1 MINEELKRKIDE
13 ELHDLHNSEQL
24 RAKAADDS
32 GLSFVPVEDKENEKK
47 TSSGRSW
54 DDFQLVPV
62 EDDFDPW
69 KIKPQHIEKDE
80 ENEKK
85 TSSGRSWDDFQL
97 VPVED
102 DFDPWKIK
110 PQHIFSVDGKNTN
123 AAEKM
128 DIVEK
133 SWVKKFAESD
143 LGKFGNTM
151 FQSSTRGIFETLK
164 GFGDMATFYGDN
176 MIISKDSQELLGL
189 SDATVNRLNSFG
201 RLWQSVGEKIKQAG
215 DFVLSSP
222 ELQLDEDIFEGD
234 IVENPSVTRFASA
247 AMSAAPSLLFMT
259 RIAAAT
265 KSPALAYY
273 LMAGS
278 ESGDLYAEAR
288 NTGDQNKANLLFTG
302 SVAGTALIDFVFKPL
317 DTIMGKTSSSS
328 LKSKV
333 FQRIKAGFLEGM
345 PESLQQVWQN
355 FVRKYGI
362 DDTQNLMEGVIESA
376 IGGFGAGAALA
387 GAYQYADAR
396 EGLKNK
402 GASDE
407 EINRLIDA
415 STYVLENNA
424 DAANDAAFQHIN
436 ERLDNLNKFIEENK
450 GTAEAQKALQTK
462 QELES
467 IYDDV
472 FNALKDKTGENNAAA
487 SARIWQGFALF
498 ASQETGMSPKEYIT
512 DNMPKIVKM
521 NYNDF
526 NSQTQRY
533 RTRNANENWA
543 NIVRD
548 IKAARGKKVADD
560 RMTLT
565 EFLVSR
571 GGIKDEGGELSAL
584 DAVVAADMGKKG
596 KRLKRE
602 EKRLVREDGL
612 SLDYARE
619 AAAEAGYLPADAD
632 VNTLLSALDDE
643 FRGRP
648 HYLLTETNS
657 AAIDERE
664 ALRNYEMAFEA
675 AGVDIEADSPDTIRR
690 KMDAYAA
697 RKKEDEVLA
706 KVGLLSDDLQERY
719 FILRENDV
727 NAEEA
732 YAEVMRENGD
742 LATLVDDD
750 IPFQYQKGERIRKI
764 DAERLAFERKDINPD
779 LIGRENEVK
788 EAVDINRF
796 FADRKASKEIGIDEV
811 MAAVDANVGRNENGV
826 RVLKN
831 SVTGETVTLSNSA
844 ISKMFSSTSNRL
856 DSQNI
861 GGILGKEAIANIGS
875 IFDTAMLI
883 KTTPDAKHGSK
894 NKIRRYANVIR
905 SDGENFIVKMTV
917 KEMANKRP
925 ELTDIEIEDNG
936 GRDLSAYDMKVGR
949 KNTAEGNISGDKSPT
964 FLNGNDI
971 SINDLIDF
979 VNSYSE
985 DSIQIDGKNK
995 AARNSAGR
1003 RIARTEEGLRAFYE
1017 WFGDSK
1023 VVDENGQPLKMVH
1036 FSGNEFSQFD
1046 KNRAGIN
1053 NKESAI
1059 GFWFT
1064 DNDSFAFNNERH
1076 PIRYDVYLKMDNPLV
1091 IEGTGTETNPWA
1103 DTDIDNLDPYAKFE
1117 KMFNDLMYQDPQMW
1131 DERVSESFY
1140 GGYEKQKIKLS
1151 FANLLDVKKREVI
1164 KGITDKLKAQ
1174 GYDGI
1179 IIKNTR
1185 VDSLNPDE
1193 GINQYVVFEPNQI
1206 KSVDNRGSFS
1216 RTDDN
1221 IYYQFAGENALTADT
1236 NSLSQART
1244 MELNDYS
1251 DEEIYKETGWFKGP
1265 DNKWRFEISDK
1276 EAKVNRAVI
1285 DEISS
1290 LDGLKAKR
1298 KQLMDDIKAFERERE
1313 SNSGLYIDGYLDDLI
1328 SKRYKEI
1335 ESIDYDIDHGFVSEP
1350 KTTLGELLQHDKLY
1364 AAYPSLKD
1372 INVVMQTFK
1381 DLTSGSYL
1389 RSENT
1394 IYLDS
1399 RLQDNDIKST
1409 LMHEIQHVIQ
1419 SKENFSRGGNMEL
1432 AKAYQKIIKIKEV
1445 KEFHKALEKKIT
1457 AAMVEQL
1464 QADNIEQSAAEKV
1477 AEAYGKYLD
1486 AIFNDD
1492 LEVEEVTK
1500 IEKGYYQLLD
1510 KLSIDSER
1518 VENAYKAI
1526 QGRDLWQEAI
1536 NETKTKLSD
1545 ANVYEIYKAFAGEVE
1560 SRNTQTRMDMN
1571 EEERRATPSEE
1582 TQDIKNADAIIV
1594 FDDGSV
1600 AAYVPENKNYQT
1612 GEPSEGELNLETEA
1626 VQGQGED
1633 RINSIPKGAYSPQM
1647 NVIYL
1652 FENADASTFM
1662 HESSHFFKKQ
1672 LKYFA
1677 GKSEKSAQ
1685 LLKAVEDWENSEFD
1699 RQFVIDEK
1707 DGDFR
1712 VLDKNG
1718 IIIHEGFKSAD
1729 LARNYAKEEL
1739 FARGFE
1745 QFLREGKAP
1754 SNYLK
1759 RVFDMFLNWLRRI
1772 YTTAKEMRVKINKDI
1787 SAVYGDILGG
1797 EDLDYYLQ
1805 APIDEV
1811 VNYNREKAIEE
1822 RRKMDEVYK
1831 AANRDYA
1838 AGKNKLQ
1845 KTVQQ
1850 ILKDAKDFTQDAIVP
1865 LEEVVKSISPE
1876 LWTKNRRL
1884 EIAKLQKNS
1893 QYVKRVKGFFDK
1905 AQKLMPE
1912 VFNKLDLALKNRDV
1926 ETVAGILSENDMTDD
1941 FTEVRKVL
1949 DELREQMIEVGVEI
1963 NYLPDY
1969 FPRKLRDADGLLDY
1983 LRQKYEGKP
1992 EYSKIM
1998 QVLEEK
2004 SKDGRIRSEED
2015 RAQIV
2020 NSLFRGY
2027 GGTISLANIGNAK
2040 ERSIDLID
2048 AEMNKY
2054 YKNSVDALVDY
2065 VSGAI
2070 NLTENKKY
2078 FGKEAEDVQILRRR
2092 VANRKTTI
2100 AEYEKMDAKEAKWKE
2115 IKTRN
2120 YKIGAVD
2127 AQIRNTYDDLLRQ
2140 DLEERKVRL
2149 ETEVEFLKNRKAEQV
2164 KEIALRRMNEEL
2176 KTLEDELSEKADNT
2190 IEESVGSLLYDL
2202 AKDGVIT
2209 HTQEMRLKE
2218 LLVARFSNKGLG
2230 NEFLRMLRDG
2240 GYIWTLGNVG
2250 SAITQ
2255 FGDLGSAVYKA
2266 GFWNTMFENVK
2277 AWQGKSEITLED
2289 LGLNKVITD
2298 RGYVDTSK
2306 LTKHLDKV
2314 LKYTGFEKIDGISKM
2329 TLVNAAVNKARRDA
2343 QAGSKELEEYLRV
2356 EFGNRWEEVAN
2367 DLKEG
2372 RKTPE
2377 IIEYAMFQ
2385 LMDVQPVTIDQM
2397 PKFYAE
2403 GGKKRMFYMMKSY
2416 FIKQLNEY
2424 RKICFETA
2432 KTNPQK
2438 AFVDL
2443 MRLTLWL
2450 MLFNAGADFLKDL
2463 LFGREIDVTDT
2474 LLENVFVGGSINRY
2488 TGMSIKRNGL
2498 FKTIQD
2504 QLAFPVI
2511 FDEIIKDVLSNRDVA
2526 DYKSWRNVP
2535 LIGNP
2540 YYYWFGGGSK

>member
-24 RAKAADDS
+24 RVKAADDS
-32 GLSFVPVEDKENEKK
+32 SFSFVPKEDEENKK
-47 TSSGRSW
+47 IPSSVPSW
-54 DDFQLVPV
+54 DDLGIQLVPV

-69 KIKPQHIEKDE
+69 KIKSQHIEKDE

-85 TSSGRSWDDFQL
+85 TSSVPSWDDLGIQL
-97 VPVED
+97 VPIED

-110 PQHIFSVDGKNTN
+110 PQHIFSVDGKNTS

-143 LGKFGNTM
+143 WGKFGNTM

-176 MIISKDSQELLGL
+176 MIINKESQELLGL

-201 RLWQSVGEKIKQAG
+201 RLWQSAGEKIKQAG

-222 ELQLDEDIFEGD
+222 ELQLDEEIFEGD

-265 KSPALAYY
+265 KSPVLAYY

-278 ESGDLYAEAR
+278 ESGELYAEAR

-317 DTIMGKTSSSS
+317 DAIMGKTSSS

-333 FQRIKAGFLEGM
+333 FQRIKAGFLEGT

-407 EINRLIDA
+407 ELNRLIDA

-512 DNMPKIVKM
+512 DYMPKIVKM
-521 NYNDF
+521 NYSDF
-526 NSQTQRY
+526 DSQTQRY

-632 VNTLLSALDDE
+632 VNALLSALDDE

-697 RKKEDEVLA
+697 RKKEDEVLS

-750 IPFQYQKGERIRKI
+750 IPFQYQIGERIRNI
-764 DAERLAFERKDINPD
+764 DAERLAFERKDINSD
-779 LIGRENEVK
+779 LIGRESEVK
-788 EAVDINRF
+788 EAVDLNRF

-811 MAAVDANVGRNENGV
+811 IAAVDANVGRNENGV
-826 RVLKN
+826 RVLQN
-831 SVTGETVTLSNSA
+831 NVTGETATLSNNS
-844 ISKMFSSTSNRL
+844 ISKMFSTTAQHAS
-856 DSQNI
+856 DNI
-861 GGILGKEAIANIGS
+861 GGILGKEALANIGR
-875 IFDTAMLI
+875 IFDTAVLI
-883 KTTPDAKHGSK
+883 KTTPDAKHGTK
-894 NKIRRYANVIR
+894 NRIRRYANVIR

-917 KEMANKRP
+917 KELANKRP
-925 ELTDIEIEDNG
+925 ELTDIEIEDNE

-949 KNTAEGNISGDKSPT
+949 KNTAGNSLRSFAAGANATVAHNSG
-964 FLNGNDI
+964 NNI
-971 SINDLIDF
+971 IINDLIDF

-985 DSIQIDGKNK
+985 DSIRINGKK
-995 AARNSAGR
+995 RAARNSTGR

-1023 VVDENGQPLKMVH
+1023 VVDEQGRSLVVYHGTSMEFDVFKRKYH
-1036 FSGNEFSQFD
+1036 FFS
-1046 KNRAGIN
+1046 
-1053 NKESAI
+1053 
-1059 GFWFT
+1059 
-1064 DNDSFAFNNERH
+1064 NNENVAAGYGSKN
-1076 PIRYDVYLKMDNPLV
+1076 PMPVYLSMKNPLIV
-1091 IEGTGTETNPWA
+1091 DAYGQSFEEIYNAEGYKKAYRDLTENDYKKIAKTYDLSIDEAKEFFPKNEDGAINLARAYGEKARSTNEWA
-1103 DTDIDNLDPYAKFE
+1103 EYAK
-1117 KMFNDLMYQDPQMW
+1117 KN
-1131 DERVSESFY
+1131 
-1140 GGYEKQKIKLS
+1140 
-1151 FANLLDVKKREVI
+1151 
-1164 KGITDKLKAQ
+1164 
-1174 GYDGI
+1174 GYDGV
-1179 IIKNTR
+1179 IIKDVNDTADISNIR
-1185 VDSLNPDE
+1185 STDYIAFN
-1193 GINQYVVFEPNQI
+1193 PNQI

-1221 IYYQFAGENALTADT
+1221 IYYQKETEEWRPNYAEVEKSEPYIGYKKYAEDVRNMIQDDVKYADLQMSINRVGGISSYVSGETKDGEAFRIRISDHDKNYDMADI
-1236 NSLSQART
+1236 SFYYGADKDKFIERWQEFLKQPQQMKAKA
-1244 MELNDYS
+1244 EQQ
-1251 DEEIYKETGWFKGP
+1251 EAAYKEYIAENLP
-1265 DNKWRFEISDK
+1265 K
-1276 EAKVNRAVI
+1276 EYIGYYRQY
-1285 DEISS
+1285 
-1290 LDGLKAKR
+1290 GLKALK
-1298 KQLMDDIKAFERERE
+1298 KAVNEGQLPPFKFTFNDEQQKIY
-1313 SNSGLYIDGYLDDLI
+1313 G
-1328 SKRYKEI
+1328 
-1335 ESIDYDIDHGFVSEP
+1335 
-1350 KTTLGELLQHDKLY
+1350 TLGISWKDVKQFIEENRG
-1364 AAYPSLKD
+1364 D
-1372 INVVMQTFK
+1372 IN
-1381 DLTSGSYL
+1381 
-1389 RSENT
+1389 NT
-1394 IYLDS
+1394 
-1399 RLQDNDIKST
+1399 
-1409 LMHEIQHVIQ
+1409 V
-1419 SKENFSRGGNMEL
+1419 
-1432 AKAYQKIIKIKEV
+1432 
-1445 KEFHKALEKKIT
+1445 
-1457 AAMVEQL
+1457 
-1464 QADNIEQSAAEKV
+1464 
-1477 AEAYGKYLD
+1477 
-1486 AIFNDD
+1486 
-1492 LEVEEVTK
+1492 
-1500 IEKGYYQLLD
+1500 
-1510 KLSIDSER
+1510 
-1518 VENAYKAI
+1518 
-1526 QGRDLWQEAI
+1526 
-1536 NETKTKLSD
+1536 
-1545 ANVYEIYKAFAGEVE
+1545 
-1560 SRNTQTRMDMN
+1560 
-1571 EEERRATPSEE
+1571 
-1582 TQDIKNADAIIV
+1582 
-1594 FDDGSV
+1594 
-1600 AAYVPENKNYQT
+1600 YQT
-1612 GEPSEGELNLETEA
+1612 GQQGEGALNLEAEA
-1626 VQGQGED
+1626 VQEQGED

-1685 LLKAVEDWENSEFD
+1685 LLKAAEDWENSEFD

-1718 IIIHEGFKSAD
+1718 IIIHEGFKGAD

-1745 QFLREGKAP
+1745 QYLREGKAP

-1822 RRKMDEVYK
+1822 RRKMDEVYM
-1831 AANRDYA
+1831 AANRDYI
-1838 AGKNKLQ
+1838 AGKSKFQ

-1941 FTEVRKVL
+1941 FIEVRKVL

-2020 NSLFRGY
+2020 NSMFRGY
-2027 GGTISLANIGNAK
+2027 GGTISLANVGNAK

-2140 DLEERKVRL
+2140 DLEERKARL

-2298 RGYVDTSK
+2298 GGYVDTSK
-2306 LTKHLDKV
+2306 LTKHLDTV

-2329 TLVNAAVNKARRDA
+2329 TLVNATVNKARRDA

-2356 EFGNRWEEVAN
+2356 EFGNRWKEVAN

-2438 AFVDL
+2438 ALVDL
-2443 MRLTLWL
+2443 MQLTLWL

-2540 YYYWFGGGSK
+2540 YYYWLGGGSK

>member
-1 MINEELKRKIDE
+1 MIDLELKSKIDE

-24 RAKAADDS
+24 RTKAADDS
-32 GLSFVPVEDKENEKK
+32 GFSFTPIED
-47 TSSGRSW
+47 G
-54 DDFQLVPV
+54 
-62 EDDFDPW
+62 
-69 KIKPQHIEKDE
+69 E
-80 ENEKK
+80 EPDVDLKVAPEGFSF
-85 TSSGRSWDDFQL
+85 T
-97 VPVED
+97 PIED

-151 FQSSTRGIFETLK
+151 FQSSARGIFETLK

-201 RLWQSVGEKIKQAG
+201 RLWQSAGEKIKQAG

-222 ELQLDEDIFEGD
+222 ELQLDEEIFEGD

-317 DTIMGKTSSSS
+317 DAIMGKTSSSS

-424 DAANDAAFQHIN
+424 DAANDDAFQHIN

-512 DNMPKIVKM
+512 DYMPKIVKM

-811 MAAVDANVGRNENGV
+811 MAAVDANVRRNENGV

-1003 RIARTEEGLRAFYE
+1003 RIVRTEEGLRAFYE

-1046 KNRAGIN
+1046 KNRTGIN
-1053 NKESAI
+1053 NDESAV
-1059 GFWFT
+1059 GFWFA
-1064 DNDSFAFNNERH
+1064 DKDDFAFNNEYH
-1076 PIRYDVYLKMDNPLV
+1076 PVRYDVYLKMDNPLI
-1091 IEGTGTETNPWA
+1091 IEGKGTETNPWA
-1103 DTDIDNLDPYAKFE
+1103 DTDIDNLDPYTKFE

-1131 DERVSESFY
+1131 DERVSESLY
-1140 GGYEKQKIKLS
+1140 GGFETQKIKLH
-1151 FANLLDVKKREVI
+1151 FANLSEGRKREVI
-1164 KGITDKLKAQ
+1164 KSIVDKLKTQ

-1179 IIKNTR
+1179 IIKNTQF
-1185 VDSLNPDE
+1185 DSVNPDE
-1193 GINQYVVFEPNQI
+1193 RINQYVVFEPNQI

-1221 IYYQFAGENALTADT
+1221 IYYQMSYFDDLGFSKSVRDIKTFLSGLKPKEEVRLMFDKKKRYWFAIDA
-1236 NSLSQART
+1236 
-1244 MELNDYS
+1244 NDYIHNDMITKAYKQGLYPEFNS
-1251 DEEIYKETGWFKGP
+1251 EYDARQYFDENYMADDEYLIRFKATKYGSE
-1265 DNKWRFEISDK
+1265 NELQSILQ
-1276 EAKVNRAVI
+1276 EQLNQ
-1285 DEISS
+1285 DEYTTAYSINT
-1290 LDGLKAKR
+1290 DG
-1298 KQLMDDIKAFERERE
+1298 
-1313 SNSGLYIDGYLDDLI
+1313 NSGYIIFARG
-1328 SKRYKEI
+1328 
-1335 ESIDYDIDHGFVSEP
+1335 DYD
-1350 KTTLGELLQHDKLY
+1350 
-1364 AAYPSLKD
+1364 LKD
-1372 INVVMQTFK
+1372 TPLK
-1381 DLTSGSYL
+1381 GL
-1389 RSENT
+1389 EN
-1394 IYLDS
+1394 I
-1399 RLQDNDIKST
+1399 
-1409 LMHEIQHVIQ
+1409 
-1419 SKENFSRGGNMEL
+1419 
-1432 AKAYQKIIKIKEV
+1432 
-1445 KEFHKALEKKIT
+1445 
-1457 AAMVEQL
+1457 
-1464 QADNIEQSAAEKV
+1464 AD
-1477 AEAYGKYLD
+1477 
-1486 AIFNDD
+1486 
-1492 LEVEEVTK
+1492 
-1500 IEKGYYQLLD
+1500 
-1510 KLSIDSER
+1510 R
-1518 VENAYKAI
+1518 W
-1526 QGRDLWQEAI
+1526 GR
-1536 NETKTKLSD
+1536 NPNK
-1545 ANVYEIYKAFAGEVE
+1545 
-1560 SRNTQTRMDMN
+1560 MN
-1571 EEERRATPSEE
+1571 EV
-1582 TQDIKNADAIIV
+1582 IKTNDNTV
-1594 FDDGSV
+1594 
-1600 AAYVPENKNYQT
+1600 YQT
-1612 GEPSEGELNLETEA
+1612 GESGEGEPNLETEA

-1822 RRKMDEVYK
+1822 RRKMNEVYM
-1831 AANRDYA
+1831 AANRDYI
-1838 AGKNKLQ
+1838 AGKSKFQ

-1850 ILKDAKDFTQDAIVP
+1850 ILKDAKNFTQDAIVP

-1893 QYVKRVKGFFDK
+1893 QYAKRVKGFFDK

-1941 FTEVRKVL
+1941 FIEVRKVL

-2298 RGYVDTSK
+2298 GGYVDTSK
-2306 LTKHLDKV
+2306 LTKYLDKV

-2343 QAGSKELEEYLRV
+2343 QSGSKELEEYLRV
-2356 EFGNRWEEVAN
+2356 EFGNRWKEVAN

>member
-32 GLSFVPVEDKENEKK
+32 GLSFVPVEDK
-47 TSSGRSW
+47 
-54 DDFQLVPV
+54 
-62 EDDFDPW
+62 
-69 KIKPQHIEKDE
+69 

-189 SDATVNRLNSFG
+189 SDTTVNRLNSFG
-201 RLWQSVGEKIKQAG
+201 RLWQSAGEKIKQAG

-317 DTIMGKTSSSS
+317 DAIMGKTSSSS

-362 DDTQNLMEGVIESA
+362 DYTQNLMEGVIESA

-512 DNMPKIVKM
+512 DYMPKIVKM

-811 MAAVDANVGRNENGV
+811 MAAVDANVRRNENGV

-1003 RIARTEEGLRAFYE
+1003 RIVRTEEGLRAFYE

-1046 KNRAGIN
+1046 KNRTGIN
-1053 NKESAI
+1053 NDESAV
-1059 GFWFT
+1059 GFWFA
-1064 DNDSFAFNNERH
+1064 DKDDFAFNNEYH
-1076 PIRYDVYLKMDNPLV
+1076 PVRYDVYLKMDNPLI
-1091 IEGTGTETNPWA
+1091 IEGKGTETNPWA
-1103 DTDIDNLDPYAKFE
+1103 DTDIDNLDPYTKFE

-1131 DERVSESFY
+1131 DERVSESLY
-1140 GGYEKQKIKLS
+1140 GGFETQKIKLH
-1151 FANLLDVKKREVI
+1151 FANLSEGRKREVI
-1164 KGITDKLKAQ
+1164 KSIVDKLKTQ

-1179 IIKNTR
+1179 IIKNTQF
-1185 VDSLNPDE
+1185 DSVNPDE
-1193 GINQYVVFEPNQI
+1193 RINQYVVFEPNQI

-1221 IYYQFAGENALTADT
+1221 IYYQMSYFDDLGFSKSVRDIKTFLSGLKPKEEVRLMFDKKKRYWFAIDA
-1236 NSLSQART
+1236 
-1244 MELNDYS
+1244 NDYIHNDMITKAYKQGLYPEFNS
-1251 DEEIYKETGWFKGP
+1251 EYDARQYFDENYMADDEYLIRFKATKYGSE
-1265 DNKWRFEISDK
+1265 NELQSILQ
-1276 EAKVNRAVI
+1276 EQLNQ
-1285 DEISS
+1285 DEYTTAYSINT
-1290 LDGLKAKR
+1290 DG
-1298 KQLMDDIKAFERERE
+1298 
-1313 SNSGLYIDGYLDDLI
+1313 NSGYIIFARG
-1328 SKRYKEI
+1328 
-1335 ESIDYDIDHGFVSEP
+1335 DYD
-1350 KTTLGELLQHDKLY
+1350 
-1364 AAYPSLKD
+1364 LKD
-1372 INVVMQTFK
+1372 TPLK
-1381 DLTSGSYL
+1381 GL
-1389 RSENT
+1389 EN
-1394 IYLDS
+1394 I
-1399 RLQDNDIKST
+1399 
-1409 LMHEIQHVIQ
+1409 
-1419 SKENFSRGGNMEL
+1419 
-1432 AKAYQKIIKIKEV
+1432 
-1445 KEFHKALEKKIT
+1445 
-1457 AAMVEQL
+1457 
-1464 QADNIEQSAAEKV
+1464 AD
-1477 AEAYGKYLD
+1477 
-1486 AIFNDD
+1486 
-1492 LEVEEVTK
+1492 
-1500 IEKGYYQLLD
+1500 
-1510 KLSIDSER
+1510 R
-1518 VENAYKAI
+1518 W
-1526 QGRDLWQEAI
+1526 GR
-1536 NETKTKLSD
+1536 NPNK
-1545 ANVYEIYKAFAGEVE
+1545 
-1560 SRNTQTRMDMN
+1560 MN
-1571 EEERRATPSEE
+1571 EV
-1582 TQDIKNADAIIV
+1582 IKTNDNTV
-1594 FDDGSV
+1594 
-1600 AAYVPENKNYQT
+1600 YQT
-1612 GEPSEGELNLETEA
+1612 GESGEGEPNLETEA

-1876 LWTKNRRL
+1876 LWAKNRRL

-1893 QYVKRVKGFFDK
+1893 QYAKRVKGFFDK

-1926 ETVAGILSENDMTDD
+1926 ETVAGILSENDMTND
-1941 FTEVRKVL
+1941 FIEVRKVL

-2004 SKDGRIRSEED
+2004 SKDGRIRSKED

-2027 GGTISLANIGNAK
+2027 GGTISLANVGNVK

-2218 LLVARFSNKGLG
+2218 LLVARFSNRGLG
-2230 NEFLRMLRDG
+2230 NEILRMLRDG

-2298 RGYVDTSK
+2298 GGYVDTSK
-2306 LTKHLDKV
+2306 LTKYLDKV

-2356 EFGNRWEEVAN
+2356 EFGNRWKEVAN

-2403 GGKKRMFYMMKSY
+2403 GGNKRMFYMMKSY

-2432 KTNPQK
+2432 KTNPHK
-2438 AFVDL
+2438 ALVDL

-2488 TGMSIKRNGL
+2488 TGMSIKRDGL
-2498 FKTIQD
+2498 FKTIQI
-2504 QLAFPVI
+2504 QLVFPVAL
-2511 FDEIIKDVLSNRDVA
+2511 DEIIKDILSNRDIA

>member
-32 GLSFVPVEDKENEKK
+32 GLSFVPVEDK
-47 TSSGRSW
+47 
-54 DDFQLVPV
+54 
-62 EDDFDPW
+62 
-69 KIKPQHIEKDE
+69 

-189 SDATVNRLNSFG
+189 SDTTVNRLNSFG
-201 RLWQSVGEKIKQAG
+201 RLWQSAGEKIKQAG

-317 DTIMGKTSSSS
+317 DAIMGKTSSSS

-512 DNMPKIVKM
+512 DYMPKIVKM

-811 MAAVDANVGRNENGV
+811 MAAVDANVRRNENGV

-1003 RIARTEEGLRAFYE
+1003 RIVRTEEGLRAFYE

-1046 KNRAGIN
+1046 KNRTGIN
-1053 NKESAI
+1053 NDESAV
-1059 GFWFT
+1059 GFWFA
-1064 DNDSFAFNNERH
+1064 DKDDFAFNNEYH
-1076 PIRYDVYLKMDNPLV
+1076 PVRYDVYLKMDNPLI
-1091 IEGTGTETNPWA
+1091 IEGKGTETNPWA
-1103 DTDIDNLDPYAKFE
+1103 DTDIDNLDPYTKFE

-1131 DERVSESFY
+1131 DERVSESLY
-1140 GGYEKQKIKLS
+1140 GGFETQKIKLH
-1151 FANLLDVKKREVI
+1151 FANLSEGRKREVI
-1164 KGITDKLKAQ
+1164 KSIVDKLKTQ

-1179 IIKNTR
+1179 IIKNTQF
-1185 VDSLNPDE
+1185 DSVNPDE
-1193 GINQYVVFEPNQI
+1193 RINQYVVFEPNQI

-1221 IYYQFAGENALTADT
+1221 IYYQMSYFDDLGFSKSVRDIKTFLSGLKPKEEVRLMFDKKKRYWFAIDA
-1236 NSLSQART
+1236 
-1244 MELNDYS
+1244 NDYIHNDMITKAYKQGLYPEFNS
-1251 DEEIYKETGWFKGP
+1251 EYDARQYFDENYMADDEYLIRFKATKYGSE
-1265 DNKWRFEISDK
+1265 NELQSILQ
-1276 EAKVNRAVI
+1276 EQLNQ
-1285 DEISS
+1285 DEYTTAYSINT
-1290 LDGLKAKR
+1290 DG
-1298 KQLMDDIKAFERERE
+1298 
-1313 SNSGLYIDGYLDDLI
+1313 NSGYIIFARG
-1328 SKRYKEI
+1328 
-1335 ESIDYDIDHGFVSEP
+1335 DYD
-1350 KTTLGELLQHDKLY
+1350 
-1364 AAYPSLKD
+1364 LKD
-1372 INVVMQTFK
+1372 TPLK
-1381 DLTSGSYL
+1381 GL
-1389 RSENT
+1389 EN
-1394 IYLDS
+1394 I
-1399 RLQDNDIKST
+1399 
-1409 LMHEIQHVIQ
+1409 
-1419 SKENFSRGGNMEL
+1419 
-1432 AKAYQKIIKIKEV
+1432 
-1445 KEFHKALEKKIT
+1445 
-1457 AAMVEQL
+1457 
-1464 QADNIEQSAAEKV
+1464 AD
-1477 AEAYGKYLD
+1477 
-1486 AIFNDD
+1486 
-1492 LEVEEVTK
+1492 
-1500 IEKGYYQLLD
+1500 
-1510 KLSIDSER
+1510 R
-1518 VENAYKAI
+1518 W
-1526 QGRDLWQEAI
+1526 GR
-1536 NETKTKLSD
+1536 NPNK
-1545 ANVYEIYKAFAGEVE
+1545 
-1560 SRNTQTRMDMN
+1560 MN
-1571 EEERRATPSEE
+1571 EV
-1582 TQDIKNADAIIV
+1582 IKTNDNTV
-1594 FDDGSV
+1594 
-1600 AAYVPENKNYQT
+1600 YQT
-1612 GEPSEGELNLETEA
+1612 GESGEGEPNLETEA

-1876 LWTKNRRL
+1876 LWAKNRRL

-1893 QYVKRVKGFFDK
+1893 QYAKRVKGFFDK

-1926 ETVAGILSENDMTDD
+1926 ETVAGILSENDMTND
-1941 FTEVRKVL
+1941 FIEVRKVL

-2004 SKDGRIRSEED
+2004 SKDGRIRSKED

-2027 GGTISLANIGNAK
+2027 GGTISLANVGNVK

-2218 LLVARFSNKGLG
+2218 LLVARFSNRGLG
-2230 NEFLRMLRDG
+2230 NEILRMLRDG

-2298 RGYVDTSK
+2298 GGYVDTSK
-2306 LTKHLDKV
+2306 LTKYLDKV

-2356 EFGNRWEEVAN
+2356 EFGNRWKEVAN

-2403 GGKKRMFYMMKSY
+2403 GGNKRMFYMMKSY

-2432 KTNPQK
+2432 KTNPHK
-2438 AFVDL
+2438 ALVDL

>member
-1 MINEELKRKIDE
+1 MIDLELKSKIDE

-24 RAKAADDS
+24 RTKAADDS
-32 GLSFVPVEDKENEKK
+32 GFSFTPIED
-47 TSSGRSW
+47 G
-54 DDFQLVPV
+54 
-62 EDDFDPW
+62 
-69 KIKPQHIEKDE
+69 E
-80 ENEKK
+80 EPDVDLKVAPEGFSF
-85 TSSGRSWDDFQL
+85 T
-97 VPVED
+97 PIED

-151 FQSSTRGIFETLK
+151 FQSSARGIFETLK

-201 RLWQSVGEKIKQAG
+201 RLWQSAGEKIKQAG

-222 ELQLDEDIFEGD
+222 ELQLDEEIFEGD

-317 DTIMGKTSSSS
+317 DAIMGKTSSSS

-512 DNMPKIVKM
+512 DYMPKIVKM

-596 KRLKRE
+596 KRLKKE

-811 MAAVDANVGRNENGV
+811 MAAVDANVRRNENGV

-1003 RIARTEEGLRAFYE
+1003 RIVRTEEGLRAFYE

-1046 KNRAGIN
+1046 KNRTGIN
-1053 NKESAI
+1053 NDESAV
-1059 GFWFT
+1059 GFWFA
-1064 DNDSFAFNNERH
+1064 DKDDFAFNNEYH
-1076 PIRYDVYLKMDNPLV
+1076 PVRYDVYLKMDNPLI
-1091 IEGTGTETNPWA
+1091 IEGKGTETNPWA
-1103 DTDIDNLDPYAKFE
+1103 DTDIDNLDPYTKFE

-1131 DERVSESFY
+1131 DERVSESLY
-1140 GGYEKQKIKLS
+1140 GGFETQKIKLH
-1151 FANLLDVKKREVI
+1151 FANLSEGRKREVI
-1164 KGITDKLKAQ
+1164 KSIVDKLKTQ

-1179 IIKNTR
+1179 IIKNTQF
-1185 VDSLNPDE
+1185 DSVNPDE
-1193 GINQYVVFEPNQI
+1193 RINQYVVFEPNQI

-1221 IYYQFAGENALTADT
+1221 IYYQMSYFDDLGFSKSVRDIKTFLSGLKPKEEVRLMFDKKKRYWFAIDA
-1236 NSLSQART
+1236 
-1244 MELNDYS
+1244 NDYIHNDMITKAYKQGLYPEFNS
-1251 DEEIYKETGWFKGP
+1251 EYDARQYFDENYMADDEYLIRFKATKYGSE
-1265 DNKWRFEISDK
+1265 NELQSILQ
-1276 EAKVNRAVI
+1276 EQLNQ
-1285 DEISS
+1285 DEYTTAYSINT
-1290 LDGLKAKR
+1290 DG
-1298 KQLMDDIKAFERERE
+1298 
-1313 SNSGLYIDGYLDDLI
+1313 NSGYIIFARG
-1328 SKRYKEI
+1328 
-1335 ESIDYDIDHGFVSEP
+1335 DYD
-1350 KTTLGELLQHDKLY
+1350 
-1364 AAYPSLKD
+1364 LKD
-1372 INVVMQTFK
+1372 TPLK
-1381 DLTSGSYL
+1381 GL
-1389 RSENT
+1389 EN
-1394 IYLDS
+1394 I
-1399 RLQDNDIKST
+1399 
-1409 LMHEIQHVIQ
+1409 
-1419 SKENFSRGGNMEL
+1419 
-1432 AKAYQKIIKIKEV
+1432 
-1445 KEFHKALEKKIT
+1445 
-1457 AAMVEQL
+1457 
-1464 QADNIEQSAAEKV
+1464 AD
-1477 AEAYGKYLD
+1477 
-1486 AIFNDD
+1486 
-1492 LEVEEVTK
+1492 
-1500 IEKGYYQLLD
+1500 
-1510 KLSIDSER
+1510 R
-1518 VENAYKAI
+1518 W
-1526 QGRDLWQEAI
+1526 GR
-1536 NETKTKLSD
+1536 NPNK
-1545 ANVYEIYKAFAGEVE
+1545 
-1560 SRNTQTRMDMN
+1560 MN
-1571 EEERRATPSEE
+1571 EV
-1582 TQDIKNADAIIV
+1582 IKTNDNTV
-1594 FDDGSV
+1594 
-1600 AAYVPENKNYQT
+1600 YQT
-1612 GEPSEGELNLETEA
+1612 GESGEGELNLETEA

-1831 AANRDYA
+1831 AANQDYA

-2140 DLEERKVRL
+2140 DLEERKARL

-2190 IEESVGSLLYDL
+2190 IEESVGNLLYDL

-2298 RGYVDTSK
+2298 GGYVDTSK

-2356 EFGNRWEEVAN
+2356 EFGNRWKEVAN

-2438 AFVDL
+2438 ALADL
-2443 MRLTLWL
+2443 MRLTMWL

-2504 QLAFPVI
+2504 QLAFPVV
-2511 FDEIIKDVLSNRDVA
+2511 FDEIIKDILSNRDVA

>member
-1 MINEELKRKIDE
+1 M
-13 ELHDLHNSEQL
+13 
-24 RAKAADDS
+24 
-32 GLSFVPVEDKENEKK
+32 
-47 TSSGRSW
+47 
-54 DDFQLVPV
+54 
-62 EDDFDPW
+62 
-69 KIKPQHIEKDE
+69 
-80 ENEKK
+80 
-85 TSSGRSWDDFQL
+85 
-97 VPVED
+97 
-102 DFDPWKIK
+102 
-110 PQHIFSVDGKNTN
+110 
-123 AAEKM
+123 
-128 DIVEK
+128 
-133 SWVKKFAESD
+133 
-143 LGKFGNTM
+143 
-151 FQSSTRGIFETLK
+151 
-164 GFGDMATFYGDN
+164 
-176 MIISKDSQELLGL
+176 
-189 SDATVNRLNSFG
+189 
-201 RLWQSVGEKIKQAG
+201 
-215 DFVLSSP
+215 
-222 ELQLDEDIFEGD
+222 
-234 IVENPSVTRFASA
+234 
-247 AMSAAPSLLFMT
+247 
-259 RIAAAT
+259 
-265 KSPALAYY
+265 
-273 LMAGS
+273 
-278 ESGDLYAEAR
+278 
-288 NTGDQNKANLLFTG
+288 
-302 SVAGTALIDFVFKPL
+302 
-317 DTIMGKTSSSS
+317 
-328 LKSKV
+328 
-333 FQRIKAGFLEGM
+333 
-345 PESLQQVWQN
+345 
-355 FVRKYGI
+355 
-362 DDTQNLMEGVIESA
+362 
-376 IGGFGAGAALA
+376 
-387 GAYQYADAR
+387 
-396 EGLKNK
+396 
-402 GASDE
+402 
-407 EINRLIDA
+407 
-415 STYVLENNA
+415 
-424 DAANDAAFQHIN
+424 
-436 ERLDNLNKFIEENK
+436 
-450 GTAEAQKALQTK
+450 
-462 QELES
+462 
-467 IYDDV
+467 
-472 FNALKDKTGENNAAA
+472 
-487 SARIWQGFALF
+487 
-498 ASQETGMSPKEYIT
+498 
-512 DNMPKIVKM
+512 
-521 NYNDF
+521 
-526 NSQTQRY
+526 
-533 RTRNANENWA
+533 
-543 NIVRD
+543 
-548 IKAARGKKVADD
+548 
-560 RMTLT
+560 
-565 EFLVSR
+565 
-571 GGIKDEGGELSAL
+571 
-584 DAVVAADMGKKG
+584 
-596 KRLKRE
+596 
-602 EKRLVREDGL
+602 
-612 SLDYARE
+612 
-619 AAAEAGYLPADAD
+619 
-632 VNTLLSALDDE
+632 
-643 FRGRP
+643 
-648 HYLLTETNS
+648 
-657 AAIDERE
+657 
-664 ALRNYEMAFEA
+664 
-675 AGVDIEADSPDTIRR
+675 
-690 KMDAYAA
+690 
-697 RKKEDEVLA
+697 
-706 KVGLLSDDLQERY
+706 
-719 FILRENDV
+719 
-727 NAEEA
+727 
-732 YAEVMRENGD
+732 
-742 LATLVDDD
+742 
-750 IPFQYQKGERIRKI
+750 
-764 DAERLAFERKDINPD
+764 
-779 LIGRENEVK
+779 
-788 EAVDINRF
+788 
-796 FADRKASKEIGIDEV
+796 
-811 MAAVDANVGRNENGV
+811 DANVRRNENGV

-936 GRDLSAYDMKVGR
+936 GRELSAYDMKVGR

-1003 RIARTEEGLRAFYE
+1003 RIVRTEEGLRAFYE

-1046 KNRAGIN
+1046 KNRTGIN
-1053 NKESAI
+1053 NDESAV
-1059 GFWFT
+1059 GFWFA
-1064 DNDSFAFNNERH
+1064 DKDDFAFNNEYH
-1076 PIRYDVYLKMDNPLV
+1076 PVRYDVYLKMDNPLI
-1091 IEGTGTETNPWA
+1091 IEGKGTETNPWA
-1103 DTDIDNLDPYAKFE
+1103 DTDIDNLDPYTKFE

-1131 DERVSESFY
+1131 DERVSESLY
-1140 GGYEKQKIKLS
+1140 GGFETQKIKLH
-1151 FANLLDVKKREVI
+1151 FANLSEGRKREVI
-1164 KGITDKLKAQ
+1164 KSIVDKLKTQ

-1179 IIKNTR
+1179 IIKNTQF
-1185 VDSLNPDE
+1185 DSVNPDE
-1193 GINQYVVFEPNQI
+1193 RINQYVVFEPNQI

-1221 IYYQFAGENALTADT
+1221 IYYQMSYFDDLGFSKSVRDIKTFLSGLKPKEEVRLMFDKKKRYWFAIDA
-1236 NSLSQART
+1236 
-1244 MELNDYS
+1244 NDYIHNDMITKAYKQGLYPEFNS
-1251 DEEIYKETGWFKGP
+1251 EYDARQYFDENYMADDEYLIRFKATKYGSE
-1265 DNKWRFEISDK
+1265 NELQSILQ
-1276 EAKVNRAVI
+1276 EQLNQ
-1285 DEISS
+1285 DEYTTAYSINT
-1290 LDGLKAKR
+1290 DG
-1298 KQLMDDIKAFERERE
+1298 
-1313 SNSGLYIDGYLDDLI
+1313 NSGYIIFARG
-1328 SKRYKEI
+1328 
-1335 ESIDYDIDHGFVSEP
+1335 DYD
-1350 KTTLGELLQHDKLY
+1350 
-1364 AAYPSLKD
+1364 LKD
-1372 INVVMQTFK
+1372 TPLK
-1381 DLTSGSYL
+1381 GL
-1389 RSENT
+1389 EN
-1394 IYLDS
+1394 I
-1399 RLQDNDIKST
+1399 
-1409 LMHEIQHVIQ
+1409 
-1419 SKENFSRGGNMEL
+1419 
-1432 AKAYQKIIKIKEV
+1432 
-1445 KEFHKALEKKIT
+1445 
-1457 AAMVEQL
+1457 
-1464 QADNIEQSAAEKV
+1464 AD
-1477 AEAYGKYLD
+1477 
-1486 AIFNDD
+1486 
-1492 LEVEEVTK
+1492 
-1500 IEKGYYQLLD
+1500 
-1510 KLSIDSER
+1510 R
-1518 VENAYKAI
+1518 W
-1526 QGRDLWQEAI
+1526 GR
-1536 NETKTKLSD
+1536 NPNK
-1545 ANVYEIYKAFAGEVE
+1545 
-1560 SRNTQTRMDMN
+1560 MN
-1571 EEERRATPSEE
+1571 EV
-1582 TQDIKNADAIIV
+1582 IKTNDNTV
-1594 FDDGSV
+1594 
-1600 AAYVPENKNYQT
+1600 YQT
-1612 GEPSEGELNLETEA
+1612 GESGEGELNLETEA

-1831 AANRDYA
+1831 AANQDYA

-2140 DLEERKVRL
+2140 DLEERKARL

-2190 IEESVGSLLYDL
+2190 IEESVGNLLYDL

-2255 FGDLGSAVYKA
+2255 FGDLGAAVYKA

-2298 RGYVDTSK
+2298 GGYVDTSK

-2356 EFGNRWEEVAN
+2356 EFGNRWKEVAN

-2438 AFVDL
+2438 ALVDL

>member
-1 MINEELKRKIDE
+1 MIDLELKNKIDE

-24 RAKAADDS
+24 RTKAADDS
-32 GLSFVPVEDKENEKK
+32 GFSFTPIED
-47 TSSGRSW
+47 G
-54 DDFQLVPV
+54 
-62 EDDFDPW
+62 
-69 KIKPQHIEKDE
+69 E
-80 ENEKK
+80 EPDVDLKVAPEGFSF
-85 TSSGRSWDDFQL
+85 T
-97 VPVED
+97 PIED

-151 FQSSTRGIFETLK
+151 FQSSARGIFETLK

-201 RLWQSVGEKIKQAG
+201 RLWQSAGEKIKQAG

-222 ELQLDEDIFEGD
+222 ELQLDEEIFEGD

-317 DTIMGKTSSSS
+317 DAIMGKTSSSS

-512 DNMPKIVKM
+512 DYMPKIVKM

-796 FADRKASKEIGIDEV
+796 FADRKRAKEIGIDEV
-811 MAAVDANVGRNENGV
+811 MAAVDANVRRNENGV

-1003 RIARTEEGLRAFYE
+1003 RIVRTEEGLRAFYE

-1046 KNRAGIN
+1046 KNRTGIN
-1053 NKESAI
+1053 NDESAV
-1059 GFWFT
+1059 GFWFA
-1064 DNDSFAFNNERH
+1064 DKDDFAFNNEYH
-1076 PIRYDVYLKMDNPLV
+1076 PVRYDVYLKMDNPLI
-1091 IEGTGTETNPWA
+1091 IEGKGTETNPWA
-1103 DTDIDNLDPYAKFE
+1103 DTDIDNLDPYTKFE

-1131 DERVSESFY
+1131 DERVSESLY
-1140 GGYEKQKIKLS
+1140 GGFETQKIKLH
-1151 FANLLDVKKREVI
+1151 FANLSEGRKREVI
-1164 KGITDKLKAQ
+1164 KSIVDKLKTQ

-1179 IIKNTR
+1179 IIKNTQF
-1185 VDSLNPDE
+1185 DSVNPDE
-1193 GINQYVVFEPNQI
+1193 RINQYVVFEPNQI

-1221 IYYQFAGENALTADT
+1221 IYYQMSYFDDLGFSKSVRDIKTFLSGLKPKEEVRLMFDKKKRYWFAIDA
-1236 NSLSQART
+1236 
-1244 MELNDYS
+1244 NDYIHNDMITKAYKQGLYPEFNS
-1251 DEEIYKETGWFKGP
+1251 EYDARQYFDENYMADDEYLIRFKATKYGSE
-1265 DNKWRFEISDK
+1265 NELQSILQ
-1276 EAKVNRAVI
+1276 EQLNQ
-1285 DEISS
+1285 DEYTTAYSINT
-1290 LDGLKAKR
+1290 DG
-1298 KQLMDDIKAFERERE
+1298 
-1313 SNSGLYIDGYLDDLI
+1313 NSGYIIFARG
-1328 SKRYKEI
+1328 
-1335 ESIDYDIDHGFVSEP
+1335 DYD
-1350 KTTLGELLQHDKLY
+1350 
-1364 AAYPSLKD
+1364 LKD
-1372 INVVMQTFK
+1372 TPLK
-1381 DLTSGSYL
+1381 GL
-1389 RSENT
+1389 EN
-1394 IYLDS
+1394 I
-1399 RLQDNDIKST
+1399 
-1409 LMHEIQHVIQ
+1409 
-1419 SKENFSRGGNMEL
+1419 
-1432 AKAYQKIIKIKEV
+1432 
-1445 KEFHKALEKKIT
+1445 
-1457 AAMVEQL
+1457 
-1464 QADNIEQSAAEKV
+1464 AD
-1477 AEAYGKYLD
+1477 
-1486 AIFNDD
+1486 
-1492 LEVEEVTK
+1492 
-1500 IEKGYYQLLD
+1500 
-1510 KLSIDSER
+1510 R
-1518 VENAYKAI
+1518 W
-1526 QGRDLWQEAI
+1526 GR
-1536 NETKTKLSD
+1536 NPNK
-1545 ANVYEIYKAFAGEVE
+1545 
-1560 SRNTQTRMDMN
+1560 MN
-1571 EEERRATPSEE
+1571 EV
-1582 TQDIKNADAIIV
+1582 IKTNDNTV
-1594 FDDGSV
+1594 
-1600 AAYVPENKNYQT
+1600 YQT
-1612 GEPSEGELNLETEA
+1612 GESGEGEPNLETEA

-1998 QVLEEK
+1998 QVLEER

-2140 DLEERKVRL
+2140 DLEERKARL

-2298 RGYVDTSK
+2298 GGYVDTSK

-2356 EFGNRWEEVAN
+2356 EFGNRWKEVAN

-2438 AFVDL
+2438 ALVDL
-2443 MRLTLWL
+2443 MRLTMWL

-2488 TGMSIKRNGL
+2488 TGMSIKRDGL

-2504 QLAFPVI
+2504 QLAFPVV
-2511 FDEIIKDVLSNRDVA
+2511 FDEIIKDILSNRDVA

>member
-1 MINEELKRKIDE
+1 MIDLELKNKIDE

-24 RAKAADDS
+24 RTKAADDS
-32 GLSFVPVEDKENEKK
+32 GFSFTPIED
-47 TSSGRSW
+47 G
-54 DDFQLVPV
+54 
-62 EDDFDPW
+62 
-69 KIKPQHIEKDE
+69 E
-80 ENEKK
+80 EPDVDLKVAPEGFSF
-85 TSSGRSWDDFQL
+85 T
-97 VPVED
+97 PVED

-189 SDATVNRLNSFG
+189 SNTTVNRLNSFG
-201 RLWQSVGEKIKQAG
+201 RLWQSAGEKIKQAG

-317 DTIMGKTSSSS
+317 DAIMGKTSSSS

-512 DNMPKIVKM
+512 DYMPKIVKM

-596 KRLKRE
+596 TRLKKE

-750 IPFQYQKGERIRKI
+750 IPFQYQKGERIRTI

-811 MAAVDANVGRNENGV
+811 MAAVDANVRRNENGV

-905 SDGENFIVKMTV
+905 SDGENFIVKMPV

-1003 RIARTEEGLRAFYE
+1003 RIVRTEEGLRAFYE

-1046 KNRAGIN
+1046 KNRTGIN
-1053 NKESAI
+1053 NDESAV
-1059 GFWFT
+1059 GFWFA
-1064 DNDSFAFNNERH
+1064 DKDDFAFNNEYH
-1076 PIRYDVYLKMDNPLV
+1076 PVRYDVYLKMDNPLI
-1091 IEGTGTETNPWA
+1091 IEGKGTETNPWA
-1103 DTDIDNLDPYAKFE
+1103 DTDIDNLDPYTKFE

-1131 DERVSESFY
+1131 DERVSESLY
-1140 GGYEKQKIKLS
+1140 GGFETQKIKLH
-1151 FANLLDVKKREVI
+1151 FANLSEGRKREVI
-1164 KGITDKLKAQ
+1164 KSIVDKLKTQ

-1179 IIKNTR
+1179 IIKNTQF
-1185 VDSLNPDE
+1185 DSVNPDE
-1193 GINQYVVFEPNQI
+1193 RINQYVVFEPNQI

-1221 IYYQFAGENALTADT
+1221 IYYQMSYFDDLGFSKSVRDIKTFLSGLKPKEEVRLMFDKKKRYWFAIDA
-1236 NSLSQART
+1236 
-1244 MELNDYS
+1244 NDYIHNDMITKAYKQGLYPEFNS
-1251 DEEIYKETGWFKGP
+1251 EYDARQYFDENYMADDEYLIRFKATKYGSE
-1265 DNKWRFEISDK
+1265 NELQSILQ
-1276 EAKVNRAVI
+1276 EQLNQ
-1285 DEISS
+1285 DEYTTAYSINT
-1290 LDGLKAKR
+1290 DG
-1298 KQLMDDIKAFERERE
+1298 
-1313 SNSGLYIDGYLDDLI
+1313 NSGYIIFARG
-1328 SKRYKEI
+1328 
-1335 ESIDYDIDHGFVSEP
+1335 DYD
-1350 KTTLGELLQHDKLY
+1350 
-1364 AAYPSLKD
+1364 LKD
-1372 INVVMQTFK
+1372 TPLK
-1381 DLTSGSYL
+1381 GL
-1389 RSENT
+1389 EN
-1394 IYLDS
+1394 I
-1399 RLQDNDIKST
+1399 
-1409 LMHEIQHVIQ
+1409 
-1419 SKENFSRGGNMEL
+1419 
-1432 AKAYQKIIKIKEV
+1432 
-1445 KEFHKALEKKIT
+1445 
-1457 AAMVEQL
+1457 
-1464 QADNIEQSAAEKV
+1464 AD
-1477 AEAYGKYLD
+1477 
-1486 AIFNDD
+1486 
-1492 LEVEEVTK
+1492 
-1500 IEKGYYQLLD
+1500 
-1510 KLSIDSER
+1510 R
-1518 VENAYKAI
+1518 W
-1526 QGRDLWQEAI
+1526 GR
-1536 NETKTKLSD
+1536 NPNK
-1545 ANVYEIYKAFAGEVE
+1545 
-1560 SRNTQTRMDMN
+1560 MN
-1571 EEERRATPSEE
+1571 EV
-1582 TQDIKNADAIIV
+1582 IKTNDNTV
-1594 FDDGSV
+1594 
-1600 AAYVPENKNYQT
+1600 YQT
-1612 GEPSEGELNLETEA
+1612 GESGEGELNLETEA

-1831 AANRDYA
+1831 AANQDYA

-2140 DLEERKVRL
+2140 DLEERKARL

-2190 IEESVGSLLYDL
+2190 IEESVGNLLYDL

-2298 RGYVDTSK
+2298 GGYVDTSK

-2356 EFGNRWEEVAN
+2356 EFGNRWKEVAN

-2438 AFVDL
+2438 ALVDL

>member
-1 MINEELKRKIDE
+1 MIDLELRSKIDE

-24 RAKAADDS
+24 RTKAADDS
-32 GLSFVPVEDKENEKK
+32 GFSFTPIED
-47 TSSGRSW
+47 G
-54 DDFQLVPV
+54 
-62 EDDFDPW
+62 
-69 KIKPQHIEKDE
+69 E
-80 ENEKK
+80 EPDVDLKVAPEGFSF
-85 TSSGRSWDDFQL
+85 T
-97 VPVED
+97 PIED

-151 FQSSTRGIFETLK
+151 FQSSARGIFETLK

-201 RLWQSVGEKIKQAG
+201 RLWQSAGEKIKQAG

-222 ELQLDEDIFEGD
+222 ELQLDEEIFEGD

-317 DTIMGKTSSSS
+317 DAIMGKTSSSS

-512 DNMPKIVKM
+512 DYMPKIVKM

-632 VNTLLSALDDE
+632 VNALLSALDDE

-750 IPFQYQKGERIRKI
+750 IPFQYQTGEALTERENGYKI
-764 DAERLAFERKDINPD
+764 ADDNETVETVVIPD
-779 LIGRENEVK
+779 NALPEFKTRADLRNWLIGKFN
-788 EAVDINRF
+788 
-796 FADRKASKEIGIDEV
+796 EIGNVTIKSTG
-811 MAAVDANVGRNENGV
+811 ANVEFNKTGAQRAIKNARQKKNNIAYPEIEKVVSGAKYSGFREADERHQNVKGQDVYHSGV
-826 RVLKN
+826 VYKGVPY
-831 SVTGETVTLSNSA
+831 SVEFYVDVPLSGNTGDNFA
-844 ISKMFSSTSNRL
+844 
-856 DSQNI
+856 
-861 GGILGKEAIANIGS
+861 G
-875 IFDTAMLI
+875 
-883 KTTPDAKHGSK
+883 
-894 NKIRRYANVIR
+894 NKIREIKIAPTETRVTSENQNRPANNL
-905 SDGENFIVKMTV
+905 SDAISNISLAVLRGKVKP
-917 KEMANKRP
+917 AR
-925 ELTDIEIEDNG
+925 
-936 GRDLSAYDMKVGR
+936 YDMA
-949 KNTAEGNISGDKSPT
+949 TETLYQLP
-964 FLNGNDI
+964 
-971 SINDLIDF
+971 
-979 VNSYSE
+979 
-985 DSIQIDGKNK
+985 Q
-995 AARNSAGR
+995 AAYGA
-1003 RIARTEEGLRAFYE
+1003 
-1017 WFGDSK
+1017 DSK
-1023 VVDENGQPLKMVH
+1023 ADTNTPEFKRW
-1036 FSGNEFSQFD
+1036 SGNSPIVSVQKAKNYSFETGKAVTVEAFHGTKTKGIEVFEYD
-1046 KNRAGIN
+1046 KNRQTGTDYGEAYYATTDYDKASGYAYDQLKDKRIIDIDNRRNVLKKEITEIMLKEGKNEKTDQLMAEFSELSDRKYNIVQAGTV
-1053 NKESAI
+1053 EDSDGAI
-1059 GFWFT
+1059 M
-1064 DNDSFAFNNERH
+1064 
-1076 PIRYDVYLKMDNPLV
+1076 PIYMNFRNPLV
-1091 IEGTGTETNPWA
+1091 VDA
-1103 DTDIDNLDPYAKFE
+1103 DNKFYFQVYNE
-1117 KMFNDLMYQDPQMW
+1117 YF
-1131 DERVSESFY
+1131 
-1140 GGYEKQKIKLS
+1140 QKARS
-1151 FANLLDVKKREVI
+1151 
-1164 KGITDKLKAQ
+1164 KGH
-1174 GYDGI
+1174 DGI
-1179 IIKNTR
+1179 IVKN
-1185 VDSLNPDE
+1185 VIDNPRGEQRAID
-1193 GINQYVVFEPNQI
+1193 VFIVFSPNQI
-1206 KSVDNRGSFS
+1206 KSVYNRGSFS
-1216 RTDDN
+1216 RTNDN
-1221 IYYQFAGENALTADT
+1221 T
-1236 NSLSQART
+1236 
-1244 MELNDYS
+1244 
-1251 DEEIYKETGWFKGP
+1251 
-1265 DNKWRFEISDK
+1265 
-1276 EAKVNRAVI
+1276 V
-1285 DEISS
+1285 
-1290 LDGLKAKR
+1290 
-1298 KQLMDDIKAFERERE
+1298 
-1313 SNSGLYIDGYLDDLI
+1313 
-1328 SKRYKEI
+1328 
-1335 ESIDYDIDHGFVSEP
+1335 
-1350 KTTLGELLQHDKLY
+1350 
-1364 AAYPSLKD
+1364 
-1372 INVVMQTFK
+1372 
-1381 DLTSGSYL
+1381 
-1389 RSENT
+1389 
-1394 IYLDS
+1394 
-1399 RLQDNDIKST
+1399 
-1409 LMHEIQHVIQ
+1409 
-1419 SKENFSRGGNMEL
+1419 
-1432 AKAYQKIIKIKEV
+1432 
-1445 KEFHKALEKKIT
+1445 
-1457 AAMVEQL
+1457 
-1464 QADNIEQSAAEKV
+1464 
-1477 AEAYGKYLD
+1477 
-1486 AIFNDD
+1486 
-1492 LEVEEVTK
+1492 
-1500 IEKGYYQLLD
+1500 
-1510 KLSIDSER
+1510 
-1518 VENAYKAI
+1518 
-1526 QGRDLWQEAI
+1526 
-1536 NETKTKLSD
+1536 
-1545 ANVYEIYKAFAGEVE
+1545 
-1560 SRNTQTRMDMN
+1560 
-1571 EEERRATPSEE
+1571 
-1582 TQDIKNADAIIV
+1582 
-1594 FDDGSV
+1594 
-1600 AAYVPENKNYQT
+1600 YQT
-1612 GEPSEGELNLETEA
+1612 GEPGEGELNLETEA

-1831 AANRDYA
+1831 AANRDYI
-1838 AGKNKLQ
+1838 AGKSKFQ

-1893 QYVKRVKGFFDK
+1893 QYAKRVKGFFDK

-1926 ETVAGILSENDMTDD
+1926 ETVAGILSENDMTND
-1941 FTEVRKVL
+1941 FIEVRKVL

-1963 NYLPDY
+1963 NYLTDY

-2027 GGTISLANIGNAK
+2027 GGTISLANVGNAK

-2092 VANRKTTI
+2092 VSNRKTTI

-2140 DLEERKVRL
+2140 DLEERKARL

-2190 IEESVGSLLYDL
+2190 IEESVGNLLYDL

-2298 RGYVDTSK
+2298 GGYVDTSK

-2356 EFGNRWEEVAN
+2356 EFGNRWKEVAN

-2438 AFVDL
+2438 ALVDL

-2488 TGMSIKRNGL
+2488 TGMSIKRDGL

>member
-1 MINEELKRKIDE
+1 MIDLELKSKIDE

-24 RAKAADDS
+24 RTKAADDS
-32 GLSFVPVEDKENEKK
+32 GFSFTPIED
-47 TSSGRSW
+47 G
-54 DDFQLVPV
+54 
-62 EDDFDPW
+62 
-69 KIKPQHIEKDE
+69 E
-80 ENEKK
+80 EPDVDLKVAPEGFSF
-85 TSSGRSWDDFQL
+85 T
-97 VPVED
+97 PIED

-133 SWVKKFAESD
+133 SWVKKFAESG

-201 RLWQSVGEKIKQAG
+201 RLWQSAGEKIKQAG

-222 ELQLDEDIFEGD
+222 ELQLDEEIFEGD

-317 DTIMGKTSSSS
+317 DAIMGKTSSSS

-512 DNMPKIVKM
+512 DYMPKIVKM

-548 IKAARGKKVADD
+548 IKAARGNKVADD

-750 IPFQYQKGERIRKI
+750 IPFQYQKGKRIRKI

-811 MAAVDANVGRNENGV
+811 MAAVDANVRRNENGV

-1046 KNRAGIN
+1046 KNRTGIN
-1053 NKESAI
+1053 NDESAV
-1059 GFWFT
+1059 GFWFA
-1064 DNDSFAFNNERH
+1064 DKDDFAFNNEYH
-1076 PIRYDVYLKMDNPLV
+1076 PVRYDVYLKMDNPLV

-1140 GGYEKQKIKLS
+1140 GGYEKQKIKLH
-1151 FANLLDVKKREVI
+1151 FANLSEGRKREVI
-1164 KGITDKLKAQ
+1164 KSIVDKLKTQ

-1221 IYYQFAGENALTADT
+1221 IYYQTGAEFGWPDYREIEASEPYIGYKKYAEDVRNMIQDDVKYADLQMSINRVGGISSYISGETKDGEAFRIRISDHDTNYDTADI
-1236 NSLSQART
+1236 SFY
-1244 MELNDYS
+1244 YS
-1251 DEEIYKETGWFKGP
+1251 GDK
-1265 DNKWRFEISDK
+1265 NKFIERWQKF
-1276 EAKVNRAVI
+1276 
-1285 DEISS
+1285 
-1290 LDGLKAKR
+1290 LKQPEQR
-1298 KQLMDDIKAFERERE
+1298 KA
-1313 SNSGLYIDGYLDDLI
+1313 N
-1328 SKRYKEI
+1328 
-1335 ESIDYDIDHGFVSEP
+1335 FVSTSYRQALDYAGGDAKNVREA
-1350 KTTLGELLQHDKLY
+1350 TLPLNY
-1364 AAYPSLKD
+1364 IAW
-1372 INVVMQTFK
+1372 INGDEGQVAI
-1381 DLTSGSYL
+1381 TS
-1389 RSENT
+1389 T
-1394 IYLDS
+1394 
-1399 RLQDNDIKST
+1399 
-1409 LMHEIQHVIQ
+1409 
-1419 SKENFSRGGNMEL
+1419 
-1432 AKAYQKIIKIKEV
+1432 V
-1445 KEFHKALEKKIT
+1445 KKRLEK
-1457 AAMVEQL
+1457 
-1464 QADNIEQSAAEKV
+1464 
-1477 AEAYGKYLD
+1477 
-1486 AIFNDD
+1486 
-1492 LEVEEVTK
+1492 
-1500 IEKGYYQLLD
+1500 
-1510 KLSIDSER
+1510 
-1518 VENAYKAI
+1518 
-1526 QGRDLWQEAI
+1526 
-1536 NETKTKLSD
+1536 
-1545 ANVYEIYKAFAGEVE
+1545 
-1560 SRNTQTRMDMN
+1560 
-1571 EEERRATPSEE
+1571 TP
-1582 TQDIKNADAIIV
+1582 
-1594 FDDGSV
+1594 F
-1600 AAYVPENKNYQT
+1600 QT
-1612 GEPSEGELNLETEA
+1612 GNRSDMLNLETEA

-1893 QYVKRVKGFFDK
+1893 QYAKRVKGFFDK
-1905 AQKLMPE
+1905 AQKLTPE

-2027 GGTISLANIGNAK
+2027 GGTISLANIGNVK

-2140 DLEERKVRL
+2140 DLEERKARL

-2190 IEESVGSLLYDL
+2190 IEESVGNLLYDL

-2298 RGYVDTSK
+2298 GGYVDTSK
-2306 LTKHLDKV
+2306 LTKYLDKV

-2343 QAGSKELEEYLRV
+2343 QSGSKELEEYLRV
-2356 EFGNRWEEVAN
+2356 EFGNRWKEVAN

>member
-1 MINEELKRKIDE
+1 MIDLELKSKIDE

-24 RAKAADDS
+24 RTKAADDS
-32 GLSFVPVEDKENEKK
+32 GFSFTPIED
-47 TSSGRSW
+47 G
-54 DDFQLVPV
+54 
-62 EDDFDPW
+62 
-69 KIKPQHIEKDE
+69 E
-80 ENEKK
+80 EPDVDLKVAPEGFSF
-85 TSSGRSWDDFQL
+85 T
-97 VPVED
+97 PIED

-133 SWVKKFAESD
+133 SWVKKFAESG

-201 RLWQSVGEKIKQAG
+201 RLWQSAGEKIKQAG

-222 ELQLDEDIFEGD
+222 ELQLDEEIFEGD

-317 DTIMGKTSSSS
+317 DAIMGKTSSS

-333 FQRIKAGFLEGM
+333 FQRIKAGFLESM

-424 DAANDAAFQHIN
+424 DAANDAVFQHIN

-512 DNMPKIVKM
+512 DYMPKIVKM

-548 IKAARGKKVADD
+548 IKAARGNKVADD

-750 IPFQYQKGERIRKI
+750 IPFQYQKGKRIRKI

-811 MAAVDANVGRNENGV
+811 MAAVDANVRRNENGV

-1046 KNRAGIN
+1046 KNRTGIN
-1053 NKESAI
+1053 NDESAV
-1059 GFWFT
+1059 GFWFA
-1064 DNDSFAFNNERH
+1064 DKDDFAFNNEYH
-1076 PIRYDVYLKMDNPLV
+1076 PVRYDVYLKMDNPLV

-1140 GGYEKQKIKLS
+1140 GGYEKQKIKLH
-1151 FANLLDVKKREVI
+1151 FANLSEGRKREVI
-1164 KGITDKLKAQ
+1164 KSIVDKLKTQ

-1221 IYYQFAGENALTADT
+1221 IYYQTGAEFGWPDYREIEASEPYIGYKKYAEDVRNMIQDDVKYADLQMSINRVGGISSYISGETKDGEAFRIRISDHDTNYDTADI
-1236 NSLSQART
+1236 SFY
-1244 MELNDYS
+1244 YS
-1251 DEEIYKETGWFKGP
+1251 GDK
-1265 DNKWRFEISDK
+1265 NKFIERWQKF
-1276 EAKVNRAVI
+1276 
-1285 DEISS
+1285 
-1290 LDGLKAKR
+1290 LKQPEQR
-1298 KQLMDDIKAFERERE
+1298 KA
-1313 SNSGLYIDGYLDDLI
+1313 N
-1328 SKRYKEI
+1328 
-1335 ESIDYDIDHGFVSEP
+1335 FVSTSYRQALDYAGGDAKNVREA
-1350 KTTLGELLQHDKLY
+1350 TLPLNY
-1364 AAYPSLKD
+1364 IAW
-1372 INVVMQTFK
+1372 INGDEGQVAI
-1381 DLTSGSYL
+1381 TS
-1389 RSENT
+1389 T
-1394 IYLDS
+1394 
-1399 RLQDNDIKST
+1399 
-1409 LMHEIQHVIQ
+1409 
-1419 SKENFSRGGNMEL
+1419 
-1432 AKAYQKIIKIKEV
+1432 V
-1445 KEFHKALEKKIT
+1445 KKRLEK
-1457 AAMVEQL
+1457 
-1464 QADNIEQSAAEKV
+1464 
-1477 AEAYGKYLD
+1477 
-1486 AIFNDD
+1486 
-1492 LEVEEVTK
+1492 
-1500 IEKGYYQLLD
+1500 
-1510 KLSIDSER
+1510 
-1518 VENAYKAI
+1518 
-1526 QGRDLWQEAI
+1526 
-1536 NETKTKLSD
+1536 
-1545 ANVYEIYKAFAGEVE
+1545 
-1560 SRNTQTRMDMN
+1560 
-1571 EEERRATPSEE
+1571 TP
-1582 TQDIKNADAIIV
+1582 
-1594 FDDGSV
+1594 F
-1600 AAYVPENKNYQT
+1600 QT
-1612 GEPSEGELNLETEA
+1612 GNRSDMLNLETEA

-1707 DGDFR
+1707 DGYFR

-1718 IIIHEGFKSAD
+1718 IIVHDESFRSAEQ
-1729 LARNYAKEEL
+1729 ARNYAKEEL

-1759 RVFDMFLNWLRRI
+1759 RVFEMFMEWLRHLH
-1772 YTTAKEMRVKINKDI
+1772 TMAKELRVKINKDI

-1822 RRKMDEVYK
+1822 RRKMNEVYM
-1831 AANRDYA
+1831 AVNRDYA

-1876 LWTKNRRL
+1876 LWAKNRRL

-1893 QYVKRVKGFFDK
+1893 QYAKRVKGFFDK

-1926 ETVAGILSENDMTDD
+1926 ETVAGILSENDMTND
-1941 FTEVRKVL
+1941 FIEVRKVL

-2004 SKDGRIRSEED
+2004 SKDGRIRSKED

-2027 GGTISLANIGNAK
+2027 GGTISLANVGNVK

-2218 LLVARFSNKGLG
+2218 LLVARFSNRGLG
-2230 NEFLRMLRDG
+2230 NEILRMLRDG

-2298 RGYVDTSK
+2298 GGYVDTSK
-2306 LTKHLDKV
+2306 LTKYLDKV

-2356 EFGNRWEEVAN
+2356 EFGNRWKEVAN

-2403 GGKKRMFYMMKSY
+2403 GGNKRMFYMMKSY

-2432 KTNPQK
+2432 KTNPHK
-2438 AFVDL
+2438 ALVDL

-2488 TGMSIKRNGL
+2488 TGMSIKRDGL
-2498 FKTIQD
+2498 FKTIQI
-2504 QLAFPVI
+2504 QLVFPVAL
-2511 FDEIIKDVLSNRDVA
+2511 DEIIKDILSNRDIA

>member
-32 GLSFVPVEDKENEKK
+32 GLSFVPVEDK
-47 TSSGRSW
+47 
-54 DDFQLVPV
+54 
-62 EDDFDPW
+62 
-69 KIKPQHIEKDE
+69 

-189 SDATVNRLNSFG
+189 SDTTVNRLNSFG
-201 RLWQSVGEKIKQAG
+201 RLWQSAGEKIKQAG

-317 DTIMGKTSSSS
+317 DAIMGKTSSSS

-512 DNMPKIVKM
+512 DYMPKIVKM

-811 MAAVDANVGRNENGV
+811 MAAVDANVRRNENGV

-1003 RIARTEEGLRAFYE
+1003 RIVRTEEGLRAFYE

-1046 KNRAGIN
+1046 KNRTGIN
-1053 NKESAI
+1053 NDESAV
-1059 GFWFT
+1059 GFWFA
-1064 DNDSFAFNNERH
+1064 DKDDFAFNNEYH
-1076 PIRYDVYLKMDNPLV
+1076 PVRYDVYLKMDNPLI
-1091 IEGTGTETNPWA
+1091 IEGKGTETNPWA
-1103 DTDIDNLDPYAKFE
+1103 DTDIDNLDPYTKFE

-1131 DERVSESFY
+1131 DERVSESLY
-1140 GGYEKQKIKLS
+1140 GGFETQKIKLH
-1151 FANLLDVKKREVI
+1151 FANLSEGRKREVI
-1164 KGITDKLKAQ
+1164 KSIVDKLKTQ

-1179 IIKNTR
+1179 IIKNTQF
-1185 VDSLNPDE
+1185 DSVNPDE
-1193 GINQYVVFEPNQI
+1193 RINQYVVFEPNQI

-1221 IYYQFAGENALTADT
+1221 IYYQMSYFDDLGFSKSVRDIKTFLSGLKPKEEVRLMFDKKKRYWFAIDA
-1236 NSLSQART
+1236 
-1244 MELNDYS
+1244 NDYIHNDMITKAYKQGLYPEFNS
-1251 DEEIYKETGWFKGP
+1251 EYDARQYFDENYMADDEYLIRFKATKYGSE
-1265 DNKWRFEISDK
+1265 NELQSILQ
-1276 EAKVNRAVI
+1276 EQLNQ
-1285 DEISS
+1285 DEYTTAYSINT
-1290 LDGLKAKR
+1290 DG
-1298 KQLMDDIKAFERERE
+1298 
-1313 SNSGLYIDGYLDDLI
+1313 NSGYIIFARG
-1328 SKRYKEI
+1328 
-1335 ESIDYDIDHGFVSEP
+1335 DYD
-1350 KTTLGELLQHDKLY
+1350 
-1364 AAYPSLKD
+1364 LKD
-1372 INVVMQTFK
+1372 TPLK
-1381 DLTSGSYL
+1381 GL
-1389 RSENT
+1389 EN
-1394 IYLDS
+1394 I
-1399 RLQDNDIKST
+1399 
-1409 LMHEIQHVIQ
+1409 
-1419 SKENFSRGGNMEL
+1419 
-1432 AKAYQKIIKIKEV
+1432 
-1445 KEFHKALEKKIT
+1445 
-1457 AAMVEQL
+1457 
-1464 QADNIEQSAAEKV
+1464 AD
-1477 AEAYGKYLD
+1477 
-1486 AIFNDD
+1486 
-1492 LEVEEVTK
+1492 
-1500 IEKGYYQLLD
+1500 
-1510 KLSIDSER
+1510 R
-1518 VENAYKAI
+1518 W
-1526 QGRDLWQEAI
+1526 GR
-1536 NETKTKLSD
+1536 NPNK
-1545 ANVYEIYKAFAGEVE
+1545 
-1560 SRNTQTRMDMN
+1560 MN
-1571 EEERRATPSEE
+1571 EV
-1582 TQDIKNADAIIV
+1582 IKTNDNTV
-1594 FDDGSV
+1594 
-1600 AAYVPENKNYQT
+1600 YQT
-1612 GEPSEGELNLETEA
+1612 GESGEGEPNLETEA

-1876 LWTKNRRL
+1876 LWAKNRRL

-1893 QYVKRVKGFFDK
+1893 QYAKRVKGFFDK

-1926 ETVAGILSENDMTDD
+1926 ETVAGILSENDMTND
-1941 FTEVRKVL
+1941 FIEVRKVL

-2004 SKDGRIRSEED
+2004 SKDGRIRSKED

-2027 GGTISLANIGNAK
+2027 GGTISLANVGNVK

-2218 LLVARFSNKGLG
+2218 LLVARFSNRGLG
-2230 NEFLRMLRDG
+2230 NEILRMLRDG

-2298 RGYVDTSK
+2298 GGYVDTSK
-2306 LTKHLDKV
+2306 LTKYLDKV

-2356 EFGNRWEEVAN
+2356 EFGNRWKEVAN

-2432 KTNPQK
+2432 KTNPHK
-2438 AFVDL
+2438 ALVDL

-2488 TGMSIKRNGL
+2488 TGMSIKRDGL
-2498 FKTIQD
+2498 FKTIQI
-2504 QLAFPVI
+2504 QLVFPVAL
-2511 FDEIIKDVLSNRDVA
+2511 DEIIKDILSNRDIA

>member
-1 MINEELKRKIDE
+1 MIDLELKNKIDE

-24 RAKAADDS
+24 RTKAADDS
-32 GLSFVPVEDKENEKK
+32 GFSFTPIED
-47 TSSGRSW
+47 G
-54 DDFQLVPV
+54 
-62 EDDFDPW
+62 
-69 KIKPQHIEKDE
+69 E
-80 ENEKK
+80 EPDVDLKVAPEGFSF
-85 TSSGRSWDDFQL
+85 T
-97 VPVED
+97 PVED

-189 SDATVNRLNSFG
+189 SNTTVNRLNSFG
-201 RLWQSVGEKIKQAG
+201 RLWQSAGEKIKQAG

-317 DTIMGKTSSSS
+317 DAIMGKTSSSS

-512 DNMPKIVKM
+512 DYMPKIVKM

-596 KRLKRE
+596 KRLKKE

-811 MAAVDANVGRNENGV
+811 MAAVDANVRRNENGV

-1003 RIARTEEGLRAFYE
+1003 RIVRTEEGLRAFYE

-1046 KNRAGIN
+1046 KNRTGIN
-1053 NKESAI
+1053 NDESAV
-1059 GFWFT
+1059 GFWFA
-1064 DNDSFAFNNERH
+1064 DKDDFAFNNEYH
-1076 PIRYDVYLKMDNPLV
+1076 PVRYDVYLKMDNPLI
-1091 IEGTGTETNPWA
+1091 IEGKGTETNPWA
-1103 DTDIDNLDPYAKFE
+1103 DTDIDNLDPYTKFE

-1131 DERVSESFY
+1131 DERVSESLY
-1140 GGYEKQKIKLS
+1140 GGFETQKIKLH
-1151 FANLLDVKKREVI
+1151 FANLSEGRKREVI
-1164 KGITDKLKAQ
+1164 KSIVDKLKTQ

-1179 IIKNTR
+1179 IIKNTQF
-1185 VDSLNPDE
+1185 DSVNPDE
-1193 GINQYVVFEPNQI
+1193 RINQYVVFEPNQI

-1221 IYYQFAGENALTADT
+1221 IYYQMSYFDDLGFSKSVRDIKTFLSGLKPKEEVRLMFDKKKRYWFAIDA
-1236 NSLSQART
+1236 
-1244 MELNDYS
+1244 NDYIHNDMITKAYKQGLYPEFNS
-1251 DEEIYKETGWFKGP
+1251 EYDARQYFDENYMADDEYLIRFKATKYGSE
-1265 DNKWRFEISDK
+1265 NELQSILQ
-1276 EAKVNRAVI
+1276 EQLNQ
-1285 DEISS
+1285 DEYTTAYSINT
-1290 LDGLKAKR
+1290 DG
-1298 KQLMDDIKAFERERE
+1298 
-1313 SNSGLYIDGYLDDLI
+1313 NSGYIIFARG
-1328 SKRYKEI
+1328 
-1335 ESIDYDIDHGFVSEP
+1335 DYD
-1350 KTTLGELLQHDKLY
+1350 
-1364 AAYPSLKD
+1364 LKD
-1372 INVVMQTFK
+1372 TPLK
-1381 DLTSGSYL
+1381 GL
-1389 RSENT
+1389 EN
-1394 IYLDS
+1394 I
-1399 RLQDNDIKST
+1399 
-1409 LMHEIQHVIQ
+1409 
-1419 SKENFSRGGNMEL
+1419 
-1432 AKAYQKIIKIKEV
+1432 
-1445 KEFHKALEKKIT
+1445 
-1457 AAMVEQL
+1457 
-1464 QADNIEQSAAEKV
+1464 AD
-1477 AEAYGKYLD
+1477 
-1486 AIFNDD
+1486 
-1492 LEVEEVTK
+1492 
-1500 IEKGYYQLLD
+1500 
-1510 KLSIDSER
+1510 R
-1518 VENAYKAI
+1518 W
-1526 QGRDLWQEAI
+1526 GR
-1536 NETKTKLSD
+1536 NPNK
-1545 ANVYEIYKAFAGEVE
+1545 
-1560 SRNTQTRMDMN
+1560 MN
-1571 EEERRATPSEE
+1571 EV
-1582 TQDIKNADAIIV
+1582 IKTNDNTV
-1594 FDDGSV
+1594 
-1600 AAYVPENKNYQT
+1600 YQT
-1612 GEPSEGELNLETEA
+1612 GESGEGELNLETEA
-1626 VQGQGED
+1626 VQWQGED

-1745 QFLREGKAP
+1745 QFLRKGKAP

-1772 YTTAKEMRVKINKDI
+1772 YTTAKKLRVKINKDI

-1831 AANRDYA
+1831 AANQDYA

-2140 DLEERKVRL
+2140 DLEERKARL
-2149 ETEVEFLKNRKAEQV
+2149 EMEVEFLKNRKAEQV

-2190 IEESVGSLLYDL
+2190 IEESVGNLLYDL

-2209 HTQEMRLKE
+2209 HTQERRLKE

-2298 RGYVDTSK
+2298 GGYVDTSK

-2356 EFGNRWEEVAN
+2356 EFGNRWKEVAN

-2397 PKFYAE
+2397 PNFYAE

-2438 AFVDL
+2438 ALVDL

>member
-1 MINEELKRKIDE
+1 MIDLELKNKIDE

-24 RAKAADDS
+24 RTKAADDS
-32 GLSFVPVEDKENEKK
+32 GFSFTPIED
-47 TSSGRSW
+47 G
-54 DDFQLVPV
+54 
-62 EDDFDPW
+62 
-69 KIKPQHIEKDE
+69 E
-80 ENEKK
+80 EPDVDLKVAPEGFSF
-85 TSSGRSWDDFQL
+85 T
-97 VPVED
+97 PVED

-189 SDATVNRLNSFG
+189 SNTTVNRLNSFG
-201 RLWQSVGEKIKQAG
+201 RLWQSAGEKIKQAG

-317 DTIMGKTSSSS
+317 DAIMGKTSSSS

-512 DNMPKIVKM
+512 DYMPKIVKM

-596 KRLKRE
+596 KRLKKE

-811 MAAVDANVGRNENGV
+811 MAAVDANVRRNENGV

-1003 RIARTEEGLRAFYE
+1003 RIVRTEEGLRAFYE

-1046 KNRAGIN
+1046 KNRTGIN
-1053 NKESAI
+1053 NDESAV
-1059 GFWFT
+1059 GFWFA
-1064 DNDSFAFNNERH
+1064 DKDDFAFNNEYH
-1076 PIRYDVYLKMDNPLV
+1076 PVRYDVYLKMDNPLI
-1091 IEGTGTETNPWA
+1091 IEGKGTETNPWA
-1103 DTDIDNLDPYAKFE
+1103 DTDIDNLDPYTKFE

-1131 DERVSESFY
+1131 DERVSESLY
-1140 GGYEKQKIKLS
+1140 GGFETQKIKLH
-1151 FANLLDVKKREVI
+1151 FANLSEGRKREVI
-1164 KGITDKLKAQ
+1164 KSIVDKLKTQ

-1179 IIKNTR
+1179 IIKNTQF
-1185 VDSLNPDE
+1185 DSVNPDE
-1193 GINQYVVFEPNQI
+1193 RINQYVVFEPNQI

-1221 IYYQFAGENALTADT
+1221 IYYQMSYFDDLGFSKSVRDIKTFLSGLKPKEEVRLMFDKKKRYWFAIDA
-1236 NSLSQART
+1236 
-1244 MELNDYS
+1244 NDYIHNDMITKAYKQGLYPEFNS
-1251 DEEIYKETGWFKGP
+1251 EYDARQYFDENYMADDEYLIRFKATKYGSE
-1265 DNKWRFEISDK
+1265 NELQSILQ
-1276 EAKVNRAVI
+1276 EQLNQ
-1285 DEISS
+1285 DEYTTAYSINT
-1290 LDGLKAKR
+1290 DG
-1298 KQLMDDIKAFERERE
+1298 
-1313 SNSGLYIDGYLDDLI
+1313 NSGYIIFARG
-1328 SKRYKEI
+1328 
-1335 ESIDYDIDHGFVSEP
+1335 DYD
-1350 KTTLGELLQHDKLY
+1350 
-1364 AAYPSLKD
+1364 LKD
-1372 INVVMQTFK
+1372 TPLK
-1381 DLTSGSYL
+1381 GL
-1389 RSENT
+1389 EN
-1394 IYLDS
+1394 I
-1399 RLQDNDIKST
+1399 
-1409 LMHEIQHVIQ
+1409 
-1419 SKENFSRGGNMEL
+1419 
-1432 AKAYQKIIKIKEV
+1432 
-1445 KEFHKALEKKIT
+1445 
-1457 AAMVEQL
+1457 
-1464 QADNIEQSAAEKV
+1464 AD
-1477 AEAYGKYLD
+1477 
-1486 AIFNDD
+1486 
-1492 LEVEEVTK
+1492 
-1500 IEKGYYQLLD
+1500 
-1510 KLSIDSER
+1510 R
-1518 VENAYKAI
+1518 W
-1526 QGRDLWQEAI
+1526 GR
-1536 NETKTKLSD
+1536 NPNK
-1545 ANVYEIYKAFAGEVE
+1545 
-1560 SRNTQTRMDMN
+1560 MN
-1571 EEERRATPSEE
+1571 EV
-1582 TQDIKNADAIIV
+1582 IKTNDNTV
-1594 FDDGSV
+1594 
-1600 AAYVPENKNYQT
+1600 YQT
-1612 GEPSEGELNLETEA
+1612 GESGEGELNLETEA

-1831 AANRDYA
+1831 AANQDYA
-1838 AGKNKLQ
+1838 AGKNK
-1845 KTVQQ
+1845 QQ

-2004 SKDGRIRSEED
+2004 SKDGLIRSEED

-2140 DLEERKVRL
+2140 DLEERKARL

-2190 IEESVGSLLYDL
+2190 IEESVGNLLYDL

-2298 RGYVDTSK
+2298 GGYVDTSK

-2356 EFGNRWEEVAN
+2356 EFGNRWKEVAN

-2438 AFVDL
+2438 ALVDL

>member
-1 MINEELKRKIDE
+1 MIDLELKNKIDE

-24 RAKAADDS
+24 RTKAADDS
-32 GLSFVPVEDKENEKK
+32 GFSFTPIED
-47 TSSGRSW
+47 G
-54 DDFQLVPV
+54 
-62 EDDFDPW
+62 
-69 KIKPQHIEKDE
+69 E
-80 ENEKK
+80 EPDVDLKVAPEGFSF
-85 TSSGRSWDDFQL
+85 T
-97 VPVED
+97 PVED

-189 SDATVNRLNSFG
+189 SDTTVNRLNSFG
-201 RLWQSVGEKIKQAG
+201 RLWQSAGEKIKQAG

-317 DTIMGKTSSSS
+317 DAIMGKTSSSS

-512 DNMPKIVKM
+512 DYMPKIVKM

-548 IKAARGKKVADD
+548 IKAARGKKVTDD

-811 MAAVDANVGRNENGV
+811 MAAVDANVRRNENGV

-985 DSIQIDGKNK
+985 DSIQIDGKSK

-1003 RIARTEEGLRAFYE
+1003 RIVRTEEGLRAFYE

-1046 KNRAGIN
+1046 KNRTGIN
-1053 NKESAI
+1053 NDESAV
-1059 GFWFT
+1059 GFWFA
-1064 DNDSFAFNNERH
+1064 DKDDFAFNNEYH
-1076 PIRYDVYLKMDNPLV
+1076 PVRYDVYLKMDNPLI
-1091 IEGTGTETNPWA
+1091 IEGKGTETNPWA
-1103 DTDIDNLDPYAKFE
+1103 DTDIDNLDPYTKFE

-1131 DERVSESFY
+1131 DERVSESLY
-1140 GGYEKQKIKLS
+1140 GGFETQKIKLH
-1151 FANLLDVKKREVI
+1151 FANLSEGRKREVI
-1164 KGITDKLKAQ
+1164 KSIVDKLKTQ

-1179 IIKNTR
+1179 IIKNTQF
-1185 VDSLNPDE
+1185 DSVNPDE
-1193 GINQYVVFEPNQI
+1193 RINQYVVFEPNQI

-1221 IYYQFAGENALTADT
+1221 IYYQMSYFDDLGFSKSVRDIKTFLSGLKPKEEVRLMFDKKKRYWFAIDA
-1236 NSLSQART
+1236 
-1244 MELNDYS
+1244 NDYIHNDMITKAYKQGLYPEFNS
-1251 DEEIYKETGWFKGP
+1251 EYDARQYFDENYMADDEYLIRFKATKYGSE
-1265 DNKWRFEISDK
+1265 NELQSILQ
-1276 EAKVNRAVI
+1276 EQLNQ
-1285 DEISS
+1285 DEYTTAYSINT
-1290 LDGLKAKR
+1290 DG
-1298 KQLMDDIKAFERERE
+1298 
-1313 SNSGLYIDGYLDDLI
+1313 NSGYIIFARG
-1328 SKRYKEI
+1328 
-1335 ESIDYDIDHGFVSEP
+1335 DYD
-1350 KTTLGELLQHDKLY
+1350 
-1364 AAYPSLKD
+1364 LKD
-1372 INVVMQTFK
+1372 TPLK
-1381 DLTSGSYL
+1381 GL
-1389 RSENT
+1389 EN
-1394 IYLDS
+1394 I
-1399 RLQDNDIKST
+1399 
-1409 LMHEIQHVIQ
+1409 
-1419 SKENFSRGGNMEL
+1419 
-1432 AKAYQKIIKIKEV
+1432 
-1445 KEFHKALEKKIT
+1445 
-1457 AAMVEQL
+1457 
-1464 QADNIEQSAAEKV
+1464 AD
-1477 AEAYGKYLD
+1477 
-1486 AIFNDD
+1486 
-1492 LEVEEVTK
+1492 
-1500 IEKGYYQLLD
+1500 
-1510 KLSIDSER
+1510 R
-1518 VENAYKAI
+1518 W
-1526 QGRDLWQEAI
+1526 GR
-1536 NETKTKLSD
+1536 NPNK
-1545 ANVYEIYKAFAGEVE
+1545 
-1560 SRNTQTRMDMN
+1560 MN
-1571 EEERRATPSEE
+1571 EV
-1582 TQDIKNADAIIV
+1582 IKTNDNTV
-1594 FDDGSV
+1594 
-1600 AAYVPENKNYQT
+1600 YQT
-1612 GEPSEGELNLETEA
+1612 GESGEGEPNLETEA

-2140 DLEERKVRL
+2140 DLEERKARL

-2298 RGYVDTSK
+2298 GGYVDTSK

-2356 EFGNRWEEVAN
+2356 EFGNRWKEVAN

-2438 AFVDL
+2438 ALVDL
-2443 MRLTLWL
+2443 MRLILWL

>member
-1 MINEELKRKIDE
+1 MIDLELKSKIDE

-24 RAKAADDS
+24 RTKAADDS
-32 GLSFVPVEDKENEKK
+32 GFSFTPIED
-47 TSSGRSW
+47 G
-54 DDFQLVPV
+54 
-62 EDDFDPW
+62 
-69 KIKPQHIEKDE
+69 E
-80 ENEKK
+80 EPDVDLKVAPEGFSF
-85 TSSGRSWDDFQL
+85 T
-97 VPVED
+97 PIED

-133 SWVKKFAESD
+133 SWVKKFAESG

-201 RLWQSVGEKIKQAG
+201 RLWQSAGEKIKQAG

-222 ELQLDEDIFEGD
+222 ELQLDEEIFEGD

-317 DTIMGKTSSSS
+317 DAIMGKTSSS

-333 FQRIKAGFLEGM
+333 FQRIKAGFLESM

-424 DAANDAAFQHIN
+424 DAANDAVFQHIN

-548 IKAARGKKVADD
+548 IKAARGNKVADD

-811 MAAVDANVGRNENGV
+811 MAAVDANVRRNENGV

-1003 RIARTEEGLRAFYE
+1003 RIVRTEEGLRAFYE

-1046 KNRAGIN
+1046 KNRTGIN
-1053 NKESAI
+1053 NDESAV
-1059 GFWFT
+1059 GFWFA
-1064 DNDSFAFNNERH
+1064 DKDDFAFNNEYH
-1076 PIRYDVYLKMDNPLV
+1076 PVRYDVYLKMDNPLI
-1091 IEGTGTETNPWA
+1091 IEGKGTETNPWA
-1103 DTDIDNLDPYAKFE
+1103 DTDIDNLDPYTKFE

-1131 DERVSESFY
+1131 DERVSESLY
-1140 GGYEKQKIKLS
+1140 GGFETQKIKLH
-1151 FANLLDVKKREVI
+1151 FANLSEGRKREVI
-1164 KGITDKLKAQ
+1164 KSIVDKLKTQ

-1179 IIKNTR
+1179 IIKNTQF
-1185 VDSLNPDE
+1185 DSVNPDE
-1193 GINQYVVFEPNQI
+1193 RINQYVVFEPNQI

-1221 IYYQFAGENALTADT
+1221 IYYQMSYFDDLGFSKSVRDIKTFLSGLKPKEEVRLMFDKKKRYWFAIDA
-1236 NSLSQART
+1236 
-1244 MELNDYS
+1244 NDYIHNDMITKAYKQGLYPEFNS
-1251 DEEIYKETGWFKGP
+1251 EYDARQYFDENYMADDEYLIRFKATKYGSE
-1265 DNKWRFEISDK
+1265 NELQSILQ
-1276 EAKVNRAVI
+1276 EQLNQ
-1285 DEISS
+1285 DEYTTAYSINT
-1290 LDGLKAKR
+1290 DG
-1298 KQLMDDIKAFERERE
+1298 
-1313 SNSGLYIDGYLDDLI
+1313 NSGYIIFARG
-1328 SKRYKEI
+1328 
-1335 ESIDYDIDHGFVSEP
+1335 DYD
-1350 KTTLGELLQHDKLY
+1350 
-1364 AAYPSLKD
+1364 LKD
-1372 INVVMQTFK
+1372 TPLK
-1381 DLTSGSYL
+1381 GL
-1389 RSENT
+1389 EN
-1394 IYLDS
+1394 I
-1399 RLQDNDIKST
+1399 
-1409 LMHEIQHVIQ
+1409 
-1419 SKENFSRGGNMEL
+1419 
-1432 AKAYQKIIKIKEV
+1432 
-1445 KEFHKALEKKIT
+1445 
-1457 AAMVEQL
+1457 
-1464 QADNIEQSAAEKV
+1464 AD
-1477 AEAYGKYLD
+1477 
-1486 AIFNDD
+1486 
-1492 LEVEEVTK
+1492 
-1500 IEKGYYQLLD
+1500 
-1510 KLSIDSER
+1510 R
-1518 VENAYKAI
+1518 W
-1526 QGRDLWQEAI
+1526 GR
-1536 NETKTKLSD
+1536 NPNK
-1545 ANVYEIYKAFAGEVE
+1545 
-1560 SRNTQTRMDMN
+1560 MN
-1571 EEERRATPSEE
+1571 EV
-1582 TQDIKNADAIIV
+1582 IKTNDNTV
-1594 FDDGSV
+1594 
-1600 AAYVPENKNYQT
+1600 YQT
-1612 GEPSEGELNLETEA
+1612 GESGEGELNLETEA

-1707 DGDFR
+1707 DGYFR

-1718 IIIHEGFKSAD
+1718 IIVHDESFRSAEQ
-1729 LARNYAKEEL
+1729 ARNYAKEEL

-1759 RVFDMFLNWLRRI
+1759 RVFEMFMEWLRHLH
-1772 YTTAKEMRVKINKDI
+1772 TMAKELRVKINKDI

-1822 RRKMDEVYK
+1822 RRKMNEVYM
-1831 AANRDYA
+1831 AVNRDYA

-1876 LWTKNRRL
+1876 LWAKNRRL

-1893 QYVKRVKGFFDK
+1893 QYAKRVKGFFDK

-1926 ETVAGILSENDMTDD
+1926 ETVAGILSENDMTND
-1941 FTEVRKVL
+1941 FIEVRKVL

-2004 SKDGRIRSEED
+2004 SKDGRIRSKED

-2027 GGTISLANIGNAK
+2027 GGTISLANVGNVK

-2218 LLVARFSNKGLG
+2218 LLVARFSNRGLG
-2230 NEFLRMLRDG
+2230 NEILRMLRDG

-2298 RGYVDTSK
+2298 GGYVDTSK
-2306 LTKHLDKV
+2306 LTKYLDKV

-2356 EFGNRWEEVAN
+2356 EFGNRWKEVAN

-2403 GGKKRMFYMMKSY
+2403 GGNKRMFYMMKSY

-2432 KTNPQK
+2432 KTNPHK
-2438 AFVDL
+2438 ALVDL

-2488 TGMSIKRNGL
+2488 TGMSIKRDGL
-2498 FKTIQD
+2498 FKTIQI
-2504 QLAFPVI
+2504 QLVFPVAL
-2511 FDEIIKDVLSNRDVA
+2511 DEIIKDILSNRDIA

>member
-1 MINEELKRKIDE
+1 MIDLELKNKIDE

-24 RAKAADDS
+24 RTKAADDS
-32 GLSFVPVEDKENEKK
+32 GFSFTPIED
-47 TSSGRSW
+47 G
-54 DDFQLVPV
+54 
-62 EDDFDPW
+62 
-69 KIKPQHIEKDE
+69 E
-80 ENEKK
+80 EPDVDLKVAPEGFSF
-85 TSSGRSWDDFQL
+85 T
-97 VPVED
+97 PIED

-151 FQSSTRGIFETLK
+151 FQSSARGIFETLK

-201 RLWQSVGEKIKQAG
+201 RLWQSAGEKIKQAG

-222 ELQLDEDIFEGD
+222 ELQLDEEIFEGD

-317 DTIMGKTSSSS
+317 DAIMGKTSSSS

-512 DNMPKIVKM
+512 DYMPKIVKM

-796 FADRKASKEIGIDEV
+796 FADRKRAKEIGIDEV
-811 MAAVDANVGRNENGV
+811 MAAVDANVRRNENGV

-1003 RIARTEEGLRAFYE
+1003 RIVRTEEGLRAFYE

-1046 KNRAGIN
+1046 KNRTGIN
-1053 NKESAI
+1053 NDESAV
-1059 GFWFT
+1059 GFWFA
-1064 DNDSFAFNNERH
+1064 DKDDFAFNNEYH
-1076 PIRYDVYLKMDNPLV
+1076 PVRYDVYLKMDNPLI
-1091 IEGTGTETNPWA
+1091 IEGKGTGTNPWA
-1103 DTDIDNLDPYAKFE
+1103 DTDIDNLDPYTKFE

-1131 DERVSESFY
+1131 DERVSESLY
-1140 GGYEKQKIKLS
+1140 GGFETQKIKLH
-1151 FANLLDVKKREVI
+1151 FANLSEGRKREVI
-1164 KGITDKLKAQ
+1164 KSIVDKLKTQ

-1179 IIKNTR
+1179 IIKNTQF
-1185 VDSLNPDE
+1185 DSVNPDE
-1193 GINQYVVFEPNQI
+1193 RINQYVVFEPNQI

-1221 IYYQFAGENALTADT
+1221 IYYQMSYFDDLGFSKSVRDIKTFLSGLKPKEEVRLMFDKKKRYWFAIDA
-1236 NSLSQART
+1236 
-1244 MELNDYS
+1244 NDYIHNNMITKAYKQGLYPEFNS
-1251 DEEIYKETGWFKGP
+1251 EYDARQYFDENYMADDEYLIRFKATKYGSE
-1265 DNKWRFEISDK
+1265 NELQSILQ
-1276 EAKVNRAVI
+1276 EQLNQ
-1285 DEISS
+1285 DEYTTAYSINT
-1290 LDGLKAKR
+1290 DG
-1298 KQLMDDIKAFERERE
+1298 
-1313 SNSGLYIDGYLDDLI
+1313 NSGYIIFARG
-1328 SKRYKEI
+1328 
-1335 ESIDYDIDHGFVSEP
+1335 DYD
-1350 KTTLGELLQHDKLY
+1350 
-1364 AAYPSLKD
+1364 LKD
-1372 INVVMQTFK
+1372 TPLK
-1381 DLTSGSYL
+1381 GL
-1389 RSENT
+1389 EN
-1394 IYLDS
+1394 I
-1399 RLQDNDIKST
+1399 
-1409 LMHEIQHVIQ
+1409 
-1419 SKENFSRGGNMEL
+1419 
-1432 AKAYQKIIKIKEV
+1432 
-1445 KEFHKALEKKIT
+1445 
-1457 AAMVEQL
+1457 
-1464 QADNIEQSAAEKV
+1464 AD
-1477 AEAYGKYLD
+1477 
-1486 AIFNDD
+1486 
-1492 LEVEEVTK
+1492 
-1500 IEKGYYQLLD
+1500 
-1510 KLSIDSER
+1510 R
-1518 VENAYKAI
+1518 W
-1526 QGRDLWQEAI
+1526 GR
-1536 NETKTKLSD
+1536 NPNK
-1545 ANVYEIYKAFAGEVE
+1545 
-1560 SRNTQTRMDMN
+1560 MN
-1571 EEERRATPSEE
+1571 EV
-1582 TQDIKNADAIIV
+1582 IKTNDNTV
-1594 FDDGSV
+1594 
-1600 AAYVPENKNYQT
+1600 YQT
-1612 GEPSEGELNLETEA
+1612 GESGEGEPNLETEA

-1838 AGKNKLQ
+1838 VGKNKLQ

-1926 ETVAGILSENDMTDD
+1926 ETVAGILSEKDMTDD

-2140 DLEERKVRL
+2140 DLEERKARL

-2298 RGYVDTSK
+2298 GGYVDTSK

-2356 EFGNRWEEVAN
+2356 EFGNRWKEVAN

-2438 AFVDL
+2438 ALVDL
-2443 MRLTLWL
+2443 MRLILWL

>member
-1 MINEELKRKIDE
+1 
-13 ELHDLHNSEQL
+13 
-24 RAKAADDS
+24 
-32 GLSFVPVEDKENEKK
+32 
-47 TSSGRSW
+47 
-54 DDFQLVPV
+54 
-62 EDDFDPW
+62 
-69 KIKPQHIEKDE
+69 
-80 ENEKK
+80 
-85 TSSGRSWDDFQL
+85 
-97 VPVED
+97 
-102 DFDPWKIK
+102 
-110 PQHIFSVDGKNTN
+110 
-123 AAEKM
+123 
-128 DIVEK
+128 
-133 SWVKKFAESD
+133 
-143 LGKFGNTM
+143 
-151 FQSSTRGIFETLK
+151 
-164 GFGDMATFYGDN
+164 
-176 MIISKDSQELLGL
+176 
-189 SDATVNRLNSFG
+189 
-201 RLWQSVGEKIKQAG
+201 
-215 DFVLSSP
+215 
-222 ELQLDEDIFEGD
+222 
-234 IVENPSVTRFASA
+234 
-247 AMSAAPSLLFMT
+247 MT

-317 DTIMGKTSSSS
+317 DAIMGKTSSSS

-512 DNMPKIVKM
+512 DYMPKIVKM

-811 MAAVDANVGRNENGV
+811 MAAVDANVRRNENGV

-1003 RIARTEEGLRAFYE
+1003 RIVRTEEGLRAFYE

-1046 KNRAGIN
+1046 KNRTGIN
-1053 NKESAI
+1053 NDESAV
-1059 GFWFT
+1059 GFWFA
-1064 DNDSFAFNNERH
+1064 DKDDFAFNNEY
-1076 PIRYDVYLKMDNPLV
+1076 PPVRYDVYLKMDNPLI
-1091 IEGTGTETNPWA
+1091 IEGKGTETNPWA
-1103 DTDIDNLDPYAKFE
+1103 DTDIDNLDPYTKFE

-1131 DERVSESFY
+1131 DERVSESLY
-1140 GGYEKQKIKLS
+1140 GGFETQKIKLH
-1151 FANLLDVKKREVI
+1151 FANLSEGRKREVI
-1164 KGITDKLKAQ
+1164 KSIVDKLKTQ

-1179 IIKNTR
+1179 IIKNTQF
-1185 VDSLNPDE
+1185 DSVNPDE
-1193 GINQYVVFEPNQI
+1193 RINQYVVFEPNQI

-1221 IYYQFAGENALTADT
+1221 IYYQMSYFDDLGFSKSVRDIKTFLSGLKPKEEVRLMFDKKKRYWFAIDA
-1236 NSLSQART
+1236 
-1244 MELNDYS
+1244 NDYIHNDMITKAYKQGLYPEFNS
-1251 DEEIYKETGWFKGP
+1251 EYDARQYFDENYMADDEYLIRFKATKYGSE
-1265 DNKWRFEISDK
+1265 NELQSILQ
-1276 EAKVNRAVI
+1276 EQLNQ
-1285 DEISS
+1285 DEYTTAYSINT
-1290 LDGLKAKR
+1290 DG
-1298 KQLMDDIKAFERERE
+1298 
-1313 SNSGLYIDGYLDDLI
+1313 NSGYIIFARG
-1328 SKRYKEI
+1328 
-1335 ESIDYDIDHGFVSEP
+1335 DYD
-1350 KTTLGELLQHDKLY
+1350 
-1364 AAYPSLKD
+1364 LKD
-1372 INVVMQTFK
+1372 TPLK
-1381 DLTSGSYL
+1381 GL
-1389 RSENT
+1389 EN
-1394 IYLDS
+1394 I
-1399 RLQDNDIKST
+1399 
-1409 LMHEIQHVIQ
+1409 
-1419 SKENFSRGGNMEL
+1419 
-1432 AKAYQKIIKIKEV
+1432 
-1445 KEFHKALEKKIT
+1445 
-1457 AAMVEQL
+1457 
-1464 QADNIEQSAAEKV
+1464 AD
-1477 AEAYGKYLD
+1477 
-1486 AIFNDD
+1486 
-1492 LEVEEVTK
+1492 
-1500 IEKGYYQLLD
+1500 
-1510 KLSIDSER
+1510 R
-1518 VENAYKAI
+1518 W
-1526 QGRDLWQEAI
+1526 GR
-1536 NETKTKLSD
+1536 NPNK
-1545 ANVYEIYKAFAGEVE
+1545 
-1560 SRNTQTRMDMN
+1560 MN
-1571 EEERRATPSEE
+1571 EV
-1582 TQDIKNADAIIV
+1582 IKTNDNTV
-1594 FDDGSV
+1594 
-1600 AAYVPENKNYQT
+1600 YQT
-1612 GEPSEGELNLETEA
+1612 GESGEGELNLETEA

-1707 DGDFR
+1707 DGYFR

-1718 IIIHEGFKSAD
+1718 IIVHDESFRSAEQ
-1729 LARNYAKEEL
+1729 ARNYAKEEL

-1759 RVFDMFLNWLRRI
+1759 RVFEMFMEWLRHLH
-1772 YTTAKEMRVKINKDI
+1772 TMAKELRVKINKDI

-1822 RRKMDEVYK
+1822 RRKMNEVYM
-1831 AANRDYA
+1831 AVNRDYA

-1876 LWTKNRRL
+1876 LWAKNRRL

-1893 QYVKRVKGFFDK
+1893 QYAKRVKGFFDK

-1926 ETVAGILSENDMTDD
+1926 ETVAGILSENDMTND
-1941 FTEVRKVL
+1941 FIEVRKVL

-2004 SKDGRIRSEED
+2004 SKDGRIRSKED

-2027 GGTISLANIGNAK
+2027 GGTISLANVGNVK

-2218 LLVARFSNKGLG
+2218 LLVARFSNRGLG
-2230 NEFLRMLRDG
+2230 NEILRMLRDG

-2298 RGYVDTSK
+2298 GGYVDTSK
-2306 LTKHLDKV
+2306 LTKYLDKV

-2356 EFGNRWEEVAN
+2356 EFGNRWKEVAN

-2403 GGKKRMFYMMKSY
+2403 GGNKRMFYMMKSY

-2432 KTNPQK
+2432 KTNPHK
-2438 AFVDL
+2438 ALVDL

-2488 TGMSIKRNGL
+2488 TGMSIKRDGL
-2498 FKTIQD
+2498 FKTIQI
-2504 QLAFPVI
+2504 QLVFPVAL
-2511 FDEIIKDVLSNRDVA
+2511 DEIIKDILSNRDIA

>member
-1 MINEELKRKIDE
+1 MIDLELKSKIDE

-24 RAKAADDS
+24 RTKAADDS
-32 GLSFVPVEDKENEKK
+32 GFSFTPIED
-47 TSSGRSW
+47 G
-54 DDFQLVPV
+54 
-62 EDDFDPW
+62 
-69 KIKPQHIEKDE
+69 E
-80 ENEKK
+80 EPDVDLKVAPEGFSF
-85 TSSGRSWDDFQL
+85 T
-97 VPVED
+97 PIED

-133 SWVKKFAESD
+133 SWVKKFAESG

-201 RLWQSVGEKIKQAG
+201 RLWQSAGEKIKQAG

-222 ELQLDEDIFEGD
+222 ELQLDEEIFEGD

-317 DTIMGKTSSSS
+317 DAIMGKTSSS

-333 FQRIKAGFLEGM
+333 FQRIKAGFLESM

-424 DAANDAAFQHIN
+424 DAANDAVFQHIN

-512 DNMPKIVKM
+512 DYMPKIVKM

-548 IKAARGKKVADD
+548 IKAARGNKVADD

-750 IPFQYQKGERIRKI
+750 IPFQYQKGKRIRKI

-811 MAAVDANVGRNENGV
+811 MAAVDANVRRNENGV

-1046 KNRAGIN
+1046 KNRTGIN
-1053 NKESAI
+1053 NDESAV
-1059 GFWFT
+1059 GFWFA
-1064 DNDSFAFNNERH
+1064 DKDDFAFNNEYH
-1076 PIRYDVYLKMDNPLV
+1076 PVRYDVYLKMDNPLV

-1140 GGYEKQKIKLS
+1140 GGYEKQKIKLH
-1151 FANLLDVKKREVI
+1151 FANLSEGRKREVI
-1164 KGITDKLKAQ
+1164 KSIVDKLKTQ

-1221 IYYQFAGENALTADT
+1221 IYYQTGAEFGWPDYREIEASEPYIGYKKYAEDVRNMIQDDVKYADLQMSINRVGGISSYISGETKDGEAFRIRISDHDTNYDTADI
-1236 NSLSQART
+1236 SFY
-1244 MELNDYS
+1244 YS
-1251 DEEIYKETGWFKGP
+1251 GDK
-1265 DNKWRFEISDK
+1265 NKFIERWQKF
-1276 EAKVNRAVI
+1276 
-1285 DEISS
+1285 
-1290 LDGLKAKR
+1290 LKQPEQR
-1298 KQLMDDIKAFERERE
+1298 KA
-1313 SNSGLYIDGYLDDLI
+1313 N
-1328 SKRYKEI
+1328 
-1335 ESIDYDIDHGFVSEP
+1335 FVSTSYRQALDYAGGDAKNVREA
-1350 KTTLGELLQHDKLY
+1350 TLPLNY
-1364 AAYPSLKD
+1364 IAW
-1372 INVVMQTFK
+1372 INGDEGQVAI
-1381 DLTSGSYL
+1381 TS
-1389 RSENT
+1389 T
-1394 IYLDS
+1394 
-1399 RLQDNDIKST
+1399 
-1409 LMHEIQHVIQ
+1409 
-1419 SKENFSRGGNMEL
+1419 
-1432 AKAYQKIIKIKEV
+1432 V
-1445 KEFHKALEKKIT
+1445 KKRLEK
-1457 AAMVEQL
+1457 
-1464 QADNIEQSAAEKV
+1464 
-1477 AEAYGKYLD
+1477 
-1486 AIFNDD
+1486 
-1492 LEVEEVTK
+1492 
-1500 IEKGYYQLLD
+1500 
-1510 KLSIDSER
+1510 
-1518 VENAYKAI
+1518 
-1526 QGRDLWQEAI
+1526 
-1536 NETKTKLSD
+1536 
-1545 ANVYEIYKAFAGEVE
+1545 
-1560 SRNTQTRMDMN
+1560 
-1571 EEERRATPSEE
+1571 TP
-1582 TQDIKNADAIIV
+1582 
-1594 FDDGSV
+1594 F
-1600 AAYVPENKNYQT
+1600 QT
-1612 GEPSEGELNLETEA
+1612 GNRSDMLNLETEA

-1893 QYVKRVKGFFDK
+1893 QYAKRVKGFFDK
-1905 AQKLMPE
+1905 AQKLTPE

-2027 GGTISLANIGNAK
+2027 GGTISLANIGNVK

-2140 DLEERKVRL
+2140 DLEERKARL

-2190 IEESVGSLLYDL
+2190 IEESVGNLLYDL

-2298 RGYVDTSK
+2298 GGYVDTSK
-2306 LTKHLDKV
+2306 LTKYLDKV

-2356 EFGNRWEEVAN
+2356 EFGNRWKEVAN

-2403 GGKKRMFYMMKSY
+2403 GGNKRMFYMMKSY

-2432 KTNPQK
+2432 KTNPHK
-2438 AFVDL
+2438 ALVDL

-2488 TGMSIKRNGL
+2488 TGMSIKRDGL
-2498 FKTIQD
+2498 FKTIQI
-2504 QLAFPVI
+2504 QLVFPVAL
-2511 FDEIIKDVLSNRDVA
+2511 DEIIKDILSNRDIA

>member
-32 GLSFVPVEDKENEKK
+32 GLSFVPVEDK
-47 TSSGRSW
+47 
-54 DDFQLVPV
+54 
-62 EDDFDPW
+62 
-69 KIKPQHIEKDE
+69 

-189 SDATVNRLNSFG
+189 SDTTVNRLNSFG
-201 RLWQSVGEKIKQAG
+201 RLWQSAGEKIKQAG

-317 DTIMGKTSSSS
+317 DAIMGKTSSSS

-512 DNMPKIVKM
+512 DYMPKIVKM

-596 KRLKRE
+596 KRLKKE

-811 MAAVDANVGRNENGV
+811 MAAVDANVRRNENGV

-1003 RIARTEEGLRAFYE
+1003 RIVRTEEGLRAFYE

-1046 KNRAGIN
+1046 KNRTGIN
-1053 NKESAI
+1053 NDESAV
-1059 GFWFT
+1059 GFWFA
-1064 DNDSFAFNNERH
+1064 DKDDFAFNNEYH
-1076 PIRYDVYLKMDNPLV
+1076 PVRYDVYLKMDNPLI
-1091 IEGTGTETNPWA
+1091 IEGKGTETNPWA
-1103 DTDIDNLDPYAKFE
+1103 DTDIDNLDPYTKFE

-1131 DERVSESFY
+1131 DERVSESLY
-1140 GGYEKQKIKLS
+1140 GGFETQKIKLH
-1151 FANLLDVKKREVI
+1151 FANLSEGRKREVI
-1164 KGITDKLKAQ
+1164 KSIVDKLKTQ

-1179 IIKNTR
+1179 IIKNTQF
-1185 VDSLNPDE
+1185 DSVNPDE
-1193 GINQYVVFEPNQI
+1193 RINQYVVFEPNQI

-1221 IYYQFAGENALTADT
+1221 IYYQMSYFDDLGFSKSVRDIKTFLSGLKPKEEVRLMFDKKKRYWFAIDA
-1236 NSLSQART
+1236 
-1244 MELNDYS
+1244 NDYIHNDMITKAYKQGLYPEFNS
-1251 DEEIYKETGWFKGP
+1251 EYDARQYFDENYMADDEYLIRFKATKYGSE
-1265 DNKWRFEISDK
+1265 NELQSILQ
-1276 EAKVNRAVI
+1276 EQLNQ
-1285 DEISS
+1285 DEYTTAYSINT
-1290 LDGLKAKR
+1290 DG
-1298 KQLMDDIKAFERERE
+1298 
-1313 SNSGLYIDGYLDDLI
+1313 NSGYIIFARG
-1328 SKRYKEI
+1328 
-1335 ESIDYDIDHGFVSEP
+1335 DYD
-1350 KTTLGELLQHDKLY
+1350 
-1364 AAYPSLKD
+1364 LKD
-1372 INVVMQTFK
+1372 TPLK
-1381 DLTSGSYL
+1381 GL
-1389 RSENT
+1389 EN
-1394 IYLDS
+1394 I
-1399 RLQDNDIKST
+1399 
-1409 LMHEIQHVIQ
+1409 
-1419 SKENFSRGGNMEL
+1419 
-1432 AKAYQKIIKIKEV
+1432 
-1445 KEFHKALEKKIT
+1445 
-1457 AAMVEQL
+1457 
-1464 QADNIEQSAAEKV
+1464 AD
-1477 AEAYGKYLD
+1477 
-1486 AIFNDD
+1486 
-1492 LEVEEVTK
+1492 
-1500 IEKGYYQLLD
+1500 
-1510 KLSIDSER
+1510 R
-1518 VENAYKAI
+1518 W
-1526 QGRDLWQEAI
+1526 GR
-1536 NETKTKLSD
+1536 NPNK
-1545 ANVYEIYKAFAGEVE
+1545 
-1560 SRNTQTRMDMN
+1560 MN
-1571 EEERRATPSEE
+1571 EV
-1582 TQDIKNADAIIV
+1582 IKTNDNTV
-1594 FDDGSV
+1594 
-1600 AAYVPENKNYQT
+1600 YQT
-1612 GEPSEGELNLETEA
+1612 GESGEGEPNLETEA

-1876 LWTKNRRL
+1876 LWAKNRRL

-1893 QYVKRVKGFFDK
+1893 QYAKRVKGFFDK

-1926 ETVAGILSENDMTDD
+1926 ETVAGILSENDMTND
-1941 FTEVRKVL
+1941 FIEVRKVL

-2004 SKDGRIRSEED
+2004 SKDGRIRSKED

-2027 GGTISLANIGNAK
+2027 GGTISLANVGNVK

-2127 AQIRNTYDDLLRQ
+2127 AQIRNTYNDLLRQ

-2218 LLVARFSNKGLG
+2218 LLVARFSNRGLG
-2230 NEFLRMLRDG
+2230 NEILRMLRDG

-2298 RGYVDTSK
+2298 GGYVDTSK
-2306 LTKHLDKV
+2306 LTKYLDKV

-2356 EFGNRWEEVAN
+2356 EFGNRWKEVAN

-2403 GGKKRMFYMMKSY
+2403 GGNKRMFYMMKSY

-2432 KTNPQK
+2432 KTNPHK
-2438 AFVDL
+2438 ALVDL

-2488 TGMSIKRNGL
+2488 TGMSIKRDGL
-2498 FKTIQD
+2498 FKTIQI
-2504 QLAFPVI
+2504 QLVFPVAL
-2511 FDEIIKDVLSNRDVA
+2511 DEIIKDILSNRDIA

>member
-1 MINEELKRKIDE
+1 MIDLELKSKIDE

-24 RAKAADDS
+24 RTKAADDS
-32 GLSFVPVEDKENEKK
+32 GFSFTPIED
-47 TSSGRSW
+47 G
-54 DDFQLVPV
+54 
-62 EDDFDPW
+62 
-69 KIKPQHIEKDE
+69 E
-80 ENEKK
+80 EPDVDLKVAPEGFSF
-85 TSSGRSWDDFQL
+85 T
-97 VPVED
+97 PIED

-133 SWVKKFAESD
+133 SWVKKFAESG

-201 RLWQSVGEKIKQAG
+201 RLWQSAGEKIKQAG

-222 ELQLDEDIFEGD
+222 ELQLDEEIFEGD

-317 DTIMGKTSSSS
+317 DAIMGKTSSS

-333 FQRIKAGFLEGM
+333 FQRIKAGFLESM

-424 DAANDAAFQHIN
+424 DAANDAVFQHIN

-548 IKAARGKKVADD
+548 IKAARGNKVADD

-750 IPFQYQKGERIRKI
+750 IPFQYQKGKRIRKI

-811 MAAVDANVGRNENGV
+811 MAAVDANVRRNENGV

-1003 RIARTEEGLRAFYE
+1003 RIVRTEEGLRAFYE

-1046 KNRAGIN
+1046 KNRTGIN
-1053 NKESAI
+1053 NDESAV
-1059 GFWFT
+1059 GFWFA
-1064 DNDSFAFNNERH
+1064 DKDDFAFNNEYH
-1076 PIRYDVYLKMDNPLV
+1076 PVRYDVYLKMDNPLI
-1091 IEGTGTETNPWA
+1091 IEGKGTETNPWA
-1103 DTDIDNLDPYAKFE
+1103 DTDIDNLDPYTKFE

-1131 DERVSESFY
+1131 DERVSESLY
-1140 GGYEKQKIKLS
+1140 GGFETQKIKLH
-1151 FANLLDVKKREVI
+1151 FANLSEGRKREVI
-1164 KGITDKLKAQ
+1164 KSIVDKLKTQ

-1179 IIKNTR
+1179 IIKNTQF
-1185 VDSLNPDE
+1185 DSVNPDE
-1193 GINQYVVFEPNQI
+1193 RINQYVVFEPNQI

-1221 IYYQFAGENALTADT
+1221 IYYQMSYFDDLGFSKSVRDIKTFLSGLKPKEEVRLMFDKKKRYWFAIDA
-1236 NSLSQART
+1236 
-1244 MELNDYS
+1244 NDYIHNDMITKAYKQGLYPEFNS
-1251 DEEIYKETGWFKGP
+1251 EYDARQYFDENYMADDEYLIRFKATKYGSE
-1265 DNKWRFEISDK
+1265 NELQSILQ
-1276 EAKVNRAVI
+1276 EQLNQ
-1285 DEISS
+1285 DEYTTAYSINT
-1290 LDGLKAKR
+1290 DG
-1298 KQLMDDIKAFERERE
+1298 
-1313 SNSGLYIDGYLDDLI
+1313 NSGYIIFARG
-1328 SKRYKEI
+1328 
-1335 ESIDYDIDHGFVSEP
+1335 DYD
-1350 KTTLGELLQHDKLY
+1350 
-1364 AAYPSLKD
+1364 LKD
-1372 INVVMQTFK
+1372 TPLK
-1381 DLTSGSYL
+1381 GL
-1389 RSENT
+1389 EN
-1394 IYLDS
+1394 I
-1399 RLQDNDIKST
+1399 
-1409 LMHEIQHVIQ
+1409 
-1419 SKENFSRGGNMEL
+1419 
-1432 AKAYQKIIKIKEV
+1432 
-1445 KEFHKALEKKIT
+1445 
-1457 AAMVEQL
+1457 
-1464 QADNIEQSAAEKV
+1464 AD
-1477 AEAYGKYLD
+1477 
-1486 AIFNDD
+1486 
-1492 LEVEEVTK
+1492 
-1500 IEKGYYQLLD
+1500 
-1510 KLSIDSER
+1510 R
-1518 VENAYKAI
+1518 W
-1526 QGRDLWQEAI
+1526 GR
-1536 NETKTKLSD
+1536 NPNK
-1545 ANVYEIYKAFAGEVE
+1545 
-1560 SRNTQTRMDMN
+1560 MN
-1571 EEERRATPSEE
+1571 EV
-1582 TQDIKNADAIIV
+1582 IKTNDNTV
-1594 FDDGSV
+1594 
-1600 AAYVPENKNYQT
+1600 YQT
-1612 GEPSEGELNLETEA
+1612 GESGEGEPNLETEA

-1876 LWTKNRRL
+1876 LWAKNRRL

-1893 QYVKRVKGFFDK
+1893 QYAKRVKGFFDK

-1926 ETVAGILSENDMTDD
+1926 ETVAGILSENDMTND
-1941 FTEVRKVL
+1941 FIEVRKVL

-2004 SKDGRIRSEED
+2004 SKDGRIRSKED

-2027 GGTISLANIGNAK
+2027 GGTISLANVGNVK

-2218 LLVARFSNKGLG
+2218 LLVARFSNRGLG
-2230 NEFLRMLRDG
+2230 NEILRMLRDG

-2298 RGYVDTSK
+2298 GGYVDTSK
-2306 LTKHLDKV
+2306 LTKYLDKV

-2356 EFGNRWEEVAN
+2356 EFGNRWKEVAN

-2403 GGKKRMFYMMKSY
+2403 GGNKRMFYMMKSY

-2432 KTNPQK
+2432 KTNPHK
-2438 AFVDL
+2438 ALVDL

-2488 TGMSIKRNGL
+2488 TGMSIKRDGL
-2498 FKTIQD
+2498 FKTIQI
-2504 QLAFPVI
+2504 QLVFPVAL
-2511 FDEIIKDVLSNRDVA
+2511 DEIIKDILSNRDIA

>member
-1 MINEELKRKIDE
+1 MIDLELRSKIDE

-24 RAKAADDS
+24 RTKAADDS
-32 GLSFVPVEDKENEKK
+32 GFSFTPIED
-47 TSSGRSW
+47 G
-54 DDFQLVPV
+54 
-62 EDDFDPW
+62 
-69 KIKPQHIEKDE
+69 E
-80 ENEKK
+80 EPDVDLKVAPEGFSF
-85 TSSGRSWDDFQL
+85 T
-97 VPVED
+97 PIED

-151 FQSSTRGIFETLK
+151 FQSSARGIFETLK

-201 RLWQSVGEKIKQAG
+201 RLWQSAGEKIKQAG

-222 ELQLDEDIFEGD
+222 ELQLDEEIFEGD

-317 DTIMGKTSSSS
+317 DAIMGKTSSSS

-512 DNMPKIVKM
+512 DYMPKIVKM

-632 VNTLLSALDDE
+632 VNALLSALDDE

-750 IPFQYQKGERIRKI
+750 IPFQYQTGEALTERENGYKI
-764 DAERLAFERKDINPD
+764 ADDNETVETVVIPD
-779 LIGRENEVK
+779 NALPEFKTRADLRNWLIGKFN
-788 EAVDINRF
+788 
-796 FADRKASKEIGIDEV
+796 EIGNVTIKSTG
-811 MAAVDANVGRNENGV
+811 ANVEFNKTGAQRAIKNARQKKNNIAYPEIEKVVSGAKYSGFREADERHQNVKGQDVYHSGV
-826 RVLKN
+826 VYKGVPY
-831 SVTGETVTLSNSA
+831 SVEFYVDVPLSGNTGDNFA
-844 ISKMFSSTSNRL
+844 
-856 DSQNI
+856 
-861 GGILGKEAIANIGS
+861 G
-875 IFDTAMLI
+875 
-883 KTTPDAKHGSK
+883 
-894 NKIRRYANVIR
+894 NKIREIKIAPTETRVTSENQNRPANNL
-905 SDGENFIVKMTV
+905 SDAISNISLAVLRGKVKP
-917 KEMANKRP
+917 AR
-925 ELTDIEIEDNG
+925 
-936 GRDLSAYDMKVGR
+936 YDMA
-949 KNTAEGNISGDKSPT
+949 TETLYQLP
-964 FLNGNDI
+964 
-971 SINDLIDF
+971 
-979 VNSYSE
+979 
-985 DSIQIDGKNK
+985 Q
-995 AARNSAGR
+995 AAYGA
-1003 RIARTEEGLRAFYE
+1003 
-1017 WFGDSK
+1017 DSK
-1023 VVDENGQPLKMVH
+1023 ADTNTPEFKRW
-1036 FSGNEFSQFD
+1036 SGNSPIVSVQKAKNYSFETGKAVTVEAFHGTKTKGIEVFEYD
-1046 KNRAGIN
+1046 KNRQTGTDYGEAYYATTDYDKASGYAYDQLKDKRIIDIDNRRNVLKKEITEIMLKEGKNEKTDQLMAEFSELSDRKYNIVQAGTV
-1053 NKESAI
+1053 EDSDGAI
-1059 GFWFT
+1059 M
-1064 DNDSFAFNNERH
+1064 
-1076 PIRYDVYLKMDNPLV
+1076 PIYMNFRNPLV
-1091 IEGTGTETNPWA
+1091 VDA
-1103 DTDIDNLDPYAKFE
+1103 DNKFYFQVYNE
-1117 KMFNDLMYQDPQMW
+1117 YF
-1131 DERVSESFY
+1131 
-1140 GGYEKQKIKLS
+1140 QKARS
-1151 FANLLDVKKREVI
+1151 
-1164 KGITDKLKAQ
+1164 KGH
-1174 GYDGI
+1174 DGI
-1179 IIKNTR
+1179 IVKN
-1185 VDSLNPDE
+1185 VIDNPRGEQRAID
-1193 GINQYVVFEPNQI
+1193 VFIVFSPNQI
-1206 KSVDNRGSFS
+1206 KSVYNRGSFS
-1216 RTDDN
+1216 RTNDN
-1221 IYYQFAGENALTADT
+1221 T
-1236 NSLSQART
+1236 
-1244 MELNDYS
+1244 
-1251 DEEIYKETGWFKGP
+1251 
-1265 DNKWRFEISDK
+1265 
-1276 EAKVNRAVI
+1276 V
-1285 DEISS
+1285 
-1290 LDGLKAKR
+1290 
-1298 KQLMDDIKAFERERE
+1298 
-1313 SNSGLYIDGYLDDLI
+1313 
-1328 SKRYKEI
+1328 
-1335 ESIDYDIDHGFVSEP
+1335 
-1350 KTTLGELLQHDKLY
+1350 
-1364 AAYPSLKD
+1364 
-1372 INVVMQTFK
+1372 
-1381 DLTSGSYL
+1381 
-1389 RSENT
+1389 
-1394 IYLDS
+1394 
-1399 RLQDNDIKST
+1399 
-1409 LMHEIQHVIQ
+1409 
-1419 SKENFSRGGNMEL
+1419 
-1432 AKAYQKIIKIKEV
+1432 
-1445 KEFHKALEKKIT
+1445 
-1457 AAMVEQL
+1457 
-1464 QADNIEQSAAEKV
+1464 
-1477 AEAYGKYLD
+1477 
-1486 AIFNDD
+1486 
-1492 LEVEEVTK
+1492 
-1500 IEKGYYQLLD
+1500 
-1510 KLSIDSER
+1510 
-1518 VENAYKAI
+1518 
-1526 QGRDLWQEAI
+1526 
-1536 NETKTKLSD
+1536 
-1545 ANVYEIYKAFAGEVE
+1545 
-1560 SRNTQTRMDMN
+1560 
-1571 EEERRATPSEE
+1571 
-1582 TQDIKNADAIIV
+1582 
-1594 FDDGSV
+1594 
-1600 AAYVPENKNYQT
+1600 YQT
-1612 GEPSEGELNLETEA
+1612 GEPGEGELNLETEA

-1831 AANRDYA
+1831 AANRDYI
-1838 AGKNKLQ
+1838 AGKSKFQ

-1893 QYVKRVKGFFDK
+1893 QYAKRVKGFFDK

-1926 ETVAGILSENDMTDD
+1926 ETVAGILSENDMTND
-1941 FTEVRKVL
+1941 FIEVRKVL

-2027 GGTISLANIGNAK
+2027 GGTISLANVGNAK

-2092 VANRKTTI
+2092 VSNRKTTI

-2140 DLEERKVRL
+2140 DLEERKARL

-2176 KTLEDELSEKADNT
+2176 KTLGDELSEKADNT
-2190 IEESVGSLLYDL
+2190 IEESVGNLLYDL

-2298 RGYVDTSK
+2298 GGYVDTSK

-2356 EFGNRWEEVAN
+2356 EFGNRWKEVAN

-2438 AFVDL
+2438 ALVDL

-2488 TGMSIKRNGL
+2488 TGMSIKRDGL

>member
-1 MINEELKRKIDE
+1 MIDLELKNKIDE

-24 RAKAADDS
+24 RTKAADDS
-32 GLSFVPVEDKENEKK
+32 GFSFTPIED
-47 TSSGRSW
+47 G
-54 DDFQLVPV
+54 
-62 EDDFDPW
+62 
-69 KIKPQHIEKDE
+69 E
-80 ENEKK
+80 EPDVVLKVAPEGFSF
-85 TSSGRSWDDFQL
+85 T
-97 VPVED
+97 PVED

-110 PQHIFSVDGKNTN
+110 PQHIFSVDGKYTN

-143 LGKFGNTM
+143 WGKFGNTM

-189 SDATVNRLNSFG
+189 SNTTVNRLNSFG
-201 RLWQSVGEKIKQAG
+201 RLWQSAGEKIKQAG

-317 DTIMGKTSSSS
+317 DAIMGKTSSSS

-450 GTAEAQKALQTK
+450 GTAEPQKALQTK

-498 ASQETGMSPKEYIT
+498 ASQETAMSPKEYIT
-512 DNMPKIVKM
+512 DYMPKIVKM

-596 KRLKRE
+596 KRLKKE

-811 MAAVDANVGRNENGV
+811 MAAVDANVRRNENGG

-1003 RIARTEEGLRAFYE
+1003 RIVRTEEGLRAFYE

-1023 VVDENGQPLKMVH
+1023 VVDENGLPL
-1036 FSGNEFSQFD
+1036 
-1046 KNRAGIN
+1046 
-1053 NKESAI
+1053 
-1059 GFWFT
+1059 
-1064 DNDSFAFNNERH
+1064 
-1076 PIRYDVYLKMDNPLV
+1076 
-1091 IEGTGTETNPWA
+1091 
-1103 DTDIDNLDPYAKFE
+1103 
-1117 KMFNDLMYQDPQMW
+1117 
-1131 DERVSESFY
+1131 
-1140 GGYEKQKIKLS
+1140 
-1151 FANLLDVKKREVI
+1151 
-1164 KGITDKLKAQ
+1164 
-1174 GYDGI
+1174 
-1179 IIKNTR
+1179 
-1185 VDSLNPDE
+1185 
-1193 GINQYVVFEPNQI
+1193 
-1206 KSVDNRGSFS
+1206 
-1216 RTDDN
+1216 
-1221 IYYQFAGENALTADT
+1221 
-1236 NSLSQART
+1236 
-1244 MELNDYS
+1244 
-1251 DEEIYKETGWFKGP
+1251 
-1265 DNKWRFEISDK
+1265 
-1276 EAKVNRAVI
+1276 
-1285 DEISS
+1285 
-1290 LDGLKAKR
+1290 
-1298 KQLMDDIKAFERERE
+1298 
-1313 SNSGLYIDGYLDDLI
+1313 
-1328 SKRYKEI
+1328 
-1335 ESIDYDIDHGFVSEP
+1335 
-1350 KTTLGELLQHDKLY
+1350 
-1364 AAYPSLKD
+1364 
-1372 INVVMQTFK
+1372 
-1381 DLTSGSYL
+1381 
-1389 RSENT
+1389 
-1394 IYLDS
+1394 
-1399 RLQDNDIKST
+1399 
-1409 LMHEIQHVIQ
+1409 
-1419 SKENFSRGGNMEL
+1419 
-1432 AKAYQKIIKIKEV
+1432 
-1445 KEFHKALEKKIT
+1445 
-1457 AAMVEQL
+1457 
-1464 QADNIEQSAAEKV
+1464 
-1477 AEAYGKYLD
+1477 
-1486 AIFNDD
+1486 
-1492 LEVEEVTK
+1492 
-1500 IEKGYYQLLD
+1500 
-1510 KLSIDSER
+1510 
-1518 VENAYKAI
+1518 
-1526 QGRDLWQEAI
+1526 
-1536 NETKTKLSD
+1536 
-1545 ANVYEIYKAFAGEVE
+1545 
-1560 SRNTQTRMDMN
+1560 
-1571 EEERRATPSEE
+1571 
-1582 TQDIKNADAIIV
+1582 
-1594 FDDGSV
+1594 
-1600 AAYVPENKNYQT
+1600 
-1612 GEPSEGELNLETEA
+1612 
-1626 VQGQGED
+1626 
-1633 RINSIPKGAYSPQM
+1633 
-1647 NVIYL
+1647 
-1652 FENADASTFM
+1652 
-1662 HESSHFFKKQ
+1662 
-1672 LKYFA
+1672 
-1677 GKSEKSAQ
+1677 
-1685 LLKAVEDWENSEFD
+1685 
-1699 RQFVIDEK
+1699 
-1707 DGDFR
+1707 
-1712 VLDKNG
+1712 
-1718 IIIHEGFKSAD
+1718 
-1729 LARNYAKEEL
+1729 
-1739 FARGFE
+1739 
-1745 QFLREGKAP
+1745 
-1754 SNYLK
+1754 
-1759 RVFDMFLNWLRRI
+1759 
-1772 YTTAKEMRVKINKDI
+1772 
-1787 SAVYGDILGG
+1787 
-1797 EDLDYYLQ
+1797 
-1805 APIDEV
+1805 
-1811 VNYNREKAIEE
+1811 
-1822 RRKMDEVYK
+1822 
-1831 AANRDYA
+1831 
-1838 AGKNKLQ
+1838 
-1845 KTVQQ
+1845 
-1850 ILKDAKDFTQDAIVP
+1850 
-1865 LEEVVKSISPE
+1865 
-1876 LWTKNRRL
+1876 
-1884 EIAKLQKNS
+1884 
-1893 QYVKRVKGFFDK
+1893 
-1905 AQKLMPE
+1905 
-1912 VFNKLDLALKNRDV
+1912 
-1926 ETVAGILSENDMTDD
+1926 
-1941 FTEVRKVL
+1941 
-1949 DELREQMIEVGVEI
+1949 
-1963 NYLPDY
+1963 
-1969 FPRKLRDADGLLDY
+1969 
-1983 LRQKYEGKP
+1983 
-1992 EYSKIM
+1992 
-1998 QVLEEK
+1998 
-2004 SKDGRIRSEED
+2004 
-2015 RAQIV
+2015 
-2020 NSLFRGY
+2020 
-2027 GGTISLANIGNAK
+2027 
-2040 ERSIDLID
+2040 
-2048 AEMNKY
+2048 
-2054 YKNSVDALVDY
+2054 
-2065 VSGAI
+2065 
-2070 NLTENKKY
+2070 
-2078 FGKEAEDVQILRRR
+2078 
-2092 VANRKTTI
+2092 
-2100 AEYEKMDAKEAKWKE
+2100 
-2115 IKTRN
+2115 
-2120 YKIGAVD
+2120 
-2127 AQIRNTYDDLLRQ
+2127 
-2140 DLEERKVRL
+2140 
-2149 ETEVEFLKNRKAEQV
+2149 
-2164 KEIALRRMNEEL
+2164 
-2176 KTLEDELSEKADNT
+2176 
-2190 IEESVGSLLYDL
+2190 
-2202 AKDGVIT
+2202 
-2209 HTQEMRLKE
+2209 
-2218 LLVARFSNKGLG
+2218 
-2230 NEFLRMLRDG
+2230 
-2240 GYIWTLGNVG
+2240 
-2250 SAITQ
+2250 
-2255 FGDLGSAVYKA
+2255 
-2266 GFWNTMFENVK
+2266 
-2277 AWQGKSEITLED
+2277 
-2289 LGLNKVITD
+2289 
-2298 RGYVDTSK
+2298 
-2306 LTKHLDKV
+2306 
-2314 LKYTGFEKIDGISKM
+2314 
-2329 TLVNAAVNKARRDA
+2329 
-2343 QAGSKELEEYLRV
+2343 
-2356 EFGNRWEEVAN
+2356 
-2367 DLKEG
+2367 
-2372 RKTPE
+2372 
-2377 IIEYAMFQ
+2377 
-2385 LMDVQPVTIDQM
+2385 
-2397 PKFYAE
+2397 
-2403 GGKKRMFYMMKSY
+2403 
-2416 FIKQLNEY
+2416 
-2424 RKICFETA
+2424 
-2432 KTNPQK
+2432 
-2438 AFVDL
+2438 
-2443 MRLTLWL
+2443 
-2450 MLFNAGADFLKDL
+2450 
-2463 LFGREIDVTDT
+2463 
-2474 LLENVFVGGSINRY
+2474 
-2488 TGMSIKRNGL
+2488 
-2498 FKTIQD
+2498 
-2504 QLAFPVI
+2504 
-2511 FDEIIKDVLSNRDVA
+2511 
-2526 DYKSWRNVP
+2526 
-2535 LIGNP
+2535 
-2540 YYYWFGGGSK
+2540 

>member
-1 MINEELKRKIDE
+1 MIDLELKNKIDE

-24 RAKAADDS
+24 RTKAADDS
-32 GLSFVPVEDKENEKK
+32 GFSFTPIED
-47 TSSGRSW
+47 G
-54 DDFQLVPV
+54 
-62 EDDFDPW
+62 
-69 KIKPQHIEKDE
+69 E
-80 ENEKK
+80 EPDVDLKVAPEGFSF
-85 TSSGRSWDDFQL
+85 T
-97 VPVED
+97 PIED

-189 SDATVNRLNSFG
+189 SDTTVNRLNSFG
-201 RLWQSVGEKIKQAG
+201 RLWQSAGEKIKQAG

-317 DTIMGKTSSSS
+317 DAIMGKTSSSS

-424 DAANDAAFQHIN
+424 DAANDDAFQHIN

-512 DNMPKIVKM
+512 DYMPKIVKM

-750 IPFQYQKGERIRKI
+750 IPFQYQIGERIRKI

-811 MAAVDANVGRNENGV
+811 MAAVDANVRRNENGV

-1003 RIARTEEGLRAFYE
+1003 RIVRTEEGLRAFYE

-1046 KNRAGIN
+1046 KNRTGIN
-1053 NKESAI
+1053 NDESAV
-1059 GFWFT
+1059 GFWFA
-1064 DNDSFAFNNERH
+1064 DKDDFAFNNEYH
-1076 PIRYDVYLKMDNPLV
+1076 PVRYDVYLKMDNPLI
-1091 IEGTGTETNPWA
+1091 IEGKGTETNPWA
-1103 DTDIDNLDPYAKFE
+1103 DTDIDNLDPYTKFE

-1131 DERVSESFY
+1131 DERVSESLY
-1140 GGYEKQKIKLS
+1140 GGFETQKIKLH
-1151 FANLLDVKKREVI
+1151 FANLSEGRKREVI
-1164 KGITDKLKAQ
+1164 KSIVDKLKTQ

-1179 IIKNTR
+1179 IIKNTQF
-1185 VDSLNPDE
+1185 DSVNPDE
-1193 GINQYVVFEPNQI
+1193 RINQYVVFEPNQI

-1221 IYYQFAGENALTADT
+1221 IYYQMSYFDDLGFSKSVRDIKTFLSGLKPKEEVRLMFDKKKRYWFAIDA
-1236 NSLSQART
+1236 
-1244 MELNDYS
+1244 NDYIHNDMITKAYKQGLYPEFNS
-1251 DEEIYKETGWFKGP
+1251 EYDARQYFDENYMADDEYLIRFKATKYGSE
-1265 DNKWRFEISDK
+1265 NELQSILQ
-1276 EAKVNRAVI
+1276 EQLNQ
-1285 DEISS
+1285 DEYTTAYSINT
-1290 LDGLKAKR
+1290 DG
-1298 KQLMDDIKAFERERE
+1298 
-1313 SNSGLYIDGYLDDLI
+1313 NSGYIIFARG
-1328 SKRYKEI
+1328 
-1335 ESIDYDIDHGFVSEP
+1335 DYD
-1350 KTTLGELLQHDKLY
+1350 
-1364 AAYPSLKD
+1364 LKD
-1372 INVVMQTFK
+1372 TPLK
-1381 DLTSGSYL
+1381 GL
-1389 RSENT
+1389 EN
-1394 IYLDS
+1394 I
-1399 RLQDNDIKST
+1399 
-1409 LMHEIQHVIQ
+1409 
-1419 SKENFSRGGNMEL
+1419 
-1432 AKAYQKIIKIKEV
+1432 
-1445 KEFHKALEKKIT
+1445 
-1457 AAMVEQL
+1457 
-1464 QADNIEQSAAEKV
+1464 AD
-1477 AEAYGKYLD
+1477 
-1486 AIFNDD
+1486 
-1492 LEVEEVTK
+1492 
-1500 IEKGYYQLLD
+1500 
-1510 KLSIDSER
+1510 R
-1518 VENAYKAI
+1518 W
-1526 QGRDLWQEAI
+1526 GR
-1536 NETKTKLSD
+1536 NPNK
-1545 ANVYEIYKAFAGEVE
+1545 
-1560 SRNTQTRMDMN
+1560 MN
-1571 EEERRATPSEE
+1571 EV
-1582 TQDIKNADAIIV
+1582 IKTNDNTV
-1594 FDDGSV
+1594 
-1600 AAYVPENKNYQT
+1600 YQT
-1612 GEPSEGELNLETEA
+1612 GESGEGEPNLETEA

-1876 LWTKNRRL
+1876 LWAKNRRL

-1893 QYVKRVKGFFDK
+1893 QYAKRVKGFFDK

-1926 ETVAGILSENDMTDD
+1926 ETVAGILSENDMTND
-1941 FTEVRKVL
+1941 FIEVRKVL

-2004 SKDGRIRSEED
+2004 SKDGRIRSKED

-2027 GGTISLANIGNAK
+2027 GGTISLANVGNVK

-2218 LLVARFSNKGLG
+2218 LLVARFSNRGLG
-2230 NEFLRMLRDG
+2230 NEILRMLRDG

-2298 RGYVDTSK
+2298 GGYVDTSK
-2306 LTKHLDKV
+2306 LTKYLDKV

-2356 EFGNRWEEVAN
+2356 EFGNRWKEVAN

-2403 GGKKRMFYMMKSY
+2403 GGNKRMFYMMKSY

-2432 KTNPQK
+2432 KTNPHK
-2438 AFVDL
+2438 ALVDL

-2488 TGMSIKRNGL
+2488 TGMSIKRDGL
-2498 FKTIQD
+2498 FKTIQI
-2504 QLAFPVI
+2504 QLVFPVAL
-2511 FDEIIKDVLSNRDVA
+2511 DEIIKDILSNRDIA

>member
-1 MINEELKRKIDE
+1 MKVAPEGFSFTPIED
-13 ELHDLHNSEQL
+13 DFDPYLHNSEQL
-24 RAKAADDS
+24 RTKAADDS
-32 GLSFVPVEDKENEKK
+32 GFSFTPIED
-47 TSSGRSW
+47 G
-54 DDFQLVPV
+54 
-62 EDDFDPW
+62 
-69 KIKPQHIEKDE
+69 E
-80 ENEKK
+80 EPDVDLKVAPEGFSF
-85 TSSGRSWDDFQL
+85 T
-97 VPVED
+97 PIED

-164 GFGDMATFYGDN
+164 GLGDMATFYGDN

-189 SDATVNRLNSFG
+189 SNTTVNRLNSFG
-201 RLWQSVGEKIKQAG
+201 RLWQSAGEKIKQAG

-317 DTIMGKTSSSS
+317 DAIMGKTSSSS

-512 DNMPKIVKM
+512 DYMPKIVKM

-596 KRLKRE
+596 KRFKKE

-811 MAAVDANVGRNENGV
+811 MAAVDANVRRNENGV

-936 GRDLSAYDMKVGR
+936 GRDLSAYDMKGGR

-1003 RIARTEEGLRAFYE
+1003 RIVRTEEGLRAFYE

-1046 KNRAGIN
+1046 KNRTGIN
-1053 NKESAI
+1053 NDESAV
-1059 GFWFT
+1059 GFWFA
-1064 DNDSFAFNNERH
+1064 DKDDFAFNNEYH
-1076 PIRYDVYLKMDNPLV
+1076 PVRYDVYLKMDNPLI
-1091 IEGTGTETNPWA
+1091 IEGKGTETNPWA
-1103 DTDIDNLDPYAKFE
+1103 DTDIDNLDPYTKFE

-1131 DERVSESFY
+1131 DERVSESLY
-1140 GGYEKQKIKLS
+1140 GGFETQKIKLH
-1151 FANLLDVKKREVI
+1151 FANLSEGRKREVI
-1164 KGITDKLKAQ
+1164 KSFVDKLKTQ

-1179 IIKNTR
+1179 IIKNTQF
-1185 VDSLNPDE
+1185 DSVNPDE
-1193 GINQYVVFEPNQI
+1193 RINQYVVFEPNQI

-1221 IYYQFAGENALTADT
+1221 IYYQMSYFDDLGFSKSVRDIKTFLSGLKPKEEVRLMFDKKKRYWFAIDA
-1236 NSLSQART
+1236 
-1244 MELNDYS
+1244 NDYIHNDMITKAYKQGLYPEFNS
-1251 DEEIYKETGWFKGP
+1251 EYDARQYFDENYMADDEYLIRFKATKYGSE
-1265 DNKWRFEISDK
+1265 NELQSILQ
-1276 EAKVNRAVI
+1276 EQLNQ
-1285 DEISS
+1285 DEYTTAYSINT
-1290 LDGLKAKR
+1290 DG
-1298 KQLMDDIKAFERERE
+1298 
-1313 SNSGLYIDGYLDDLI
+1313 NSGYIIFARG
-1328 SKRYKEI
+1328 
-1335 ESIDYDIDHGFVSEP
+1335 DYD
-1350 KTTLGELLQHDKLY
+1350 
-1364 AAYPSLKD
+1364 LKD
-1372 INVVMQTFK
+1372 TPLK
-1381 DLTSGSYL
+1381 GL
-1389 RSENT
+1389 EN
-1394 IYLDS
+1394 I
-1399 RLQDNDIKST
+1399 
-1409 LMHEIQHVIQ
+1409 
-1419 SKENFSRGGNMEL
+1419 
-1432 AKAYQKIIKIKEV
+1432 
-1445 KEFHKALEKKIT
+1445 
-1457 AAMVEQL
+1457 
-1464 QADNIEQSAAEKV
+1464 AD
-1477 AEAYGKYLD
+1477 
-1486 AIFNDD
+1486 
-1492 LEVEEVTK
+1492 
-1500 IEKGYYQLLD
+1500 
-1510 KLSIDSER
+1510 R
-1518 VENAYKAI
+1518 W
-1526 QGRDLWQEAI
+1526 GR
-1536 NETKTKLSD
+1536 NPNK
-1545 ANVYEIYKAFAGEVE
+1545 
-1560 SRNTQTRMDMN
+1560 MN
-1571 EEERRATPSEE
+1571 EV
-1582 TQDIKNADAIIV
+1582 IKTNDNTV
-1594 FDDGSV
+1594 
-1600 AAYVPENKNYQT
+1600 YQT
-1612 GEPSEGELNLETEA
+1612 GESGEGELNLETEA

-1831 AANRDYA
+1831 AANQDYA

-2140 DLEERKVRL
+2140 DLEERKARL
-2149 ETEVEFLKNRKAEQV
+2149 EMEVEFLKNRKAEQV

-2190 IEESVGSLLYDL
+2190 IEESVGNLLYDL

-2289 LGLNKVITD
+2289 LGLNKVFTD
-2298 RGYVDTSK
+2298 GGYVDTSK

-2356 EFGNRWEEVAN
+2356 EFGNRWKEVAN

-2438 AFVDL
+2438 ALVDL

>member
-1 MINEELKRKIDE
+1 M
-13 ELHDLHNSEQL
+13 
-24 RAKAADDS
+24 
-32 GLSFVPVEDKENEKK
+32 
-47 TSSGRSW
+47 
-54 DDFQLVPV
+54 
-62 EDDFDPW
+62 
-69 KIKPQHIEKDE
+69 
-80 ENEKK
+80 
-85 TSSGRSWDDFQL
+85 
-97 VPVED
+97 
-102 DFDPWKIK
+102 
-110 PQHIFSVDGKNTN
+110 
-123 AAEKM
+123 
-128 DIVEK
+128 
-133 SWVKKFAESD
+133 
-143 LGKFGNTM
+143 
-151 FQSSTRGIFETLK
+151 
-164 GFGDMATFYGDN
+164 
-176 MIISKDSQELLGL
+176 
-189 SDATVNRLNSFG
+189 
-201 RLWQSVGEKIKQAG
+201 
-215 DFVLSSP
+215 
-222 ELQLDEDIFEGD
+222 
-234 IVENPSVTRFASA
+234 
-247 AMSAAPSLLFMT
+247 
-259 RIAAAT
+259 
-265 KSPALAYY
+265 
-273 LMAGS
+273 
-278 ESGDLYAEAR
+278 
-288 NTGDQNKANLLFTG
+288 
-302 SVAGTALIDFVFKPL
+302 
-317 DTIMGKTSSSS
+317 
-328 LKSKV
+328 
-333 FQRIKAGFLEGM
+333 
-345 PESLQQVWQN
+345 
-355 FVRKYGI
+355 
-362 DDTQNLMEGVIESA
+362 
-376 IGGFGAGAALA
+376 
-387 GAYQYADAR
+387 
-396 EGLKNK
+396 
-402 GASDE
+402 
-407 EINRLIDA
+407 
-415 STYVLENNA
+415 
-424 DAANDAAFQHIN
+424 
-436 ERLDNLNKFIEENK
+436 
-450 GTAEAQKALQTK
+450 
-462 QELES
+462 
-467 IYDDV
+467 
-472 FNALKDKTGENNAAA
+472 
-487 SARIWQGFALF
+487 
-498 ASQETGMSPKEYIT
+498 
-512 DNMPKIVKM
+512 
-521 NYNDF
+521 
-526 NSQTQRY
+526 
-533 RTRNANENWA
+533 
-543 NIVRD
+543 
-548 IKAARGKKVADD
+548 
-560 RMTLT
+560 
-565 EFLVSR
+565 
-571 GGIKDEGGELSAL
+571 
-584 DAVVAADMGKKG
+584 
-596 KRLKRE
+596 
-602 EKRLVREDGL
+602 
-612 SLDYARE
+612 
-619 AAAEAGYLPADAD
+619 
-632 VNTLLSALDDE
+632 
-643 FRGRP
+643 
-648 HYLLTETNS
+648 
-657 AAIDERE
+657 
-664 ALRNYEMAFEA
+664 
-675 AGVDIEADSPDTIRR
+675 
-690 KMDAYAA
+690 
-697 RKKEDEVLA
+697 
-706 KVGLLSDDLQERY
+706 
-719 FILRENDV
+719 
-727 NAEEA
+727 
-732 YAEVMRENGD
+732 
-742 LATLVDDD
+742 
-750 IPFQYQKGERIRKI
+750 
-764 DAERLAFERKDINPD
+764 
-779 LIGRENEVK
+779 
-788 EAVDINRF
+788 
-796 FADRKASKEIGIDEV
+796 
-811 MAAVDANVGRNENGV
+811 
-826 RVLKN
+826 
-831 SVTGETVTLSNSA
+831 
-844 ISKMFSSTSNRL
+844 
-856 DSQNI
+856 
-861 GGILGKEAIANIGS
+861 
-875 IFDTAMLI
+875 
-883 KTTPDAKHGSK
+883 
-894 NKIRRYANVIR
+894 
-905 SDGENFIVKMTV
+905 
-917 KEMANKRP
+917 
-925 ELTDIEIEDNG
+925 
-936 GRDLSAYDMKVGR
+936 
-949 KNTAEGNISGDKSPT
+949 
-964 FLNGNDI
+964 
-971 SINDLIDF
+971 
-979 VNSYSE
+979 
-985 DSIQIDGKNK
+985 
-995 AARNSAGR
+995 
-1003 RIARTEEGLRAFYE
+1003 
-1017 WFGDSK
+1017 
-1023 VVDENGQPLKMVH
+1023 
-1036 FSGNEFSQFD
+1036 
-1046 KNRAGIN
+1046 
-1053 NKESAI
+1053 
-1059 GFWFT
+1059 
-1064 DNDSFAFNNERH
+1064 
-1076 PIRYDVYLKMDNPLV
+1076 
-1091 IEGTGTETNPWA
+1091 
-1103 DTDIDNLDPYAKFE
+1103 
-1117 KMFNDLMYQDPQMW
+1117 
-1131 DERVSESFY
+1131 
-1140 GGYEKQKIKLS
+1140 
-1151 FANLLDVKKREVI
+1151 
-1164 KGITDKLKAQ
+1164 
-1174 GYDGI
+1174 
-1179 IIKNTR
+1179 
-1185 VDSLNPDE
+1185 
-1193 GINQYVVFEPNQI
+1193 
-1206 KSVDNRGSFS
+1206 
-1216 RTDDN
+1216 
-1221 IYYQFAGENALTADT
+1221 
-1236 NSLSQART
+1236 
-1244 MELNDYS
+1244 
-1251 DEEIYKETGWFKGP
+1251 
-1265 DNKWRFEISDK
+1265 
-1276 EAKVNRAVI
+1276 
-1285 DEISS
+1285 
-1290 LDGLKAKR
+1290 
-1298 KQLMDDIKAFERERE
+1298 
-1313 SNSGLYIDGYLDDLI
+1313 
-1328 SKRYKEI
+1328 
-1335 ESIDYDIDHGFVSEP
+1335 
-1350 KTTLGELLQHDKLY
+1350 
-1364 AAYPSLKD
+1364 
-1372 INVVMQTFK
+1372 
-1381 DLTSGSYL
+1381 
-1389 RSENT
+1389 
-1394 IYLDS
+1394 
-1399 RLQDNDIKST
+1399 
-1409 LMHEIQHVIQ
+1409 
-1419 SKENFSRGGNMEL
+1419 
-1432 AKAYQKIIKIKEV
+1432 
-1445 KEFHKALEKKIT
+1445 
-1457 AAMVEQL
+1457 
-1464 QADNIEQSAAEKV
+1464 
-1477 AEAYGKYLD
+1477 
-1486 AIFNDD
+1486 
-1492 LEVEEVTK
+1492 
-1500 IEKGYYQLLD
+1500 
-1510 KLSIDSER
+1510 
-1518 VENAYKAI
+1518 
-1526 QGRDLWQEAI
+1526 
-1536 NETKTKLSD
+1536 
-1545 ANVYEIYKAFAGEVE
+1545 
-1560 SRNTQTRMDMN
+1560 
-1571 EEERRATPSEE
+1571 
-1582 TQDIKNADAIIV
+1582 
-1594 FDDGSV
+1594 
-1600 AAYVPENKNYQT
+1600 
-1612 GEPSEGELNLETEA
+1612 LNLEVTP
-1626 VQGQGED
+1626 VRRQGED
-1633 RINSIPKGAYSPQM
+1633 RINSVPKGAYSSQM

-1831 AANRDYA
+1831 AANRDYI
-1838 AGKNKLQ
+1838 AGKSKFQ

-1893 QYVKRVKGFFDK
+1893 QYAKRVKGFFDK

-1926 ETVAGILSENDMTDD
+1926 ETVAGILSENDMTND
-1941 FTEVRKVL
+1941 FIEVRKVL

-2140 DLEERKVRL
+2140 DLEERKARL

-2190 IEESVGSLLYDL
+2190 IEESVGNLLYDL

-2298 RGYVDTSK
+2298 GGYVDTSK

-2356 EFGNRWEEVAN
+2356 EFGNRWKEVAN

-2438 AFVDL
+2438 ALVDL

>member
-1 MINEELKRKIDE
+1 MIDLELKNKIDE

-24 RAKAADDS
+24 RTKAADDS
-32 GLSFVPVEDKENEKK
+32 GFSFTPIED
-47 TSSGRSW
+47 G
-54 DDFQLVPV
+54 
-62 EDDFDPW
+62 
-69 KIKPQHIEKDE
+69 E
-80 ENEKK
+80 EPDVDLKVAPEGFSF
-85 TSSGRSWDDFQL
+85 T
-97 VPVED
+97 PIED

-201 RLWQSVGEKIKQAG
+201 RLWQSAGEKIKQAG

-222 ELQLDEDIFEGD
+222 ELQLDEEIFEGD

-317 DTIMGKTSSSS
+317 DAIMGKTSSSS

-424 DAANDAAFQHIN
+424 DAANDDAFQHIN

-512 DNMPKIVKM
+512 DYMPKIVKM

-750 IPFQYQKGERIRKI
+750 IPFQYQIGERIRKI

-811 MAAVDANVGRNENGV
+811 MAAVDANVRRNENGV

-831 SVTGETVTLSNSA
+831 SITGETVTLSNSA

-985 DSIQIDGKNK
+985 DSIQINGKK
-995 AARNSAGR
+995 RAARNSAGR

-1017 WFGDSK
+1017 WFGDSLI
-1023 VVDENGQPLKMVH
+1023 VDEKGRPLVMYHGTVA
-1036 FSGNEFSQFD
+1036 EFDVFNVKKQG
-1046 KNRAGIN
+1046 KNDTVFFGRGFYFTPIERLARYYAY
-1053 NKESAI
+1053 NKI
-1059 GFWFT
+1059 VM
-1064 DNDSFAFNNERH
+1064 
-1076 PIRYDVYLKMDNPLV
+1076 PVYLKINNPLDLSDIAYEEIHNIGIERLKELGIYTKEAQRFIDNPV
-1091 IEGTGTETNPWA
+1091 EIERNG
-1103 DTDIDNLDPYAKFE
+1103 E
-1117 KMFNDLMYQDPQMW
+1117 KVLATTTLEHYIAENKL
-1131 DERVSESFY
+1131 
-1140 GGYEKQKIKLS
+1140 GKKLS
-1151 FANLLDVKKREVI
+1151 DNAKK
-1164 KGITDKLKAQ
+1164 K
-1174 GYDGI
+1174 GYDGVI
-1179 IIKNTR
+1179 VKGK
-1185 VDSLNPDE
+1185 E
-1193 GINQYVVFEPNQI
+1193 YVVFEPNQI

-1221 IYYQFAGENALTADT
+1221 IYYQMSYFDDLGFSKSVRDIKTFLSGLKPKEEVRLMFDKKKRYWFAIDA
-1236 NSLSQART
+1236 
-1244 MELNDYS
+1244 NDYIHNDMITKAYKQGLYPEFNS
-1251 DEEIYKETGWFKGP
+1251 EYDARQYFDENYMADDEYLIRFKATKYGSE
-1265 DNKWRFEISDK
+1265 NELQSILQ
-1276 EAKVNRAVI
+1276 EQLNQ
-1285 DEISS
+1285 DEYTTAYSINT
-1290 LDGLKAKR
+1290 DG
-1298 KQLMDDIKAFERERE
+1298 
-1313 SNSGLYIDGYLDDLI
+1313 NSGYIIFARG
-1328 SKRYKEI
+1328 
-1335 ESIDYDIDHGFVSEP
+1335 DYD
-1350 KTTLGELLQHDKLY
+1350 
-1364 AAYPSLKD
+1364 LKD
-1372 INVVMQTFK
+1372 TPLK
-1381 DLTSGSYL
+1381 GL
-1389 RSENT
+1389 EN
-1394 IYLDS
+1394 I
-1399 RLQDNDIKST
+1399 
-1409 LMHEIQHVIQ
+1409 
-1419 SKENFSRGGNMEL
+1419 
-1432 AKAYQKIIKIKEV
+1432 
-1445 KEFHKALEKKIT
+1445 
-1457 AAMVEQL
+1457 
-1464 QADNIEQSAAEKV
+1464 AD
-1477 AEAYGKYLD
+1477 
-1486 AIFNDD
+1486 
-1492 LEVEEVTK
+1492 
-1500 IEKGYYQLLD
+1500 
-1510 KLSIDSER
+1510 R
-1518 VENAYKAI
+1518 W
-1526 QGRDLWQEAI
+1526 GR
-1536 NETKTKLSD
+1536 NPNK
-1545 ANVYEIYKAFAGEVE
+1545 
-1560 SRNTQTRMDMN
+1560 MN
-1571 EEERRATPSEE
+1571 EV
-1582 TQDIKNADAIIV
+1582 IKTNDNTV
-1594 FDDGSV
+1594 
-1600 AAYVPENKNYQT
+1600 YQT
-1612 GEPSEGELNLETEA
+1612 GGLGEGEPSLETEA

-1707 DGDFR
+1707 DGYFR

-1718 IIIHEGFKSAD
+1718 IIVHDESFRSAEQ
-1729 LARNYAKEEL
+1729 ARNYAKEEL

-1759 RVFDMFLNWLRRI
+1759 RVFEMFMEWLRHLH
-1772 YTTAKEMRVKINKDI
+1772 TMAKELRVKINKDI

-1822 RRKMDEVYK
+1822 RRKMNEVYM
-1831 AANRDYA
+1831 AVNRDYA

-1876 LWTKNRRL
+1876 LWAKNRRL

-1893 QYVKRVKGFFDK
+1893 QYAKRVKGFFDK

-1926 ETVAGILSENDMTDD
+1926 ETVAGILSENDMTND
-1941 FTEVRKVL
+1941 FIEVRKVL

-2004 SKDGRIRSEED
+2004 SKDGRIRSKED

-2027 GGTISLANIGNAK
+2027 GGTISLANVGNVK

-2218 LLVARFSNKGLG
+2218 LLVARFSNRGLG
-2230 NEFLRMLRDG
+2230 NEILRMLRDG

-2298 RGYVDTSK
+2298 GGYVDTSK
-2306 LTKHLDKV
+2306 LTKYLDKV

-2356 EFGNRWEEVAN
+2356 EFGNRWKEVAN

-2403 GGKKRMFYMMKSY
+2403 GGNKRMFYMMKSY

-2432 KTNPQK
+2432 KTNPHK
-2438 AFVDL
+2438 ALVDL

-2488 TGMSIKRNGL
+2488 TGMSIKRDGL
-2498 FKTIQD
+2498 FKTIQI
-2504 QLAFPVI
+2504 QLVFPVAL
-2511 FDEIIKDVLSNRDVA
+2511 DEIIKDILSNRDIA

>member
-85 TSSGRSWDDFQL
+85 TSSGRSWDDFRL

-189 SDATVNRLNSFG
+189 SNTTVNRLNSFG
-201 RLWQSVGEKIKQAG
+201 RLWQSAGEKIKQAG

-317 DTIMGKTSSSS
+317 DAIMGKTSSSS

-512 DNMPKIVKM
+512 DYMPKIVKM

-596 KRLKRE
+596 KRLKKE

-796 FADRKASKEIGIDEV
+796 FADRKRAKEIGIDEV
-811 MAAVDANVGRNENGV
+811 MAAVDANVRRNENGV

-1003 RIARTEEGLRAFYE
+1003 RIVRTEEGLRAFYE

-1046 KNRAGIN
+1046 KNRTGIN
-1053 NKESAI
+1053 NDESAV
-1059 GFWFT
+1059 GFWFA
-1064 DNDSFAFNNERH
+1064 DKDDFAFNNEYY
-1076 PIRYDVYLKMDNPLV
+1076 PVRYDVYLKMDNPLI
-1091 IEGTGTETNPWA
+1091 IEGKGTGTNPWA
-1103 DTDIDNLDPYAKFE
+1103 DTDIDNLDPYTKFE

-1131 DERVSESFY
+1131 DERVSESLY
-1140 GGYEKQKIKLS
+1140 GGFETQKIKLH
-1151 FANLLDVKKREVI
+1151 FANLSEGRKREVI
-1164 KGITDKLKAQ
+1164 KSIVDKLKTQ

-1179 IIKNTR
+1179 IIKNTQF
-1185 VDSLNPDE
+1185 DSVNPDE
-1193 GINQYVVFEPNQI
+1193 RINQYVVFEPNQI

-1221 IYYQFAGENALTADT
+1221 IYYQMSYFDDLGFSKSVRDIKTFLSGLKPKEEVRLMFDKKKRYWFAIDA
-1236 NSLSQART
+1236 
-1244 MELNDYS
+1244 NDYIHNNMITKAYKQGLYPEFNS
-1251 DEEIYKETGWFKGP
+1251 EYDARQYFDENYMADDEYLIRFKATKYGSE
-1265 DNKWRFEISDK
+1265 NELQSILQ
-1276 EAKVNRAVI
+1276 EQLNQ
-1285 DEISS
+1285 DEYTTAYSINT
-1290 LDGLKAKR
+1290 DG
-1298 KQLMDDIKAFERERE
+1298 
-1313 SNSGLYIDGYLDDLI
+1313 NSGYIIFARG
-1328 SKRYKEI
+1328 
-1335 ESIDYDIDHGFVSEP
+1335 DYD
-1350 KTTLGELLQHDKLY
+1350 
-1364 AAYPSLKD
+1364 LKD
-1372 INVVMQTFK
+1372 TPLK
-1381 DLTSGSYL
+1381 GL
-1389 RSENT
+1389 EN
-1394 IYLDS
+1394 I
-1399 RLQDNDIKST
+1399 
-1409 LMHEIQHVIQ
+1409 
-1419 SKENFSRGGNMEL
+1419 
-1432 AKAYQKIIKIKEV
+1432 
-1445 KEFHKALEKKIT
+1445 
-1457 AAMVEQL
+1457 
-1464 QADNIEQSAAEKV
+1464 AD
-1477 AEAYGKYLD
+1477 
-1486 AIFNDD
+1486 
-1492 LEVEEVTK
+1492 
-1500 IEKGYYQLLD
+1500 
-1510 KLSIDSER
+1510 R
-1518 VENAYKAI
+1518 W
-1526 QGRDLWQEAI
+1526 GR
-1536 NETKTKLSD
+1536 NPNK
-1545 ANVYEIYKAFAGEVE
+1545 
-1560 SRNTQTRMDMN
+1560 MN
-1571 EEERRATPSEE
+1571 EV
-1582 TQDIKNADAIIV
+1582 IKTNDNTV
-1594 FDDGSV
+1594 
-1600 AAYVPENKNYQT
+1600 YQT
-1612 GEPSEGELNLETEA
+1612 GESGEGEPNLETEA

-1838 AGKNKLQ
+1838 VGKNKLQ

-2140 DLEERKVRL
+2140 DLEERKARL

-2298 RGYVDTSK
+2298 GGYVDTSK

-2329 TLVNAAVNKARRDA
+2329 TLVNAAVNKAREDA
-2343 QAGSKELEEYLRV
+2343 RAGNKELEEYLRV
-2356 EFGNRWEEVAN
+2356 EFGNRWKEVAN

>member
-1 MINEELKRKIDE
+1 MIDLELKSKIDE

-24 RAKAADDS
+24 RTKAADDS
-32 GLSFVPVEDKENEKK
+32 GFSFTPIED
-47 TSSGRSW
+47 G
-54 DDFQLVPV
+54 
-62 EDDFDPW
+62 
-69 KIKPQHIEKDE
+69 E
-80 ENEKK
+80 EPDVDLKVAPEGFSF
-85 TSSGRSWDDFQL
+85 T
-97 VPVED
+97 PIED

-133 SWVKKFAESD
+133 SWVKKFAESG

-151 FQSSTRGIFETLK
+151 FQSSARGIFETLK

-201 RLWQSVGEKIKQAG
+201 RLWQSAGEKIKQAG

-222 ELQLDEDIFEGD
+222 ELQLDEEIFEGD

-317 DTIMGKTSSSS
+317 DAIMGKTSSS

-333 FQRIKAGFLEGM
+333 FQRIKAGFLESM

-424 DAANDAAFQHIN
+424 DAANDAVFQHIN

-750 IPFQYQKGERIRKI
+750 IPFQYQKGKRIRKI

-811 MAAVDANVGRNENGV
+811 MAAVDANVRRNENGV

-1046 KNRAGIN
+1046 KNRTGIN
-1053 NKESAI
+1053 NDESAV
-1059 GFWFT
+1059 GFWFA
-1064 DNDSFAFNNERH
+1064 DKDDFAFNNEYH
-1076 PIRYDVYLKMDNPLV
+1076 PVRYDVYLKMDNPLV

-1140 GGYEKQKIKLS
+1140 GGYEKQKIKLH
-1151 FANLLDVKKREVI
+1151 FANLSEGRKREVI
-1164 KGITDKLKAQ
+1164 KSIVDKLKTQ

-1221 IYYQFAGENALTADT
+1221 IYYQTGAEFGWPDYREIEASEPYIGYKKYAEDVRNMIQDDVKYADLQMSINRVGGISSYISGETKDGEAFRIRISDHDTNYDTADISFYYSGDK
-1236 NSLSQART
+1236 NKFIERWQKFLKQPEQRKAKAEQQEAAR
-1244 MELNDYS
+1244 
-1251 DEEIYKETGWFKGP
+1251 KEYIAENLP
-1265 DNKWRFEISDK
+1265 K
-1276 EAKVNRAVI
+1276 EYMGYYRQY
-1285 DEISS
+1285 
-1290 LDGLKAKR
+1290 GLKALK
-1298 KQLMDDIKAFERERE
+1298 KAVNEGQLPPFKFTFNDEQQKIY
-1313 SNSGLYIDGYLDDLI
+1313 G
-1328 SKRYKEI
+1328 
-1335 ESIDYDIDHGFVSEP
+1335 
-1350 KTTLGELLQHDKLY
+1350 TLGISWRDVKQFIEEN
-1364 AAYPSLKD
+1364 PGD
-1372 INVVMQTFK
+1372 IN
-1381 DLTSGSYL
+1381 
-1389 RSENT
+1389 NT
-1394 IYLDS
+1394 
-1399 RLQDNDIKST
+1399 
-1409 LMHEIQHVIQ
+1409 V
-1419 SKENFSRGGNMEL
+1419 
-1432 AKAYQKIIKIKEV
+1432 
-1445 KEFHKALEKKIT
+1445 
-1457 AAMVEQL
+1457 
-1464 QADNIEQSAAEKV
+1464 
-1477 AEAYGKYLD
+1477 
-1486 AIFNDD
+1486 
-1492 LEVEEVTK
+1492 
-1500 IEKGYYQLLD
+1500 
-1510 KLSIDSER
+1510 
-1518 VENAYKAI
+1518 
-1526 QGRDLWQEAI
+1526 
-1536 NETKTKLSD
+1536 
-1545 ANVYEIYKAFAGEVE
+1545 
-1560 SRNTQTRMDMN
+1560 
-1571 EEERRATPSEE
+1571 
-1582 TQDIKNADAIIV
+1582 
-1594 FDDGSV
+1594 
-1600 AAYVPENKNYQT
+1600 YQT
-1612 GEPSEGELNLETEA
+1612 GEPLTEYAYEKGGRAYNKQQLKENQLEVVKEKNPAPNEYQTWIRSVEDIKTFDEVIGDDESFVWGDYTREDALRDLERGEVTVYSSNDIMDGNFVSTSYRQALDYAGGDAKNVREATLPLNYIAWINGDEGQVAITSTVKKRLEKTPFQTGNRSDMLNLETEA

-1905 AQKLMPE
+1905 AQKLTPE

-2140 DLEERKVRL
+2140 DLEERKARL

-2190 IEESVGSLLYDL
+2190 IEESVGNLLYDL

-2298 RGYVDTSK
+2298 GGYVDTSK
-2306 LTKHLDKV
+2306 LTKYLDKV

-2343 QAGSKELEEYLRV
+2343 QSGSKELEEYLRV
-2356 EFGNRWEEVAN
+2356 EFGNRWKEVAN

>member
-32 GLSFVPVEDKENEKK
+32 GLSFVPVEDK
-47 TSSGRSW
+47 
-54 DDFQLVPV
+54 
-62 EDDFDPW
+62 
-69 KIKPQHIEKDE
+69 

-189 SDATVNRLNSFG
+189 SDTTVNRLNSFG
-201 RLWQSVGEKIKQAG
+201 RLWQSAGEKIKQAG

-317 DTIMGKTSSSS
+317 DAIMGKTSSSS

-512 DNMPKIVKM
+512 DYMPKIVKM

-811 MAAVDANVGRNENGV
+811 MAAVDANVRRNENGV

-1003 RIARTEEGLRAFYE
+1003 RIVRTEEGLRAFYE

-1046 KNRAGIN
+1046 KNRTGIN
-1053 NKESAI
+1053 NDESAV
-1059 GFWFT
+1059 GFWFA
-1064 DNDSFAFNNERH
+1064 DKDDFAFNNEYH
-1076 PIRYDVYLKMDNPLV
+1076 PVRYDVYLKMDNPLI
-1091 IEGTGTETNPWA
+1091 IEGKGTETNPWA
-1103 DTDIDNLDPYAKFE
+1103 DTDIDNLDPYTKFE

-1131 DERVSESFY
+1131 DERVSESLY
-1140 GGYEKQKIKLS
+1140 GGFETQKIKLH
-1151 FANLLDVKKREVI
+1151 FANLSEGRKREVI
-1164 KGITDKLKAQ
+1164 KSIVDKLKTQ

-1179 IIKNTR
+1179 IIKNTQF
-1185 VDSLNPDE
+1185 DSVNPDE
-1193 GINQYVVFEPNQI
+1193 RINQYVVFEPNQI

-1221 IYYQFAGENALTADT
+1221 IYYQMSYFDDLGFSKSVRDIKTFLSGLKPKEEVRLMFDKKKRYWFAIDA
-1236 NSLSQART
+1236 
-1244 MELNDYS
+1244 NDYIHNDMITKAYKQGLYPEFNS
-1251 DEEIYKETGWFKGP
+1251 EYDARQYFDENYMADDEYLIRFKATKYGSE
-1265 DNKWRFEISDK
+1265 NELQSILQ
-1276 EAKVNRAVI
+1276 EQLNQ
-1285 DEISS
+1285 DEYTTAYSINT
-1290 LDGLKAKR
+1290 DG
-1298 KQLMDDIKAFERERE
+1298 
-1313 SNSGLYIDGYLDDLI
+1313 NSGYIIFARG
-1328 SKRYKEI
+1328 
-1335 ESIDYDIDHGFVSEP
+1335 DYD
-1350 KTTLGELLQHDKLY
+1350 
-1364 AAYPSLKD
+1364 LKD
-1372 INVVMQTFK
+1372 TPLK
-1381 DLTSGSYL
+1381 GL
-1389 RSENT
+1389 EN
-1394 IYLDS
+1394 I
-1399 RLQDNDIKST
+1399 
-1409 LMHEIQHVIQ
+1409 
-1419 SKENFSRGGNMEL
+1419 
-1432 AKAYQKIIKIKEV
+1432 
-1445 KEFHKALEKKIT
+1445 
-1457 AAMVEQL
+1457 
-1464 QADNIEQSAAEKV
+1464 AD
-1477 AEAYGKYLD
+1477 
-1486 AIFNDD
+1486 
-1492 LEVEEVTK
+1492 
-1500 IEKGYYQLLD
+1500 
-1510 KLSIDSER
+1510 R
-1518 VENAYKAI
+1518 W
-1526 QGRDLWQEAI
+1526 GR
-1536 NETKTKLSD
+1536 NPNK
-1545 ANVYEIYKAFAGEVE
+1545 
-1560 SRNTQTRMDMN
+1560 MN
-1571 EEERRATPSEE
+1571 EV
-1582 TQDIKNADAIIV
+1582 IKTNDNTV
-1594 FDDGSV
+1594 
-1600 AAYVPENKNYQT
+1600 YQT
-1612 GEPSEGELNLETEA
+1612 GESGEGELNLETEA

-1707 DGDFR
+1707 DGYFR

-1718 IIIHEGFKSAD
+1718 IIVHDESFRSAEQ
-1729 LARNYAKEEL
+1729 ARNYAKEEL

-1759 RVFDMFLNWLRRI
+1759 RVFEMFMEWLRHLH
-1772 YTTAKEMRVKINKDI
+1772 TMAKELRVKINKDI

-1822 RRKMDEVYK
+1822 RRKMNEVYM
-1831 AANRDYA
+1831 AVNRDYA

-1876 LWTKNRRL
+1876 LWAKNRRL

-1893 QYVKRVKGFFDK
+1893 QYAKRVKGFFDK

-1926 ETVAGILSENDMTDD
+1926 ETVAGILSENDMTND
-1941 FTEVRKVL
+1941 FIEVRKVL

-2004 SKDGRIRSEED
+2004 SKDGRIRSKED

-2027 GGTISLANIGNAK
+2027 GGTISLANVGNVK

-2218 LLVARFSNKGLG
+2218 LLVARFSNRGLG
-2230 NEFLRMLRDG
+2230 NEILRMLRDG

-2298 RGYVDTSK
+2298 GGYVDTSK
-2306 LTKHLDKV
+2306 LTKYLDKV

-2356 EFGNRWEEVAN
+2356 EFGNRWKEVAN

-2403 GGKKRMFYMMKSY
+2403 GGNKRMFYMMKSY

-2432 KTNPQK
+2432 KTNPHK
-2438 AFVDL
+2438 ALVDL

-2488 TGMSIKRNGL
+2488 TGMSIKRDGL
-2498 FKTIQD
+2498 FKTIQI
-2504 QLAFPVI
+2504 QLVFPVAL
-2511 FDEIIKDVLSNRDVA
+2511 DEIIKDILSNRDIA

>member
-1 MINEELKRKIDE
+1 MIDLELKNKIDE

-24 RAKAADDS
+24 RTKAADDS
-32 GLSFVPVEDKENEKK
+32 GFSFTPIED
-47 TSSGRSW
+47 G
-54 DDFQLVPV
+54 
-62 EDDFDPW
+62 
-69 KIKPQHIEKDE
+69 E
-80 ENEKK
+80 EPDVDLKVAPEGFSF
-85 TSSGRSWDDFQL
+85 T
-97 VPVED
+97 PVED

-189 SDATVNRLNSFG
+189 SNTTVNRLNSFG
-201 RLWQSVGEKIKQAG
+201 RLWQSAGEKIKQAG

-278 ESGDLYAEAR
+278 ESGVLYAEAR

-317 DTIMGKTSSSS
+317 DAIMGKTSSSS

-512 DNMPKIVKM
+512 DYMPKIVKM

-596 KRLKRE
+596 KRLKKE

-719 FILRENDV
+719 FILRQNDV

-811 MAAVDANVGRNENGV
+811 MAAVDANVRRNENGV

-1003 RIARTEEGLRAFYE
+1003 RIVRTEEGLRAFYE

-1046 KNRAGIN
+1046 KNRTGIN
-1053 NKESAI
+1053 NDESAV
-1059 GFWFT
+1059 GFWFA
-1064 DNDSFAFNNERH
+1064 DKDDFAFNNEYH
-1076 PIRYDVYLKMDNPLV
+1076 PVRYDVYLKMDNPLI
-1091 IEGTGTETNPWA
+1091 IEGKGTETNPWA
-1103 DTDIDNLDPYAKFE
+1103 DTDIDNLDPYTKFE

-1131 DERVSESFY
+1131 DERVSESLY
-1140 GGYEKQKIKLS
+1140 GGFETQKIKLH
-1151 FANLLDVKKREVI
+1151 FANLSEGRKREVI
-1164 KGITDKLKAQ
+1164 KSIVDKLKTQ

-1179 IIKNTR
+1179 IIKNTQF
-1185 VDSLNPDE
+1185 DSVNPDE
-1193 GINQYVVFEPNQI
+1193 RINQYVVFEPNQI

-1221 IYYQFAGENALTADT
+1221 IYYQMSYFDDLGFSKSVRDIKTFLSGLKPKEEVRLMFDKKKRYWFAIDA
-1236 NSLSQART
+1236 
-1244 MELNDYS
+1244 NDYIHNDMITKAYKQGLYPEFNS
-1251 DEEIYKETGWFKGP
+1251 EYDARQYFDENYMADDEYLIRFKATKYGSE
-1265 DNKWRFEISDK
+1265 NELQSILQ
-1276 EAKVNRAVI
+1276 EQLNQ
-1285 DEISS
+1285 DEYTTAYSINT
-1290 LDGLKAKR
+1290 DG
-1298 KQLMDDIKAFERERE
+1298 
-1313 SNSGLYIDGYLDDLI
+1313 NSGYIIFARG
-1328 SKRYKEI
+1328 
-1335 ESIDYDIDHGFVSEP
+1335 DYD
-1350 KTTLGELLQHDKLY
+1350 
-1364 AAYPSLKD
+1364 LKD
-1372 INVVMQTFK
+1372 TPLK
-1381 DLTSGSYL
+1381 GL
-1389 RSENT
+1389 EN
-1394 IYLDS
+1394 I
-1399 RLQDNDIKST
+1399 
-1409 LMHEIQHVIQ
+1409 
-1419 SKENFSRGGNMEL
+1419 
-1432 AKAYQKIIKIKEV
+1432 
-1445 KEFHKALEKKIT
+1445 
-1457 AAMVEQL
+1457 
-1464 QADNIEQSAAEKV
+1464 AD
-1477 AEAYGKYLD
+1477 
-1486 AIFNDD
+1486 
-1492 LEVEEVTK
+1492 
-1500 IEKGYYQLLD
+1500 
-1510 KLSIDSER
+1510 R
-1518 VENAYKAI
+1518 W
-1526 QGRDLWQEAI
+1526 GR
-1536 NETKTKLSD
+1536 NPNK
-1545 ANVYEIYKAFAGEVE
+1545 
-1560 SRNTQTRMDMN
+1560 MN
-1571 EEERRATPSEE
+1571 EV
-1582 TQDIKNADAIIV
+1582 IKTNDNTV
-1594 FDDGSV
+1594 
-1600 AAYVPENKNYQT
+1600 YQT
-1612 GEPSEGELNLETEA
+1612 GESGEGELNLETEA

-1831 AANRDYA
+1831 AANQDYA

-2140 DLEERKVRL
+2140 DLEERKARL

-2190 IEESVGSLLYDL
+2190 IEESVGNLLYDL

-2255 FGDLGSAVYKA
+2255 FGDLGAAVYKA

-2298 RGYVDTSK
+2298 GGYVDTSK

-2356 EFGNRWEEVAN
+2356 EFGNRWKEVAN

-2438 AFVDL
+2438 ALVDL

>member
-1 MINEELKRKIDE
+1 MIDLELKNKIDE

-24 RAKAADDS
+24 RTKAADDS
-32 GLSFVPVEDKENEKK
+32 GFSFTPIED
-47 TSSGRSW
+47 G
-54 DDFQLVPV
+54 
-62 EDDFDPW
+62 
-69 KIKPQHIEKDE
+69 E
-80 ENEKK
+80 EPDVDLKVAPEGFSF
-85 TSSGRSWDDFQL
+85 T
-97 VPVED
+97 PIED

-189 SDATVNRLNSFG
+189 SDTTVNRLNSFG
-201 RLWQSVGEKIKQAG
+201 RLWQSAGEKIKQAG

-222 ELQLDEDIFEGD
+222 ELQLDEEIFEGD

-317 DTIMGKTSSSS
+317 DAIMGKTSSSS

-512 DNMPKIVKM
+512 DYMPKIVKM

-811 MAAVDANVGRNENGV
+811 MAAVDANVRRNENGV

-1003 RIARTEEGLRAFYE
+1003 RIVRTEEGLRAFYE

-1046 KNRAGIN
+1046 KNRTGIN
-1053 NKESAI
+1053 NDESAV
-1059 GFWFT
+1059 GFWFA
-1064 DNDSFAFNNERH
+1064 DKDDFAFNNEYH
-1076 PIRYDVYLKMDNPLV
+1076 PVRYDVYLKMDNPLI
-1091 IEGTGTETNPWA
+1091 IEGKGTETNPWA
-1103 DTDIDNLDPYAKFE
+1103 DTDIDNLDPYTKFE

-1131 DERVSESFY
+1131 DERVSESLY
-1140 GGYEKQKIKLS
+1140 GGFETQKIKLH
-1151 FANLLDVKKREVI
+1151 FANLSEGRKREVI
-1164 KGITDKLKAQ
+1164 KSIVDKLKTQ

-1179 IIKNTR
+1179 IIKNTQF
-1185 VDSLNPDE
+1185 DSVNPDE
-1193 GINQYVVFEPNQI
+1193 RINQYVVFEPNQI

-1221 IYYQFAGENALTADT
+1221 IYYQMSYFDDLGFSKSVRDIKTFLSGLKPKEEVRLMFDKKKRYWFAIDA
-1236 NSLSQART
+1236 
-1244 MELNDYS
+1244 NDYIHNDMITKAYKQGLYPEFNS
-1251 DEEIYKETGWFKGP
+1251 EYDARQYFDENYMADDEYLIRFKATKYGSE
-1265 DNKWRFEISDK
+1265 NELQSILQ
-1276 EAKVNRAVI
+1276 EQLNQ
-1285 DEISS
+1285 DEYTTAYSINT
-1290 LDGLKAKR
+1290 DG
-1298 KQLMDDIKAFERERE
+1298 
-1313 SNSGLYIDGYLDDLI
+1313 NSGYIIFARG
-1328 SKRYKEI
+1328 
-1335 ESIDYDIDHGFVSEP
+1335 DYD
-1350 KTTLGELLQHDKLY
+1350 
-1364 AAYPSLKD
+1364 LKD
-1372 INVVMQTFK
+1372 TPLK
-1381 DLTSGSYL
+1381 GL
-1389 RSENT
+1389 EN
-1394 IYLDS
+1394 I
-1399 RLQDNDIKST
+1399 
-1409 LMHEIQHVIQ
+1409 
-1419 SKENFSRGGNMEL
+1419 
-1432 AKAYQKIIKIKEV
+1432 
-1445 KEFHKALEKKIT
+1445 
-1457 AAMVEQL
+1457 
-1464 QADNIEQSAAEKV
+1464 AD
-1477 AEAYGKYLD
+1477 
-1486 AIFNDD
+1486 
-1492 LEVEEVTK
+1492 
-1500 IEKGYYQLLD
+1500 
-1510 KLSIDSER
+1510 R
-1518 VENAYKAI
+1518 W
-1526 QGRDLWQEAI
+1526 GR
-1536 NETKTKLSD
+1536 NPNK
-1545 ANVYEIYKAFAGEVE
+1545 
-1560 SRNTQTRMDMN
+1560 MN
-1571 EEERRATPSEE
+1571 EV
-1582 TQDIKNADAIIV
+1582 IKTNDNTV
-1594 FDDGSV
+1594 
-1600 AAYVPENKNYQT
+1600 YQT
-1612 GEPSEGELNLETEA
+1612 GESGEGESNLETEA

-1893 QYVKRVKGFFDK
+1893 QYAKRVKGFFDK

-2027 GGTISLANIGNAK
+2027 GGTISLANVGNAK

-2140 DLEERKVRL
+2140 DLEERKARL

-2190 IEESVGSLLYDL
+2190 IEESVGNLLYDL

-2298 RGYVDTSK
+2298 GGYVDTSK

-2356 EFGNRWEEVAN
+2356 EFGNRWKEVAN

-2438 AFVDL
+2438 ALVDL

>member
-1 MINEELKRKIDE
+1 MIDLELKNKIDE

-24 RAKAADDS
+24 RTKAADDS
-32 GLSFVPVEDKENEKK
+32 GFSFTPIEDGEEPDVDLKVAPEGFSF
-47 TSSGRSW
+47 T
-54 DDFQLVPV
+54 PV
-62 EDDFDPW
+62 EDDFDPYLHNSEQLRT
-69 KIKPQHIEKDE
+69 KAADDSGFSFTPIEDGE
-80 ENEKK
+80 EPDVDLKVAPEGFSF
-85 TSSGRSWDDFQL
+85 T
-97 VPVED
+97 PVED

-189 SDATVNRLNSFG
+189 SNTTVNRLNSFG
-201 RLWQSVGEKIKQAG
+201 RLWQSAGEKIKQAG

-317 DTIMGKTSSSS
+317 DAIMGKTSSSS

-512 DNMPKIVKM
+512 DYMPKIVKM

-596 KRLKRE
+596 KRLKKE

-811 MAAVDANVGRNENGV
+811 MAAVDANVRRNENGV

-1003 RIARTEEGLRAFYE
+1003 RIVRTEEGLRAFYE

-1046 KNRAGIN
+1046 KNRTGIN
-1053 NKESAI
+1053 NDESAV
-1059 GFWFT
+1059 GFWFA
-1064 DNDSFAFNNERH
+1064 DKDDFAFNNEYH
-1076 PIRYDVYLKMDNPLV
+1076 PVRYDVYLKMDNPLI
-1091 IEGTGTETNPWA
+1091 IEGKGTETNPWA
-1103 DTDIDNLDPYAKFE
+1103 DTDIDNLDPYTKFE

-1131 DERVSESFY
+1131 DERVSESLY
-1140 GGYEKQKIKLS
+1140 GGFETQKIKLH
-1151 FANLLDVKKREVI
+1151 FANLSEGRKREVI
-1164 KGITDKLKAQ
+1164 KSIVDKLKTQ

-1179 IIKNTR
+1179 IIKNTQF
-1185 VDSLNPDE
+1185 DSVNPDE
-1193 GINQYVVFEPNQI
+1193 RINQYVVFEPNQI

-1221 IYYQFAGENALTADT
+1221 IYYQMSYFDDLGFSKSVRDIKTFLSGLKPKEEVRLMFDKKKRYWFAIDA
-1236 NSLSQART
+1236 
-1244 MELNDYS
+1244 NDYIHNDMITKAYKQGLYPEFNS
-1251 DEEIYKETGWFKGP
+1251 EYDARQYFDENYMADDEYLIRFKATKYGSE
-1265 DNKWRFEISDK
+1265 NELQSILQ
-1276 EAKVNRAVI
+1276 EQLNQ
-1285 DEISS
+1285 DEYTTAYSINT
-1290 LDGLKAKR
+1290 DG
-1298 KQLMDDIKAFERERE
+1298 
-1313 SNSGLYIDGYLDDLI
+1313 NSGYIIFARG
-1328 SKRYKEI
+1328 
-1335 ESIDYDIDHGFVSEP
+1335 DYD
-1350 KTTLGELLQHDKLY
+1350 
-1364 AAYPSLKD
+1364 LKD
-1372 INVVMQTFK
+1372 TPLK
-1381 DLTSGSYL
+1381 GL
-1389 RSENT
+1389 EN
-1394 IYLDS
+1394 I
-1399 RLQDNDIKST
+1399 
-1409 LMHEIQHVIQ
+1409 
-1419 SKENFSRGGNMEL
+1419 
-1432 AKAYQKIIKIKEV
+1432 
-1445 KEFHKALEKKIT
+1445 
-1457 AAMVEQL
+1457 
-1464 QADNIEQSAAEKV
+1464 AD
-1477 AEAYGKYLD
+1477 
-1486 AIFNDD
+1486 
-1492 LEVEEVTK
+1492 
-1500 IEKGYYQLLD
+1500 
-1510 KLSIDSER
+1510 R
-1518 VENAYKAI
+1518 W
-1526 QGRDLWQEAI
+1526 GR
-1536 NETKTKLSD
+1536 NPNK
-1545 ANVYEIYKAFAGEVE
+1545 
-1560 SRNTQTRMDMN
+1560 MN
-1571 EEERRATPSEE
+1571 EV
-1582 TQDIKNADAIIV
+1582 IKTNDNTV
-1594 FDDGSV
+1594 
-1600 AAYVPENKNYQT
+1600 YQT
-1612 GEPSEGELNLETEA
+1612 GESGEGELNLETEA

-1831 AANRDYA
+1831 AANQDYA

-2140 DLEERKVRL
+2140 DLEERKARL

-2190 IEESVGSLLYDL
+2190 IEESVGNLLYDL

-2298 RGYVDTSK
+2298 GGYVDTSK

-2356 EFGNRWEEVAN
+2356 EFGNRWKEVAN

-2438 AFVDL
+2438 ALADL
-2443 MRLTLWL
+2443 MRLTMWL

-2504 QLAFPVI
+2504 QLAFPVV
-2511 FDEIIKDVLSNRDVA
+2511 FDEIIKDILSNRDVA

>member
-1 MINEELKRKIDE
+1 MIDLELKNKIDE

-24 RAKAADDS
+24 RTKAADDS
-32 GLSFVPVEDKENEKK
+32 GFSFTPIED
-47 TSSGRSW
+47 G
-54 DDFQLVPV
+54 
-62 EDDFDPW
+62 
-69 KIKPQHIEKDE
+69 E
-80 ENEKK
+80 EPDVDLKVAPEGFSF
-85 TSSGRSWDDFQL
+85 T
-97 VPVED
+97 PVED

-189 SDATVNRLNSFG
+189 SNTTVNRLNSFG
-201 RLWQSVGEKIKQAG
+201 RLWQSAGEKIKQAG

-317 DTIMGKTSSSS
+317 DAIMGKTSSSS

-512 DNMPKIVKM
+512 DYMPKIVKM

-596 KRLKRE
+596 KRLKKE

-811 MAAVDANVGRNENGV
+811 MAAVDANVRRNENGV

-1003 RIARTEEGLRAFYE
+1003 RIVRTEEGLRAFYE

-1046 KNRAGIN
+1046 KNRTGIN
-1053 NKESAI
+1053 NDESAV
-1059 GFWFT
+1059 GFWFA
-1064 DNDSFAFNNERH
+1064 DKDDFAFNNEYH
-1076 PIRYDVYLKMDNPLV
+1076 PVRYDVYLKMDNPLI
-1091 IEGTGTETNPWA
+1091 IEGKGTETNPWA
-1103 DTDIDNLDPYAKFE
+1103 DTDIDNLDPYTKFE

-1131 DERVSESFY
+1131 DERVSESLY
-1140 GGYEKQKIKLS
+1140 GGFETQKIKLH
-1151 FANLLDVKKREVI
+1151 FANLSEGRKREVI
-1164 KGITDKLKAQ
+1164 KSIVDKLKTQ

-1179 IIKNTR
+1179 IIKNTQF
-1185 VDSLNPDE
+1185 DSVNPDE
-1193 GINQYVVFEPNQI
+1193 RINQYVVFEPNQI

-1221 IYYQFAGENALTADT
+1221 IYYQMSYFDDLGFSKSVRDIKTFLSGLKPKEEVRLMFDKKKRYWFAIDA
-1236 NSLSQART
+1236 
-1244 MELNDYS
+1244 NDYIHNDMITKAYKQGLYPEFNS
-1251 DEEIYKETGWFKGP
+1251 EYDARQYFDENYMADDEYLIRFKATKYGSE
-1265 DNKWRFEISDK
+1265 NELQSILQ
-1276 EAKVNRAVI
+1276 EQLNQ
-1285 DEISS
+1285 DEYTTAYSINT
-1290 LDGLKAKR
+1290 DG
-1298 KQLMDDIKAFERERE
+1298 
-1313 SNSGLYIDGYLDDLI
+1313 NSGYIIFARG
-1328 SKRYKEI
+1328 
-1335 ESIDYDIDHGFVSEP
+1335 DYD
-1350 KTTLGELLQHDKLY
+1350 
-1364 AAYPSLKD
+1364 LKD
-1372 INVVMQTFK
+1372 TPLK
-1381 DLTSGSYL
+1381 GL
-1389 RSENT
+1389 EN
-1394 IYLDS
+1394 I
-1399 RLQDNDIKST
+1399 
-1409 LMHEIQHVIQ
+1409 
-1419 SKENFSRGGNMEL
+1419 
-1432 AKAYQKIIKIKEV
+1432 
-1445 KEFHKALEKKIT
+1445 
-1457 AAMVEQL
+1457 
-1464 QADNIEQSAAEKV
+1464 AD
-1477 AEAYGKYLD
+1477 
-1486 AIFNDD
+1486 
-1492 LEVEEVTK
+1492 
-1500 IEKGYYQLLD
+1500 
-1510 KLSIDSER
+1510 R
-1518 VENAYKAI
+1518 W
-1526 QGRDLWQEAI
+1526 GR
-1536 NETKTKLSD
+1536 NPNK
-1545 ANVYEIYKAFAGEVE
+1545 
-1560 SRNTQTRMDMN
+1560 MN
-1571 EEERRATPSEE
+1571 EV
-1582 TQDIKNADAIIV
+1582 IKTNDNTV
-1594 FDDGSV
+1594 
-1600 AAYVPENKNYQT
+1600 YQT
-1612 GEPSEGELNLETEA
+1612 GESGEGELNLETEA
-1626 VQGQGED
+1626 VQWQGED

-1745 QFLREGKAP
+1745 QFLRKGKAP

-1831 AANRDYA
+1831 AANQDYA

-2140 DLEERKVRL
+2140 DLEERKARL
-2149 ETEVEFLKNRKAEQV
+2149 EMEVEFLKNRKAEQV

-2190 IEESVGSLLYDL
+2190 IEESVGNLLYDL

-2209 HTQEMRLKE
+2209 HTQERRLKE

-2298 RGYVDTSK
+2298 GGYVDTSK

-2356 EFGNRWEEVAN
+2356 EFGNRWKEVAN

-2397 PKFYAE
+2397 PNFYAE

-2438 AFVDL
+2438 ALVDL

>member
-1 MINEELKRKIDE
+1 MIDLELKNKIDE

-24 RAKAADDS
+24 RTRAADDS
-32 GLSFVPVEDKENEKK
+32 GFSFTPIED
-47 TSSGRSW
+47 G
-54 DDFQLVPV
+54 
-62 EDDFDPW
+62 
-69 KIKPQHIEKDE
+69 E
-80 ENEKK
+80 EPDVDLKVAPEGFSF
-85 TSSGRSWDDFQL
+85 T
-97 VPVED
+97 PVED

-189 SDATVNRLNSFG
+189 SDTTVNRLNSFG
-201 RLWQSVGEKIKQAG
+201 RLWQSAGEKIKQAG

-222 ELQLDEDIFEGD
+222 ELQLDEEIFEGD

-317 DTIMGKTSSSS
+317 DAIMGKTSSSS

-1140 GGYEKQKIKLS
+1140 SGYEKQKIKLS

-1193 GINQYVVFEPNQI
+1193 RINQYVVFEPNQI
-1206 KSVDNRGSFS
+1206 KSVDNRGSF
-1216 RTDDN
+1216 RRIDDN
-1221 IYYQFAGENALTADT
+1221 IYYQMDGGAAPVKISGKEFGE
-1236 NSLSQART
+1236 
-1244 MELNDYS
+1244 Y
-1251 DEEIYKETGWFKGP
+1251 TG
-1265 DNKWRFEISDK
+1265 DR
-1276 EAKVNRAVI
+1276 
-1285 DEISS
+1285 
-1290 LDGLKAKR
+1290 
-1298 KQLMDDIKAFERERE
+1298 
-1313 SNSGLYIDGYLDDLI
+1313 
-1328 SKRYKEI
+1328 
-1335 ESIDYDIDHGFVSEP
+1335 
-1350 KTTLGELLQHDKLY
+1350 
-1364 AAYPSLKD
+1364 
-1372 INVVMQTFK
+1372 
-1381 DLTSGSYL
+1381 
-1389 RSENT
+1389 
-1394 IYLDS
+1394 
-1399 RLQDNDIKST
+1399 
-1409 LMHEIQHVIQ
+1409 
-1419 SKENFSRGGNMEL
+1419 
-1432 AKAYQKIIKIKEV
+1432 KAY
-1445 KEFHKALEKKIT
+1445 
-1457 AAMVEQL
+1457 
-1464 QADNIEQSAAEKV
+1464 S
-1477 AEAYGKYLD
+1477 
-1486 AIFNDD
+1486 
-1492 LEVEEVTK
+1492 
-1500 IEKGYYQLLD
+1500 
-1510 KLSIDSER
+1510 
-1518 VENAYKAI
+1518 
-1526 QGRDLWQEAI
+1526 
-1536 NETKTKLSD
+1536 
-1545 ANVYEIYKAFAGEVE
+1545 KAFAKYYKDNIAGTSVFSPVLGEVKFFNSAIDE
-1560 SRNTQTRMDMN
+1560 TAHWNKLTPENLKYIVAVPEIIATSSNVT
-1571 EEERRATPSEE
+1571 EEQVRHPK
-1582 TQDIKNADAIIV
+1582 KNV
-1594 FDDGSV
+1594 V
-1600 AAYVPENKNYQT
+1600 AAWRVNGQVDVDGDIRNVSVVVLEDSQHNRYYTFDARKEKAQADTAVNGQAERAQSISAYDNSMPQNNGDVNNVYYQVY
-1612 GEPSEGELNLETEA
+1612 GGMDRELNLEVEP

-1633 RINSIPKGAYSPQM
+1633 RINSILKGAYSPQM

-1677 GKSEKSAQ
+1677 SKSEKSAQ

-1759 RVFDMFLNWLRRI
+1759 RVFEMFMEWLRHLH
-1772 YTTAKEMRVKINKDI
+1772 TMAKELRVKINKDI

-1822 RRKMDEVYK
+1822 RRKMNEVYM
-1831 AANRDYA
+1831 AVNRDYA

-1865 LEEVVKSISPE
+1865 LEEVIKSISPE
-1876 LWTKNRRL
+1876 LWAKNRRL

-1893 QYVKRVKGFFDK
+1893 QYTKRVKGFFDK

-1926 ETVAGILSENDMTDD
+1926 ETVAGILSENDMTND
-1941 FTEVRKVL
+1941 FIEVRKVL

-2004 SKDGRIRSEED
+2004 SKDGRIRSKED

-2027 GGTISLANIGNAK
+2027 GGTISLANVGNVK

-2140 DLEERKVRL
+2140 DLEERKARL

-2218 LLVARFSNKGLG
+2218 LLVARFSNRGLG
-2230 NEFLRMLRDG
+2230 NEILRMLRDG

-2298 RGYVDTSK
+2298 GGYVDTSK
-2306 LTKHLDKV
+2306 LTKYLDKV

-2356 EFGNRWEEVAN
+2356 EFGNRWKEVAN

-2403 GGKKRMFYMMKSY
+2403 GGNKRMFYMMKSY

-2432 KTNPQK
+2432 KTNPHK
-2438 AFVDL
+2438 ALVDL

-2488 TGMSIKRNGL
+2488 TGMSIKRDGL
-2498 FKTIQD
+2498 FKTIQI
-2504 QLAFPVI
+2504 QLVFPVAL
-2511 FDEIIKDVLSNRDVA
+2511 DEIIKDILSNRDIA